1 MKTPLYR
8 ITCWGEGESRVL
20 TVFRLGREFS
30 HPWNAQGCLGQ
41 TQTKA
46 RERCPSVP
54 RAAISTAL
62 SSPQHATPLPGSLRQ
77 PDSRGLSPQGRQI
90 QSPARNPT
98 HVSLLV
104 REMGL
109 WPLQQA
115 PGPRNS
121 RQTQHGSVQ
130 RPCTSA
136 SCPHEREA
144 VQKKTF
150 TKWVNSHL
158 GRVTCR
164 IGDLYTDLRDGR
176 MLIRL
181 LEVLS
186 GEQLPKPTK
195 GRMRIHCL
203 ENVDKALQ
211 FLKEQKVHLENM
223 GSHDIVDGNHRLTL
237 GLIWTIILRFQIQD
251 ISVETG
257 DNKEKKSAKDAL
269 LLWCQMKT
277 AGYPNVNV
285 HNFTTSWRDGLAFN
299 AIVHKHRP
307 DVIEFDTLKRSNAH
321 HNLQNAFNVAEKE
334 LGLTKLLDPEDV
346 NVDQPDEKSIITY
359 VATYYHYFSKM
370 KALAVEGKRIGKV
383 LDYAIEADQLIDKY
397 ETLASELLQWIE
409 QTILTLNDRQLANSL
424 SGVQNQLQAFNTY
437 RTVEKPPKFTE
448 KGNLEVLL
456 FTIQSKMR
464 ANNQKVY
471 MPREG
476 KLISDINKAWER
488 LEKAE
493 HERELALRNEL
504 IRQEKLEMLAARFDR
519 KAAMRETWLSENQ
532 RLVSQDNF
540 GVDLGAVEAAT
551 RKHEAI
557 ETDIGAYG
565 ERVAAVE
572 AVARELEAEGYHDV
586 RRVLA
591 RRDNVLR
598 LWEYLKE
605 LLVARRERLHA
616 HRDLQRLLQ
625 EMSYVMDW
633 MGDMKGRLQSQDSG
647 KHLHDV
653 EDLLQ
658 THTLVEAD
666 ISAQA
671 ERVRAVQA
679 AAQPFTSPEQSYKP
693 CEPGLVSERVSLL
706 GQAYEELGR
715 LAVER
720 RERLED
726 SRKLWQFLWEL
737 GEEAA
742 WIREQEQILA
752 VADCGRDLSS
762 ALHLLSKHEAFR
774 DEMAAR
780 YTPLS
785 NSIAVGDT
793 LVEEGH
799 YGAPEVTER
808 IADVRAQWAHL
819 EEASQLREQHL
830 KEAVAL
836 HQFQTDANDMEAW
849 IQETLRRVS
858 SPEVGHDEFS
868 TQTLARKQREVEE
881 EIQSHRPL
889 IDSLHEQA
897 LALPADYANSP
908 EVEGRLPAIE
918 QRYEELEALSAARR
932 QALEGALALY
942 RMFSEAGAC
951 QLWVEEKEQWLDTME
966 IPTKLEDLEV
976 VQQRFETLEPEMN
989 SLGTR
994 VTDVN
999 QVAEQLL
1006 STDHCSKEQ
1015 IHQTQDQLNDRW
1027 AEFQE
1032 LADKKKQALDSAL
1045 NIQNYHLE
1053 CNEIQSWMKEKTKVI
1068 ESTQSLGNDLAGVM
1082 ALQRKLTGM
1091 ERDLK
1096 AIQGKLDDLRQE
1108 AEKLAQEHPDQAEEI
1123 QARLGGILEVWEE
1136 LNATMKRR
1144 EEGLGEASKL
1154 QGFLRDLDDFQS
1166 WLSRTM
1172 TAVASEDIPTS
1183 LAEAE
1188 QLLARH
1194 EGIKNEVDNY
1204 REDYEKMRAVGE
1216 EVTQGQTDAQHMF
1229 LGQRLQALDT
1239 GWNEL
1244 RRMWENRHNLLAQAF
1259 DFQTFLRDVK
1269 QAEGFLNSQEYFLS
1283 HTEMPSSLQGAEEA
1297 IKKHEDF
1304 LTTMEANEEK
1314 IVGVVEA
1321 GRRLVN
1327 NDNANADKIQEK
1339 ADSIQDRHQ
1348 KNKQAASELLAKL
1361 KDNRELQHFLQDGQE
1376 LSLWIN
1382 EKMLTA
1388 QDMSYDEARN
1398 LHSKW
1403 QKHQAFMAELAS
1415 NKDWLDKIR
1424 KEGEALVREKP
1435 ELEPVVTQTLEG
1447 LQKQWEELE
1456 ATTQTKAQC
1465 LFDANRAELFTQSCS
1480 ALDTWV
1486 NNLSSQLQSDDY
1498 GKDLTSVN
1506 ILLKKHQML
1515 EHQMEVREK
1524 EVQALQS
1531 QALALSQEDAGLV
1544 EVDSQQ
1550 KKVST
1555 SFAHLL
1561 EPLRQRQELLLAS
1574 KEAHQFNR
1582 DLEDEILWV
1591 KERMPLATSSDHGKD
1606 LPSVQL
1612 LMKKNQTLQKEIQ
1625 GHQPRIDDILAHG
1638 RSLAPAQTGPEE
1650 EEVDAAGQPGQA
1662 GCLVQLRDSWA
1673 QLIDETDQRHAR
1685 LAEAHRAQQF
1695 YADVAEAEAWM
1706 GEQELHM
1713 MSEEKAKDEQSAV
1726 VMVKKHQ
1733 TVEQALEDY
1742 AQTIHQLANSS
1753 RLMVTSEHPE
1763 SERITLRQAQ
1773 VDKLY
1778 AGLKDLAEERR
1789 GRLQE
1794 RLRLTQLKRE
1804 VEDLEQWIAEREVV
1818 AGSHELGQDYEHV
1831 TMLRDKFREFAR
1843 DTSAIGQER
1852 VDGVNAL
1859 ADDLIE
1865 SGHPEN
1871 ASVAEW
1877 KDGLNDAWADLLELM
1892 DTRTQMLAASY
1903 ELHRFHQDAREV
1915 LGRVREK
1922 RDALPSDLGRDL
1934 NSVQH
1939 LHRQHTTYEHD
1950 IQALS
1955 GQVRQVQD
1963 DAARLQKAYAG
1974 EKADDIQKHERAVVE
1989 AWDALLAAGQSR
2001 RLLLLDTVEKFRFL
2015 NMVRDLM
2022 LWMDG
2027 VNLQIDAHDSPRDV
2041 SSAGLVIANHQDIK
2055 SEIEARDDSFT
2066 ACNEMGNLLINNNH
2080 YAADEIREKLDQLQD
2095 KRDEINKKWQDK
2107 MGHLQILLE
2116 VLQFGRDASVAESW
2130 LAGQEPLV
2138 RTAELGANVDEVE
2151 SLIKRHEA
2159 FEKLA
2164 AGWEERFTLLEKLTT
2179 LEEQVLQKKREDEE
2193 RARRPPTPPPA
2204 EEVVQSEA
2212 ESQAHESAAR
2222 TSLDQTTLNQSV
2234 SVNGVHSDQDT
2245 SQGSESESVNGPGG
2259 DSGLPSSSRP
2269 DASATLPLKSSTE
2282 EPAPEALE
2290 GLLCRKQEMESHT
2303 KKAASRSWQNVYCAL
2318 RKGTMGFYKDSK
2330 SAASGVPYHG
2340 EVPVSLA
2347 EAVCEIAHD
2356 YKKRKHVFKLRLN
2369 DGKEYLFQAKDEA
2382 EMNSWIHSIGSSITA
2397 GEGGAGNHSPMGPK
2411 VLSRAM
2417 TMPPMSPSSTE
2428 APGGVTMRS
2437 KEGKERDRE
2446 KRFSF
2451 FSKKK

>member
-1 MKTPLYR
+1 MSTISPTDFDSLEIQQQYNDINNRWDLAAETDWDNENSSARLFERSR
-8 ITCWGEGESRVL
+8 I
-20 TVFRLGREFS
+20 
-30 HPWNAQGCLGQ
+30 
-41 TQTKA
+41 KA
-46 RERCPSVP
+46 L
-54 RAAISTAL
+54 A
-62 SSPQHATPLPGSLRQ
+62 
-77 PDSRGLSPQGRQI
+77 D
-90 QSPARNPT
+90 
-98 HVSLLV
+98 
-104 REMGL
+104 
-109 WPLQQA
+109 
-115 PGPRNS
+115 
-121 RQTQHGSVQ
+121 
-130 RPCTSA
+130 
-136 SCPHEREA
+136 EREA

-251 ISVETG
+251 ISVETA

-277 AGYPNVNV
+277 AGYPNVNI
-285 HNFTTSWRDGLAFN
+285 HNFTTSWRDGLAFS

-307 DVIEFDTLKRSNAH
+307 DVIEFDNLKRSNAH
-321 HNLQNAFNVAEKE
+321 YNLQNAFNVAEKE

-383 LDYAIEADQLIDKY
+383 LDYAIEADELIEKY

-409 QTILTLNDRQLANSL
+409 QTIGTLNDRQLANSL
-424 SGVQNQLQAFNTY
+424 NAVQNQLQAFNSY

-540 GVDLGAVEAAT
+540 GTDLGAVEAAT

-557 ETDIGAYG
+557 ETDIGAYW

-572 AVARELEAEGYHDV
+572 AVAKELEAERYHDV
-586 RRVLA
+586 RRVIA

-605 LLVARRERLHA
+605 LLAARRERLNA
-616 HRDLQRLLQ
+616 HRDLQRLFE
-625 EMSYVMDW
+625 EMRYIMDW
-633 MGDMKGRLQSQDSG
+633 MAEMKSRLQSQDSG

-653 EDLLQ
+653 LDLLQ
-658 THTLVEAD
+658 KHTLVEAD

-671 ERVRAVQA
+671 ERIKAVQG
-679 AAQPFTSPEQSYKP
+679 AAQRFTSYEQAYKP
-693 CEPGLVSERVSLL
+693 CEPGLVSEKVDLL
-706 GQAYEELGR
+706 GQAYEELGQLAGKRR
-715 LAVER
+715 L
-720 RERLED
+720 RLED
-726 SRKLWQFLWEL
+726 SHRLWQFLWDV

-752 VADCGRDLSS
+752 SGDCGRDLTS

-780 YTPLS
+780 YGPLS
-785 NSIAVGDT
+785 NSIAAGEA
-793 LVEEGH
+793 LVQEGH
-799 YGAPEVTER
+799 FGAPEVTER
-808 IADVRAQWAHL
+808 IEDIRAQWTHL
-819 EEASQLREQHL
+819 EELREQSL

-849 IQETLRRVS
+849 IMETLRQVS
-858 SPEVGHDEFS
+858 SQEVGHDEFS
-868 TQTLARKQREVEE
+868 TQTLARKQREIEE
-881 EIQSHRPL
+881 EIQSHRPG
-889 IDSLHEQA
+889 IDSLHEQVQ
-897 LALPADYANSP
+897 ALPQAYIHFP
-908 EVEGRLPAIE
+908 EVDGRLPAIE
-918 QRYEELEALSAARR
+918 QRFEELESLSAARR

-951 QLWVEEKEQWLDTME
+951 QLWVEEKEQWLHGME

-989 SLGTR
+989 NLGIR

-1006 STDHCSKEQ
+1006 SSDNCNKAQ
-1015 IHQTQDQLNDRW
+1015 IHQTRDQLHNRW
-1027 AEFQE
+1027 KEFEQ
-1032 LADKKKQALDSAL
+1032 LAGQKKVALESAL

-1053 CNEIQSWMKEKTKVI
+1053 CNEIQTWMKEKTKVI

-1091 ERDLK
+1091 ERDLE
-1096 AIQGKLDDLRQE
+1096 AIQGKLDDLRNE
-1108 AEKLAQEHPDQAEEI
+1108 AEKLATEHPDQAGEI
-1123 QARLGGILEVWEE
+1123 QGHLAGIQEVWEE

-1144 EEGLGEASKL
+1144 EESLGEASKL

-1166 WLSRTM
+1166 WLSRTQ

-1183 LAEAE
+1183 LPEAE
-1188 QLLARH
+1188 SLLAQH
-1194 EGIKNEVDNY
+1194 ESIKNEVDNY
-1204 REDYEKMRAVGE
+1204 KEDYEKMRAVGE

-1229 LGQRLQALDT
+1229 LAQRLQALDT
-1239 GWNEL
+1239 GWHEL
-1244 RRMWENRHNLLAQAF
+1244 RRMWENRHSLLAQAF
-1259 DFQTFLRDVK
+1259 DYQTFLRDAK
-1269 QAEGFLNSQEYFLS
+1269 QAEAFLNSQEYVLS
-1283 HTEMPSSLQGAEEA
+1283 HTEMPTSLQGAEEA

-1304 LTTMEANEEK
+1304 LTTTEASEEK
-1314 IVGVVEA
+1314 ITGVVEA
-1321 GRRLVN
+1321 GRRLI
-1327 NDNANADKIQEK
+1327 NDCNANSDKIQEK
-1339 ADSIQDRHQ
+1339 VDSIQERHV
-1348 KNKQAASELLAKL
+1348 KNKEAANELLTKL

-1376 LSLWIN
+1376 LTLWIN

-1415 NKDWLDKIR
+1415 NKDWLDKID
-1424 KEGEALVREKP
+1424 KEGQALVAEKP
-1435 ELEPVVTQTLEG
+1435 ELKPVVQQTLED
-1447 LQKQWEELE
+1447 LQRQWEELE
-1456 ATTQTKAQC
+1456 GTTRTKAQC

-1480 ALDTWV
+1480 ALDVWLK
-1486 NNLSSQLQSDDY
+1486 NLEGQLYSDDF

-1524 EVQALQS
+1524 EVQSLQS
-1531 QALALSQEDAGLV
+1531 QALALSQEDAGLG
-1544 EVDSQQ
+1544 EVDGQQ
-1550 KKVST
+1550 RRVTDNFSN
-1555 SFAHLL
+1555 LQDPL
-1561 EPLRQRQELLLAS
+1561 ELRRQRLLAS

-1591 KERMPLATSSDHGKD
+1591 KERMPLADSTDHGKD
-1606 LPSVQL
+1606 LPTVQL
-1612 LMKKNQTLQKEIQ
+1612 LIKKNQTLQKEIQ
-1625 GHQPRIDDILAHG
+1625 GHQPRIDDIHRRGKTQSQVDGERQSVL
-1638 RSLAPAQTGPEE
+1638 EE
-1650 EEVDAAGQPGQA
+1650 R
-1662 GCLVQLRDSWA
+1662 LVELQDLWD
-1673 QLIDETDQRHAR
+1673 QLIAETDKRHAR
-1685 LAEAHRAQQF
+1685 LIEANRAQQF
-1695 YADVAEAEAWM
+1695 YTDAAEAEAWM

-1713 MSEEKAKDEQSAV
+1713 MSEEKAKDEQSAL

-1733 TVEQALEDY
+1733 TLEQALEDY

-1804 VEDLEQWIAEREVV
+1804 VDDLEQWIAEREVV

-1843 DTSAIGQER
+1843 DTSTIGQER
-1852 VDGVNAL
+1852 VDGVNGL

-1877 KDGLNDAWADLLELM
+1877 KDGLNEAWADLLELI

-1903 ELHRFHQDAREV
+1903 ELHRFHQDAMEV
-1915 LGRVREK
+1915 LGRVKEK
-1922 RDALPSDLGRDL
+1922 REGLPSDLGRDL
-1934 NSVQH
+1934 NTVQH
-1939 LHRQHTTYEHD
+1939 LHRQHNTFEND

-1955 GQVRQVQD
+1955 GQVNQVQD

-1974 EKADDIQKHERAVVE
+1974 EKADDINRSEHAVTS
-1989 AWDALLAAGQSR
+1989 AWEGLIEAGQAR
-2001 RLLLLDTVEKFRFL
+2001 RLLLLDTVEKFRFF

-2055 SEIEARDDSFT
+2055 SEIETRADSFT
-2066 ACNEMGNLLINNNH
+2066 ACIEMGNTLINNNH
-2080 YAADEIREKLDQLQD
+2080 YAADEIREKLAQLQE
-2095 KRDEINKKWQDK
+2095 KREKINKKWQDK
-2107 MGHLQILLE
+2107 MDHLQIVLE
-2116 VLQFGRDASVAESW
+2116 VLQFGRDAYVAESW

-2138 RTAELGANVDEVE
+2138 RAAELGSNVDEVE

-2164 AGWEERFTLLEKLTT
+2164 AAWEDRFVLLEKLTT
-2179 LEEQVLQKKREDEE
+2179 LEEHEMQRRREEEE

-2204 EEVVQSEA
+2204 EVAQSEA
-2212 ESQAHESAAR
+2212 ESHAHDSAA
-2222 TSLDQTTLNQSV
+2222 
-2234 SVNGVHSDQDT
+2234 
-2245 SQGSESESVNGPGG
+2245 
-2259 DSGLPSSSRP
+2259 
-2269 DASATLPLKSSTE
+2269 
-2282 EPAPEALE
+2282 
-2290 GLLCRKQEMESHT
+2290 
-2303 KKAASRSWQNVYCAL
+2303 RSWQNVYCVL
-2318 RKGTMGFYKDSK
+2318 RKGSLGFYKDGK
-2330 SAASGVPYHG
+2330 SASNGIPYHG
-2340 EVPVSLA
+2340 EVPISLG
-2347 EAVCEIAHD
+2347 EAVCEVAND
-2356 YKKRKHVFKLRLN
+2356 YKKRKFVFKLRLG
-2369 DGKEYLFQAKDEA
+2369 DGKEYLTITVFDFCLKA
-2382 EMNSWIHSIGSSITA
+2382 EM
-2397 GEGGAGNHSPMGPK
+2397 SPRA
-2411 VLSRAM
+2411 LSRAM
-2417 TMPPMSPSSTE
+2417 TMPPISPSSGD
-2428 APGGVTMRS
+2428 AGGVTMRN
-2437 KEGKERDRE
+2437 KDGKEKDRE

-2451 FSKKK
+2451 FGKKK

>member
-1 MKTPLYR
+1 M
-8 ITCWGEGESRVL
+8 S
-20 TVFRLGREFS
+20 
-30 HPWNAQGCLGQ
+30 
-41 TQTKA
+41 
-46 RERCPSVP
+46 
-54 RAAISTAL
+54 AISPTDFDSVEIQQQYNDINNRWELAAEPEWDNENSSARLFERSRIKAL
-62 SSPQHATPLPGSLRQ
+62 A
-77 PDSRGLSPQGRQI
+77 D
-90 QSPARNPT
+90 
-98 HVSLLV
+98 
-104 REMGL
+104 
-109 WPLQQA
+109 
-115 PGPRNS
+115 
-121 RQTQHGSVQ
+121 
-130 RPCTSA
+130 
-136 SCPHEREA
+136 EREA

-164 IGDLYTDLRDGR
+164 ISDLYTDLRDGR

-186 GEQLPKPTK
+186 SEQLPKPTK

-251 ISVETG
+251 ISVETE

-307 DVIEFDTLKRSNAH
+307 DLIEFDTLKRSNAH
-321 HNLQNAFNVAEKE
+321 YNLQNAFNIAEKE
-334 LGLTKLLDPEDV
+334 MGLTKLLDPEDV

-383 LDYAIEADQLIDKY
+383 LDYAIEADQLIEKY

-409 QTILTLNDRQLANSL
+409 QTIVTLNDRQLANSL

-540 GVDLGAVEAAT
+540 GFDLGAVEAAT

-572 AVARELEAEGYHDV
+572 AVARELEAEAYHDV
-586 RRVLA
+586 RRILA

-605 LLVARRERLHA
+605 LLTARRERLTA

-625 EMSYVMDW
+625 EMSHIMDW
-633 MGDMKGRLQSQDSG
+633 MEDMKGRLQSQDSG

-658 THTLVEAD
+658 KHTLVEAD
-666 ISAQA
+666 ISAQS
-671 ERVRAVQA
+671 ERIKAVQA
-679 AAQPFTSPEQSYKP
+679 AANRFTSDEMTYKP
-693 CEPGLVSERVSLL
+693 CEPALVEEKVALL
-706 GQAYEELGR
+706 GHTYEELGR
-715 LAVER
+715 LAAER
-720 RERLED
+720 RAQLED
-726 SRKLWQFLWEL
+726 SRRLWQLLWEL

-742 WIREQEQILA
+742 WMREQEQIMA
-752 VADCGRDLSS
+752 TEECGKDLSS
-762 ALHLLSKHEAFR
+762 ALRLLSKHEAFR

-780 YTPLS
+780 YGPLG
-785 NSIAVGDT
+785 NSIATGEQ
-793 LVEEGH
+793 LVKEGH
-799 YGAPEVTER
+799 CEAPKITER
-808 IADVRAQWAHL
+808 IKEIKAQWERL
-819 EEASQLREQHL
+819 EEASRLREQRL
-830 KEAVAL
+830 KESVAF

-849 IQETLRRVS
+849 LQEALRQVS
-858 SPEVGHDEFS
+858 SQEVGHDEYS
-868 TQTLARKQREVEE
+868 TQTLARKQKEVEK
-881 EIQSHRPL
+881 EIQSHRSL

-897 LALPADYANSP
+897 QSLPSEYAQSP
-908 EVEGRLPAIE
+908 QVEGRLPAIE
-918 QRYEELEALSAARR
+918 QRYEELMALSSARR
-932 QALEGALALY
+932 DALEGALALY
-942 RMFSEAGAC
+942 RMYSEADAC
-951 QLWVEEKEQWLDTME
+951 KLWIGEKEQWLLNMD
-966 IPTKLEDLEV
+966 IPSKLEDLEV

-989 SLGTR
+989 NIGSR
-994 VTDVN
+994 VADVN

-1006 STDHCSKEQ
+1006 KSDNCDKEQ

-1027 AEFQE
+1027 REFQQ
-1032 LADKKKQALDSAL
+1032 LAGDRKQALESAL

-1053 CNEIQSWMKEKTKVI
+1053 CNELQSWMKEKNKVI
-1068 ESTQSLGNDLAGVM
+1068 ESTQGLGNDLAGVM

-1091 ERDLK
+1091 ERDLE
-1096 AIQGKLDDLRQE
+1096 AIQGKLGGQRAE
-1108 AEKLAQEHPDQAEEI
+1108 AEKLASEHPEQAEEI
-1123 QARLGGILEVWEE
+1123 RARLADMEEGWEE
-1136 LNATMKRR
+1136 LCGTMKKR
-1144 EEGLGEASKL
+1144 EESLGEASKL
-1154 QGFLRDLDDFQS
+1154 QGFLRHLDDFQA
-1166 WLSRTM
+1166 WLARTQ
-1172 TAVASEDIPTS
+1172 TAVASEDTPTS

-1188 QLLARH
+1188 KFQSQHDA
-1194 EGIKNEVDNY
+1194 IKNEVDNY
-1204 REDYEKMRAVGE
+1204 RDDYERIKATGA

-1229 LGQRLQALDT
+1229 LAQRLQALDT
-1239 GWNEL
+1239 DWQDL
-1244 RRMWENRHNLLAQAF
+1244 RRMWESRQCLLAQAF
-1259 DFQTFLRDVK
+1259 DFQTFLRDAK
-1269 QAEGFLNSQEYFLS
+1269 QAESFLNNQEYVLS
-1283 HTEMPSSLQGAEEA
+1283 HTEMPSSLEGALEA

-1304 LTTMEANEEK
+1304 MTTMEASEEK
-1314 IVGVVEA
+1314 INGVVES
-1321 GRRLVN
+1321 GRRLVSEG
-1327 NDNANADKIQEK
+1327 NAEKIQEK
-1339 ADSIQDRHQ
+1339 ADSIEERHQ
-1348 KNKQAASELLAKL
+1348 KNKQAANELLGKL
-1361 KDNRELQHFLQDGQE
+1361 KDNRELQRFLQDGQE
-1376 LSLWIN
+1376 LSLWIS

-1388 QDMSYDEARN
+1388 QDMTYDEARN

-1415 NKDWLDKIR
+1415 NKDWLDKID
-1424 KEGEALVREKP
+1424 KEGQALVKEKP
-1435 ELEPVVTQTLEG
+1435 ELEETVSETLSE
-1447 LQKQWEELE
+1447 LQKQWDLLE
-1456 ATTQTKAQC
+1456 TTTQTKAQC

-1480 ALDTWV
+1480 ALDTWLQ
-1486 NNLSSQLQSDDY
+1486 NLSSQLQSDDF

-1524 EVQALQS
+1524 EVQSLQS
-1531 QALALSQEDAGLV
+1531 QALALSQEDAGV
-1544 EVDSQQ
+1544 PEVDGQQ
-1550 KKVST
+1550 RRVIDT
-1555 SFAHLL
+1555 FGQLQDPL
-1561 EPLRQRQELLLAS
+1561 EQRRKHLLAS

-1591 KERMPLATSSDHGKD
+1591 KERMPLAKSMEHGKD

-1612 LMKKNQTLQKEIQ
+1612 LIKKNQTLQKEIQ
-1625 GHQPRIDDILAHG
+1625 GHQPRIDDLQTHG
-1638 RSLAPAQTGPEE
+1638 RDMIPGRGEGVNAERQTELDERQAVLDERLNELEE
-1650 EEVDAAGQPGQA
+1650 
-1662 GCLVQLRDSWA
+1662 LWSR
-1673 QLIDETDQRHAR
+1673 LISETEKRHAR
-1685 LAEAHRAQQF
+1685 LVEAHRAQQF
-1695 YADVAEAEAWM
+1695 YTDAAEAEAWM

-1713 MSEEKAKDEQSAV
+1713 MSEEKAKDEQSAL
-1726 VMVKKHQ
+1726 VMVKKHESL
-1733 TVEQALEDY
+1733 EQALEDY

-1753 RLMVTSEHPE
+1753 RLMVEGEHPE

-1789 GRLQE
+1789 GKLQE

-1804 VEDLEQWIAEREVV
+1804 VDDLEQWIAEREVV

-1831 TMLRDKFREFAR
+1831 TMLRDRFREFAR

-1852 VDGVNAL
+1852 VDAVNAQ
-1859 ADDLIE
+1859 ADALIE

-1877 KDGLNDAWADLLELM
+1877 KDGLNEAWADLLELM

-1903 ELHRFHQDAREV
+1903 ELQRFQQDAREA
-1915 LGRVREK
+1915 LARVRNK
-1922 RDALPSDLGRDL
+1922 REALNSAELGRDL
-1934 NSVQH
+1934 NTVQH
-1939 LHRQHTTYEHD
+1939 LHRQHTAYEHD
-1950 IQALS
+1950 VHALS
-1955 GQVRQVQD
+1955 GQVTQVQD

-1974 EKADDIQKHERAVVE
+1974 EKADDIHRHERAVTE
-1989 AWDALLAAGQSR
+1989 AWEELLAATQAR
-2001 RLLLLDTVEKFRFL
+2001 RLLLLDTVEKFRFF
-2015 NMVRDLM
+2015 NVVRDLM

-2027 VNLQIDAHDSPRDV
+2027 INLQIQSHDSPRDV
-2041 SSAGLVIANHQDIK
+2041 SSAGLVIAHHQDIK
-2055 SEIEARDDSFT
+2055 AEIEARSGSFT
-2066 ACNEMGNLLINNNH
+2066 ACTDMGQALINNNH
-2080 YAADEIREKLDQLQD
+2080 YASDEIREKLKQLQE
-2095 KRDEINKKWQDK
+2095 KRDEINHKWQDK
-2107 MGHLQILLE
+2107 MDHLQIVLE
-2116 VLQFGRDASVAESW
+2116 VLQFSRDACTAESW

-2138 RTAELGANVDEVE
+2138 CTGKLGSDVDEVE

-2159 FEKLA
+2159 LEKLT

-2179 LEEQVLQKKREDEE
+2179 LEEQEIQRRKEEEE

-2204 EEVVQSEA
+2204 EEVVQSEVEY
-2212 ESQAHESAAR
+2212 ESGAR

-2245 SQGSESESVNGPGG
+2245 SQSLSVSELPNTEPNPLTKPVSVPKPSKAQQRGSEGESVNGPGQ
-2259 DSGLPSSSRP
+2259 DSGLDTASRHEP
-2269 DASATLPLKSSTE
+2269 TGTLPARVDATTE
-2282 EPAPEALE
+2282 AME
-2290 GLLCRKQEMESHT
+2290 GMLCRKQEMEIQG
-2303 KKAASRSWQNVYCAL
+2303 KKAANRSWQNVYCVL
-2318 RKGTMGFYKDSK
+2318 RKGSLGFYKDNK
-2330 SAASGVPYHG
+2330 SAANGIPYHG
-2340 EVPVSLA
+2340 EVPISLG
-2347 EAVCEIAHD
+2347 EATCEVAHD
-2356 YKKRKHVFKLRLN
+2356 YKKRKNVFKLKLG
-2369 DGKEYLFQAKDEA
+2369 DGKEFLFQAKDEA
-2382 EMNSWIHSIGSSITA
+2382 EMSSWIRAILSSMQASNTDDF
-2397 GEGGAGNHSPMGPK
+2397 SPAPP
-2411 VLSRAM
+2411 LTRAM
-2417 TMPPMSPSSTE
+2417 TMPPMSPSE
-2428 APGGVTMRS
+2428 GEGVTMRN
-2437 KEGKERDRE
+2437 KDGKEKDRE

-2451 FSKKK
+2451 FGKKK

>member
-1 MKTPLYR
+1 MSTISPTDFDSVEIQQQYNDINNRWDIAAEKEWDNENSSARLFERSR
-8 ITCWGEGESRVL
+8 I
-20 TVFRLGREFS
+20 
-30 HPWNAQGCLGQ
+30 
-41 TQTKA
+41 KA
-46 RERCPSVP
+46 L
-54 RAAISTAL
+54 A
-62 SSPQHATPLPGSLRQ
+62 
-77 PDSRGLSPQGRQI
+77 D
-90 QSPARNPT
+90 
-98 HVSLLV
+98 
-104 REMGL
+104 
-109 WPLQQA
+109 
-115 PGPRNS
+115 
-121 RQTQHGSVQ
+121 
-130 RPCTSA
+130 
-136 SCPHEREA
+136 EREA

-251 ISVETG
+251 ISVETE

-299 AIVHKHRP
+299 AIVHKHRS
-307 DVIEFDTLKRSNAH
+307 DLIDFDNLKRSNAH
-321 HNLQNAFNVAEKE
+321 YNLQNAFNVAEKE

-383 LDYAIEADQLIDKY
+383 LDYAIEADQLIEKY

-409 QTILTLNDRQLANSL
+409 QTIVTLNDRQLANSL
-424 SGVQNQLQAFNTY
+424 SAVQNQLQAFNTY

-557 ETDIGAYG
+557 ETDIQAYG

-572 AVARELEAEGYHDV
+572 AVARELEVEGYHEV
-586 RRVLA
+586 RRILA

-605 LLVARRERLHA
+605 LLAARRERLNA

-625 EMSYVMDW
+625 EMSYIMDW
-633 MGDMKGRLQSQDSG
+633 MEDMKSRPQSQDSG

-658 THTLVEAD
+658 KHTLVEAD

-671 ERVRAVQA
+671 ERVKAVQA
-679 AAQPFTSPEQSYKP
+679 AAKRFTSNEQSYKP
-693 CEPGLVSERVSLL
+693 CDPTLVEEKVDLL
-706 GQAYEELGR
+706 GRSYGELSQLAADRRVR
-715 LAVER
+715 LD
-720 RERLED
+720 D
-726 SRKLWQFLWEL
+726 SRRLWQFLWEL

-742 WIREQEQILA
+742 WIREQEQILSGG
-752 VADCGRDLSS
+752 DYGKDLSA

-780 YTPLS
+780 YGPLG
-785 NSIAVGDT
+785 NSIAVGEA
-793 LVEEGH
+793 LVKEGH

-808 IADVRAQWAHL
+808 IKDVRTQWSHL
-819 EEASQLREQHL
+819 EEASQLREQGL
-830 KEAVAL
+830 IESVAF
-836 HQFQTDANDMEAW
+836 HQFQTDGNDMEAW
-849 IQETLRRVS
+849 ILETLRLVS
-858 SPEVGHDEFS
+858 SQEVGHDEFS

-881 EIQSHRPL
+881 EIQSHRSL

-897 LALPADYANSP
+897 STLPEAYAQSP
-908 EVEGRLPAIE
+908 QVEGRLPAIE
-918 QRYEELEALSAARR
+918 QRYEELEGLSSSWR
-932 QALEGALALY
+932 QALDGALALY
-942 RMFSEAGAC
+942 RMFSEASAC
-951 QLWVEEKEQWLDTME
+951 QQWVGEKEQWLHNME

-989 SLGTR
+989 TLGAR
-994 VTDVN
+994 ISDVN
-999 QVAEQLL
+999 QVAQQLL
-1006 STDHCSKEQ
+1006 GSDNRNKEQ
-1015 IHQTQDQLNDRW
+1015 IDQTQNQLNKRW
-1027 AEFQE
+1027 SDFQS
-1032 LADKKKQALDSAL
+1032 LSDQRKQALESAL

-1053 CNEIQSWMKEKTKVI
+1053 CNEIKSWMKEKTKVI

-1091 ERDLK
+1091 ERDLE
-1096 AIQGKLDDLRQE
+1096 AIQGKLDDLRCE
-1108 AEKLAQEHPDQAEEI
+1108 AEKLVSEHPEQEEEI
-1123 QARLGGILEVWEE
+1123 KGRLADIQEVWEE
-1136 LNATMKRR
+1136 LRATMKRR
-1144 EEGLGEASKL
+1144 EESLGEASKL
-1154 QGFLRDLDDFQS
+1154 QGFLRDLDDFQA
-1166 WLSRTM
+1166 WLSRTQ
-1172 TAVASEDIPTS
+1172 TTVASEDTPTS

-1188 QLLARH
+1188 RLLAQH
-1194 EGIKNEVDNY
+1194 EAIQNEVDNY
-1204 REDYEKMRAVGE
+1204 REDYEKMRATGV

-1229 LGQRLQALDT
+1229 LAQRLQALDT
-1239 GWNEL
+1239 GWHEL
-1244 RRMWENRHNLLAQAF
+1244 RKMWESRHCVLAQAF
-1259 DFQTFLRDVK
+1259 DFQTLLRDAK
-1269 QAEGFLNSQEYFLS
+1269 QAEGFLNSQEYVLS
-1283 HTEMPSSLQGAEEA
+1283 HTEMPSSLQGAVEA

-1314 IVGVVEA
+1314 INGVVES
-1321 GRRLVN
+1321 GRRLLSDGN
-1327 NDNANADKIQEK
+1327 TYADKIQEK
-1339 ADSIQDRHQ
+1339 TDSIQERHQ
-1348 KNKQAASELLAKL
+1348 KNKQAANELLAKL

-1376 LSLWIN
+1376 LTLWIN

-1415 NKDWLDKIR
+1415 NKDWLDKID
-1424 KEGEALVREKP
+1424 KEGQVLVKEKP
-1435 ELEPVVTQTLEG
+1435 ELEQTVSETMSS

-1456 ATTQTKAQC
+1456 STTQAKAQC
-1465 LFDANRAELFTQSCS
+1465 LFDANRTELFTQSCS
-1480 ALDTWV
+1480 ALDSWLQ
-1486 NNLSSQLQSDDY
+1486 NISSQLQSDDF

-1506 ILLKKHQML
+1506 ILLKKHQVNPRCWSIRWRCDSGI
-1515 EHQMEVREK
+1515 MEVDGQQRRVTDSFSK
-1524 EVQALQS
+1524 LQ
-1531 QALALSQEDAGLV
+1531 D
-1544 EVDSQQ
+1544 
-1550 KKVST
+1550 
-1555 SFAHLL
+1555 
-1561 EPLRQRQELLLAS
+1561 PLRQRRQRLIAS

-1591 KERMPLATSSDHGKD
+1591 KERMPLATSTDHGKD

-1612 LMKKNQTLQKEIQ
+1612 LIKKNQTLQKEIQ
-1625 GHQPRIDDILAHG
+1625 GHQPRIDDIQAHG
-1638 RSLAPAQTGPEE
+1638 RTMSPGKDSEMDRERRAALDGRLEE
-1650 EEVDAAGQPGQA
+1650 LRELWALLISETEKRNVRLEAAN
-1662 GCLVQLRDSWA
+1662 
-1673 QLIDETDQRHAR
+1673 
-1685 LAEAHRAQQF
+1685 RAQQF
-1695 YADVAEAEAWM
+1695 YTDAAEAEAWM

-1713 MSEEKAKDEQSAV
+1713 MSEEKAKDEQSAL

-1733 TVEQALEDY
+1733 ILEQALEDY

-1753 RLMVTSEHPE
+1753 RLMVNSEHPE

-1789 GRLQE
+1789 GKLQE

-1804 VEDLEQWIAEREVV
+1804 VDDLEQWIAEREVV

-1831 TMLRDKFREFAR
+1831 T
-1843 DTSAIGQER
+1843 
-1852 VDGVNAL
+1852 N
-1859 ADDLIE
+1859 
-1865 SGHPEN
+1865 SGC
-1871 ASVAEW
+1871 SLSTLQIVAEW
-1877 KDGLNDAWADLLELM
+1877 KDGLNEAWADLLELI

-1903 ELHRFHQDAREV
+1903 ELHRFHQDAREA
-1915 LGRVREK
+1915 LGLIREK
-1922 RDALPSDLGRDL
+1922 KETLAGADLGRDL
-1934 NSVQH
+1934 NTVQH
-1939 LHRQHTTYEHD
+1939 LLRQHTAYEHD
-1950 IQALS
+1950 VQALS
-1955 GQVRQVQD
+1955 GQVTQVQD

-1974 EKADDIQKHERAVVE
+1974 EKADDIHRHECAVTE
-1989 AWDALLAAGQSR
+1989 AWEGLQSATQAR
-2001 RLLLLDTVEKFRFL
+2001 RLLLLDTVEKFRYL

-2022 LWMDG
+2022 LWMEG
-2027 VNLQIDAHDSPRDV
+2027 INLQIQSHDSPRDV

-2055 SEIEARDDSFT
+2055 SEIETRADSFT
-2066 ACNEMGNLLINNNH
+2066 ACSEMGHTLTNNNH
-2080 YAADEIREKLDQLQD
+2080 YASDEIQEKLDQLLA
-2095 KRDEINKKWQDK
+2095 KRTEINRKWQEK
-2107 MGHLQILLE
+2107 MDHLQIGE
-2116 VLQFGRDASVAESW
+2116 YSW

-2138 RTAELGANVDEVE
+2138 RAAELGSNVDEVE

-2164 AGWEERFTLLEKLTT
+2164 AGWEDRFTQLEKLTT
-2179 LEEQVLQKKREDEE
+2179 LEEQEIQRRREEEE
-2193 RARRPPTPPPA
+2193 RARRPPTPPPV
-2204 EEVVQSEA
+2204 EEVVQSEMND
-2212 ESQAHESAAR
+2212 SHV
-2222 TSLDQTTLNQSV
+2222 SLN
-2234 SVNGVHSDQDT
+2234 
-2245 SQGSESESVNGPGG
+2245 QGSESESVNGPGR
-2259 DSGLPSSSRP
+2259 DSGLDSASHQDP
-2269 DASATLPLKSSTE
+2269 SATLPGRGGAEATTE
-2282 EPAPEALE
+2282 AME
-2290 GLLCRKQEMESHT
+2290 GILCRKQEMESHN
-2303 KKAASRSWQNVYCAL
+2303 KKAATRSWQNVYCVL
-2318 RKGTMGFYKDSK
+2318 RKSSLGFYKDNK
-2330 SAASGVPYHG
+2330 SAANGIPYHG
-2340 EVPVSLA
+2340 EVPISLS
-2347 EAVCEIAHD
+2347 EAVCEVAHD
-2356 YKKRKHVFKLRLN
+2356 YKKRKHVFKLRLG
-2369 DGKEYLFQAKDEA
+2369 DGKEFLFQAKDEA
-2382 EMNSWIHSIGSSITA
+2382 EMSSWIQILSSLSST
-2397 GEGGAGNHSPMGPK
+2397 ERSPGATRG
-2411 VLSRAM
+2411 LSRAM
-2417 TMPPMSPSSTE
+2417 TMPPMSPSSGE
-2428 APGGVTMRS
+2428 AGGVTMRN
-2437 KEGKERDRE
+2437 KDGKERDRE

-2451 FSKKK
+2451 FGKKK

>member
-1 MKTPLYR
+1 MEYER
-8 ITCWGEGESRVL
+8 RD
-20 TVFRLGREFS
+20 RE
-30 HPWNAQGCLGQ
+30 PC
-41 TQTKA
+41 
-46 RERCPSVP
+46 
-54 RAAISTAL
+54 
-62 SSPQHATPLPGSLRQ
+62 
-77 PDSRGLSPQGRQI
+77 LSPAAFVNQVQYSNILEGRFKQ
-90 QSPARNPT
+90 
-98 HVSLLV
+98 
-104 REMGL
+104 
-109 WPLQQA
+109 LQD
-115 PGPRNS
+115 
-121 RQTQHGSVQ
+121 
-130 RPCTSA
+130 
-136 SCPHEREA
+136 EREA

-158 GRVTCR
+158 GRVTSR

-257 DNKEKKSAKDAL
+257 DNKERKSAKEAL

-277 AGYPNVNV
+277 AGYPNVNI
-285 HNFTTSWRDGLAFN
+285 HNFTTSWRDGLAFS

-307 DVIEFDTLKRSNAH
+307 DVIEFDNLKRSNAH
-321 HNLQNAFNVAEKE
+321 YNLQNAFNVAEKD

-370 KALAVEGKRIGKV
+370 KALAVEGKRVGKV

-397 ETLASELLQWIE
+397 ESLASELLQWIE
-409 QTILTLNDRQLANSL
+409 QTIGTLNDRQLANSL
-424 SGVQNQLQAFNTY
+424 NAVQNQLQAFNSY

-456 FTIQSKMR
+456 FTIRSKMR

-540 GVDLGAVEAAT
+540 GTDLGAVEAAT

-557 ETDIGAYG
+557 ETDIGAYW

-572 AVARELEAEGYHDV
+572 SVAKELEAERYHDV
-586 RRVLA
+586 RRVTA

-605 LLVARRERLHA
+605 LLAARRERLNA
-616 HRDLQRLLQ
+616 HRDLQRLFE
-625 EMSYVMDW
+625 EMRFIMDW
-633 MGDMKGRLQSQDSG
+633 MADMKGRLQSQDSG

-653 EDLLQ
+653 LDLLQ
-658 THTLVEAD
+658 KHTLVEAD

-671 ERVRAVQA
+671 ERIKVVQGS
-679 AAQPFTSPEQSYKP
+679 AQRFTSYEQAYKP
-693 CEPGLVSERVSLL
+693 CEPGLVSEKVDQL
-706 GQAYEELGR
+706 GQAYEELGQ
-715 LAVER
+715 LAANRKVCLEESR
-720 RERLED
+720 R
-726 SRKLWQFLWEL
+726 LWQFLWDI

-752 VADCGRDLSS
+752 SGECGRDLTS
-762 ALHLLSKHEAFR
+762 ALHLLSKHEAFT

-780 YTPLS
+780 YGPLS
-785 NSIAVGDT
+785 NSIAAGEA

-799 YGAPEVTER
+799 FGAPEVTER
-808 IADVRAQWAHL
+808 IQDIHAQWAHL
-819 EEASQLREQHL
+819 EETTKLREQSL

-836 HQFQTDANDMEAW
+836 QQFQTDANDMEVW
-849 IQETLRRVS
+849 IMETLRQVS
-858 SPEVGHDEFS
+858 SQEVGHDEFS
-868 TQTLARKQREVEE
+868 TTTIARKQREIEE
-881 EIQSHRPL
+881 EIQSHRPG
-889 IDSLHEQA
+889 IDSMHEQVQA
-897 LALPADYANSP
+897 MP
-908 EVEGRLPAIE
+908 EAYLTIPQVEGRLPAIE
-918 QRYEELEALSAARR
+918 QRFEELEYLSVARR

-951 QLWVEEKEQWLDTME
+951 QLWVEEKEQWLHSME

-989 SLGTR
+989 NLGTR

-1006 STDHCSKEQ
+1006 SSENCKKDQ
-1015 IHQTQDQLNDRW
+1015 INQTRDQLHDRW
-1027 AEFQE
+1027 NGFEK
-1032 LADKKKQALDSAL
+1032 LAGQKKVALESAL

-1053 CNEIQSWMKEKTKVI
+1053 CNEIQTWMKEKTKVI

-1091 ERDLK
+1091 ERDLE
-1096 AIQGKLDDLRQE
+1096 AIQGKLDDMKIE
-1108 AEKLAQEHPDQAEEI
+1108 AEKLAEEHPDQAGEI
-1123 QARLGGILEVWEE
+1123 QGHLAGIQEVWEE

-1144 EEGLGEASKL
+1144 EESLGEASKL

-1166 WLSRTM
+1166 WLSRTQ

-1183 LAEAE
+1183 VTEAE
-1188 QLLARH
+1188 SLLTQH
-1194 EGIKNEVDNY
+1194 ENIKNEVDNY
-1204 REDYEKMRAVGE
+1204 KEDYEKMRDVGE
-1216 EVTQGQTDAQHMF
+1216 EVTRGQTDAQYMF
-1229 LGQRLQALDT
+1229 LAQRLQALDT
-1239 GWNEL
+1239 GWHEL
-1244 RRMWENRHNLLAQAF
+1244 RRMWENRHSVLAQAF
-1259 DFQTFLRDVK
+1259 DFQTFLRDAK
-1269 QAEGFLNSQEYFLS
+1269 QAEAFLNSQEYVLS
-1283 HTEMPSSLQGAEEA
+1283 HTEMPTSLQGAEEA

-1304 LTTMEANEEK
+1304 LTTTEASEEK
-1314 IVGVVEA
+1314 IHGVGEA
-1321 GRRLVN
+1321 GRRLI
-1327 NDNANADKIQEK
+1327 NDSNANSDKIQEK
-1339 ADSIQDRHQ
+1339 VDSIQERHL
-1348 KNKQAASELLAKL
+1348 KNKENANELLTKL

-1376 LSLWIN
+1376 LTLWIN

-1415 NKDWLDKIR
+1415 NKDWLDKID
-1424 KEGEALVREKP
+1424 KEGQALVAEKP
-1435 ELEPVVTQTLEG
+1435 ELKPVVQQTLED
-1447 LQKQWEELE
+1447 LQRQWEELE
-1456 ATTQTKAQC
+1456 GTTRTKAQC

-1480 ALDTWV
+1480 SLDVWLK
-1486 NNLSSQLQSDDY
+1486 NLEGQLHSDDY

-1506 ILLKKHQML
+1506 ILLQKHQML
-1515 EHQMEVREK
+1515 ENQMEVREK
-1524 EVQALQS
+1524 EVQSIQS
-1531 QALALSQEDAGLV
+1531 QALALSQEDAGLT
-1544 EVDSQQ
+1544 EVDGQQ
-1550 KKVST
+1550 KHVTDNFSN
-1555 SFAHLL
+1555 LQD
-1561 EPLRQRQELLLAS
+1561 PLKLRRQRLLAS

-1591 KERMPLATSSDHGKD
+1591 KERMPLADSTDHGKD
-1606 LPSVQL
+1606 LPTVQL
-1612 LMKKNQTLQKEIQ
+1612 LIKKNQTLQKEIQ
-1625 GHQPRIDDILAHG
+1625 GHQPRIDEIQRRG
-1638 RSLAPAQTGPEE
+1638 QTQSQVDGERQSALEE
-1650 EEVDAAGQPGQA
+1650 R
-1662 GCLVQLRDSWA
+1662 LVELGELWDQLKA
-1673 QLIDETDQRHAR
+1673 ETDKRHDR
-1685 LAEAHRAQQF
+1685 LIEANRAQQF
-1695 YADVAEAEAWM
+1695 YADAAEAEAWM

-1713 MSEEKAKDEQSAV
+1713 MSEEKAKDEQIAL

-1733 TVEQALEDY
+1733 TLEQALEDY

-1763 SERITLRQAQ
+1763 SERINLRQAQ

-1804 VEDLEQWIAEREVV
+1804 VDDLEQWIAEREVV

-1843 DTSAIGQER
+1843 DTSTIGQER
-1852 VDGVNAL
+1852 VDGVNEL

-1877 KDGLNDAWADLLELM
+1877 KDGLNEAWADLLELI

-1903 ELHRFHQDAREV
+1903 ELHRFHQDAMEV
-1915 LGRVREK
+1915 LGRVKEK
-1922 RDALPSDLGRDL
+1922 KEGLPSDLGRDL
-1934 NSVQH
+1934 NTVQH
-1939 LHRQHTTYEHD
+1939 LHRQHNTFEND

-1955 GQVRQVQD
+1955 GQVNQVQD

-1974 EKADDIQKHERAVVE
+1974 EKADDINRSESAVSI
-1989 AWDALLAAGQSR
+1989 AWEALLKAGQAR
-2001 RLLLLDTVEKFRFL
+2001 RLLLLDTVEKFRFF

-2055 SEIEARDDSFT
+2055 SEIETRADSFT
-2066 ACNEMGNLLINNNH
+2066 ACVDLGKSLINNNH
-2080 YAADEIREKLDQLQD
+2080 YASDEIREKLAQLQE
-2095 KRDEINKKWQDK
+2095 KRERINRNWQDK
-2107 MGHLQILLE
+2107 MDHLQIVLE
-2116 VLQFGRDASVAESW
+2116 VLQFGRDAYVAESW

-2138 RTAELGANVDEVE
+2138 RAAELGSNVDEVE

-2164 AGWEERFTLLEKLTT
+2164 TAWEDRFVLLEKLTT
-2179 LEEQVLQKKREDEE
+2179 LEEHEMERRREEEE

-2204 EEVVQSEA
+2204 EVAQSEA
-2212 ESQAHESAAR
+2212 ESQAHDSAAR
-2222 TSLDQTTLNQSV
+2222 TSLDQTTLNQTV
-2234 SVNGVHSDQDT
+2234 SVNGVHSDNDT
-2245 SQGSESESVNGPGG
+2245 SQGSESESNGPGR
-2259 DSGLPSSSRP
+2259 DSGLASSRLEP
-2269 DASATLPLKSSTE
+2269 SATLPSRGGAESDPDTM
-2282 EPAPEALE
+2282 E
-2290 GLLCRKQEMESHT
+2290 GMLYRKHEMESHS
-2303 KKAASRSWQNVYCAL
+2303 KKAATRSWQNVYCVL
-2318 RKGTMGFYKDSK
+2318 RKGSLGFYKDGK
-2330 SAASGVPYHG
+2330 SASNGIPYHG
-2340 EVPVSLA
+2340 EVPISLGD
-2347 EAVCEIAHD
+2347 AVCEIANG
-2356 YKKRKHVFKLRLN
+2356 YKKRKFVFKLRLG
-2369 DGKEYLFQAKDEA
+2369 DGKEFLFQAKDEA
-2382 EMNSWIHSIGSSITA
+2382 EMSAWISSIISSMPT
-2397 GEGGAGNHSPMGPK
+2397 GSGDSPVGPRA
-2411 VLSRAM
+2411 LSRAM
-2417 TMPPMSPSSTE
+2417 TMPPISPSSGE
-2428 APGGVTMRS
+2428 GGGVTMRN
-2437 KEGKERDRE
+2437 KDGKDKDRE

-2451 FSKKK
+2451 FGKKK

>member
-1 MKTPLYR
+1 MSTISPTDFDSVEIQQQYNDINNRWDIAAETEWDNENSSARLFERSR
-8 ITCWGEGESRVL
+8 I
-20 TVFRLGREFS
+20 
-30 HPWNAQGCLGQ
+30 
-41 TQTKA
+41 KA
-46 RERCPSVP
+46 L
-54 RAAISTAL
+54 A
-62 SSPQHATPLPGSLRQ
+62 
-77 PDSRGLSPQGRQI
+77 D
-90 QSPARNPT
+90 
-98 HVSLLV
+98 
-104 REMGL
+104 
-109 WPLQQA
+109 
-115 PGPRNS
+115 
-121 RQTQHGSVQ
+121 
-130 RPCTSA
+130 
-136 SCPHEREA
+136 EREA

-251 ISVETG
+251 ISVETE

-307 DVIEFDTLKRSNAH
+307 DLIDFDNLKRSNAH
-321 HNLQNAFNVAEKE
+321 YNLQNAFNVAEKE

-383 LDYAIEADQLIDKY
+383 LDYAIEADQLIEKY

-409 QTILTLNDRQLANSL
+409 QTIVTLNDRQLANSL
-424 SGVQNQLQAFNTY
+424 NGVQNQLQAFNTY

-532 RLVSQDNF
+532 RLVSQDSF

-557 ETDIGAYG
+557 ETDIQAYG

-572 AVARELEAEGYHDV
+572 AVARELEAEGYHEV
-586 RRVLA
+586 RRILA

-605 LLVARRERLHA
+605 LLAARRERLFA

-625 EMSYVMDW
+625 EMSYIMDW
-633 MGDMKGRLQSQDSG
+633 MEDMESRLQSQDNG

-658 THTLVEAD
+658 KHTLVEAD
-666 ISAQA
+666 IAAQA
-671 ERVRAVQA
+671 ERVKAVQA
-679 AAQPFTSPEQSYKP
+679 AAKRFTSNEQSYKP
-693 CEPGLVSERVSLL
+693 CDPSLVEEKVDLL
-706 GQAYEELGR
+706 GRTYGDLGQLAADRRAR
-715 LAVER
+715 LD
-720 RERLED
+720 D
-726 SRKLWQFLWEL
+726 SRRLWQFLWEL

-742 WIREQEQILA
+742 WIREQEQILSGG
-752 VADCGRDLSS
+752 DYGKDLSS

-780 YTPLS
+780 YGPLG
-785 NSIAVGDT
+785 NSIAGGEA
-793 LVEEGH
+793 LVKEGH
-799 YGAPEVTER
+799 FGAPEVAER
-808 IADVRAQWAHL
+808 IKDVSAQWSHM
-819 EEASQLREQHL
+819 EEASQLREQGL
-830 KEAVAL
+830 KESVAL

-849 IQETLRRVS
+849 ILETLRQVS
-858 SPEVGHDEFS
+858 SQEVGHDEFS

-881 EIQSHRPL
+881 EIQSHRSL

-897 LALPADYANSP
+897 STLPEAYAHSP
-908 EVEGRLPAIE
+908 QVEGRLPAIE
-918 QRYEELEALSAARR
+918 QQYEELEGLSSSWR
-932 QALEGALALY
+932 QALDGALALY
-942 RMFSEAGAC
+942 RMFSEASAC
-951 QLWVEEKEQWLDTME
+951 QLWVGEKELWLHNME

-989 SLGTR
+989 TLGAR
-994 VTDVN
+994 ISDVN
-999 QVAEQLL
+999 QVAQQLL
-1006 STDHCSKEQ
+1006 GSDNRNKEQ
-1015 IHQTQDQLNDRW
+1015 IDQTQDQLNKRW
-1027 AEFQE
+1027 SDFQS
-1032 LADKKKQALDSAL
+1032 LANQRKQALESAL

-1053 CNEIQSWMKEKTKVI
+1053 CNEIKSWMKEKTKVI

-1091 ERDLK
+1091 ERDLE
-1096 AIQGKLDDLRQE
+1096 AIQGKLDDLRSE
-1108 AEKLAQEHPDQAEEI
+1108 AEKLASEHPEQEEEI
-1123 QARLGGILEVWEE
+1123 KGRLAEIQEVWEE
-1136 LNATMKRR
+1136 LRATMKRR
-1144 EEGLGEASKL
+1144 EESLGEASKL
-1154 QGFLRDLDDFQS
+1154 QGFLRDLDDFQA
-1166 WLSRTM
+1166 WLSRTQ
-1172 TAVASEDIPTS
+1172 TTVASEDTPTS

-1188 QLLARH
+1188 RLLAQH
-1194 EGIKNEVDNY
+1194 EAIKNEVDNY
-1204 REDYEKMRAVGE
+1204 REDYEKMRATGA

-1229 LGQRLQALDT
+1229 LAQRLQALDT
-1239 GWNEL
+1239 GWHEL
-1244 RRMWENRHNLLAQAF
+1244 RRMWESRHCVLAQAF
-1259 DFQTFLRDVK
+1259 DFQTLLRDAK
-1269 QAEGFLNSQEYFLS
+1269 QAEGFLNSQEYVLS
-1283 HTEMPSSLQGAEEA
+1283 HTEMPSSLQGAVES

-1314 IVGVVEA
+1314 INSVVES
-1321 GRRLVN
+1321 GRRLISDGN
-1327 NDNANADKIQEK
+1327 TYADKIEEK
-1339 ADSIQDRHQ
+1339 TDSIQES
-1348 KNKQAASELLAKL
+1348 KP
-1361 KDNRELQHFLQDGQE
+1361 QHRLQDE
-1376 LSLWIN
+1376 LTLWIN

-1415 NKDWLDKIR
+1415 NKDWLDKID
-1424 KEGEALVREKP
+1424 KEGQVLVKEKP
-1435 ELEPVVTQTLEG
+1435 ELEQTVSETMSS

-1456 ATTQTKAQC
+1456 STTQAKAQC

-1480 ALDTWV
+1480 ALDSWLQ
-1486 NNLSSQLQSDDY
+1486 NISSQLQSDDF
-1498 GKDLTSVN
+1498 GKDLTSCS
-1506 ILLKKHQML
+1506 QTQFL
-1515 EHQMEVREK
+1515 EGHSSAQCWSIRWRFARKRFSLCSHRLWVTDSFSK
-1524 EVQALQS
+1524 LQ
-1531 QALALSQEDAGLV
+1531 D
-1544 EVDSQQ
+1544 
-1550 KKVST
+1550 
-1555 SFAHLL
+1555 
-1561 EPLRQRQELLLAS
+1561 PLRQRRQHLLDS

-1591 KERMPLATSSDHGKD
+1591 KERMPLATSTDHGKD

-1612 LMKKNQTLQKEIQ
+1612 LIKKNQTLQKEIQ
-1625 GHQPRIDDILAHG
+1625 GHQPRIDDIQAHG
-1638 RSLAPAQTGPEE
+1638 RNMSPEE
-1650 EEVDAAGQPGQA
+1650 SEMDRERRAALDG
-1662 GCLVQLRDSWA
+1662 
-1673 QLIDETDQRHAR
+1673 R
-1685 LAEAHRAQQF
+1685 LAELRELWALLISETEKRNLRLEEANRAQQF
-1695 YADVAEAEAWM
+1695 YADAAEAEAWM

-1713 MSEEKAKDEQSAV
+1713 MSEEKAKDEQSAL

-1733 TVEQALEDY
+1733 ILEQALEDY

-1753 RLMVTSEHPE
+1753 RLMVNSEHPE

-1789 GRLQE
+1789 GKLQE

-1804 VEDLEQWIAEREVV
+1804 VDDLEQWIAEREVV

-1843 DTSAIGQER
+1843 DTSTIGQER
-1852 VDGVNAL
+1852 VDAVNDQANE
-1859 ADDLIE
+1859 LIE

-1877 KDGLNDAWADLLELM
+1877 KDGLNEAWADLLELI

-1903 ELHRFHQDAREV
+1903 ELHRFHQDAREA
-1915 LGRVREK
+1915 LGLIREK
-1922 RDALPSDLGRDL
+1922 KETLAGAELGRDL
-1934 NSVQH
+1934 NTVQH
-1939 LHRQHTTYEHD
+1939 FLRQHTAYEHD
-1950 IQALS
+1950 VQALS
-1955 GQVRQVQD
+1955 GQVTQVQD

-1974 EKADDIQKHERAVVE
+1974 EKADDIHRHERAVTE
-1989 AWDALLAAGQSR
+1989 AWEGLQSATQAR

-2022 LWMDG
+2022 LWMEG
-2027 VNLQIDAHDSPRDV
+2027 INLQIQSHDSPRDV

-2055 SEIEARDDSFT
+2055 SEIETRADSFT
-2066 ACNEMGNLLINNNH
+2066 ACSEMGRTLINNNH
-2080 YAADEIREKLDQLQD
+2080 YASDEIQEKLDQLQA
-2095 KRDEINKKWQDK
+2095 KRTEINQKWQEK
-2107 MGHLQILLE
+2107 MDHLQIVLE
-2116 VLQFGRDASVAESW
+2116 VLQFSRDASMAESW
-2130 LAGQEPLV
+2130 LVGQEPLV
-2138 RTAELGANVDEVE
+2138 RGAELGSNVDEVE

-2164 AGWEERFTLLEKLTT
+2164 AGWEDRFTQLEKLTT
-2179 LEEQVLQKKREDEE
+2179 LEEQEIQRRREEEE
-2193 RARRPPTPPPA
+2193 RARRPPTPPPV
-2204 EEVVQSEA
+2204 EEVVQSEIND
-2212 ESQAHESAAR
+2212 SHV
-2222 TSLDQTTLNQSV
+2222 L
-2234 SVNGVHSDQDT
+2234 VN
-2245 SQGSESESVNGPGG
+2245 QGSESESVNGPGR
-2259 DSGLPSSSRP
+2259 DSGLDSASRQDP
-2269 DASATLPLKSSTE
+2269 SATLPGRGGAEAATE
-2282 EPAPEALE
+2282 TME
-2290 GLLCRKQEMESHT
+2290 GILCRKQEMESHN
-2303 KKAASRSWQNVYCAL
+2303 KKAATRSWQNVYCIL
-2318 RKGTMGFYKDSK
+2318 RKGSLGFYKDNK
-2330 SAASGVPYHG
+2330 SASNGIPYHG
-2340 EVPVSLA
+2340 EVPISLS
-2347 EAVCEIAHD
+2347 EAVCEVAHD
-2356 YKKRKHVFKLRLN
+2356 YKKRKNVFKLRLG
-2369 DGKEYLFQAKDEA
+2369 DGKEFLFQAKDEA
-2382 EMNSWIHSIGSSITA
+2382 EMSSWIQAIQSTLSST
-2397 GEGGAGNHSPMGPK
+2397 ERSPGGTRG
-2411 VLSRAM
+2411 LSRAM
-2417 TMPPMSPSSTE
+2417 TMPPMSPSSGD
-2428 APGGVTMRS
+2428 AGGVTMRN
-2437 KEGKERDRE
+2437 KDGKERDRE

-2451 FSKKK
+2451 FGKKK

>member
-1 MKTPLYR
+1 MSTISPTDFDSVEIQQQYNDINNRWDIAAETEWDNENSSARLFERSR
-8 ITCWGEGESRVL
+8 I
-20 TVFRLGREFS
+20 
-30 HPWNAQGCLGQ
+30 
-41 TQTKA
+41 KA
-46 RERCPSVP
+46 L
-54 RAAISTAL
+54 A
-62 SSPQHATPLPGSLRQ
+62 
-77 PDSRGLSPQGRQI
+77 D
-90 QSPARNPT
+90 
-98 HVSLLV
+98 
-104 REMGL
+104 
-109 WPLQQA
+109 
-115 PGPRNS
+115 
-121 RQTQHGSVQ
+121 
-130 RPCTSA
+130 
-136 SCPHEREA
+136 EREA

-251 ISVETG
+251 ISVETE

-307 DVIEFDTLKRSNAH
+307 DLIDFDNLKRSNAH
-321 HNLQNAFNVAEKE
+321 YNLQNAFNVAEKE

-383 LDYAIEADQLIDKY
+383 LDYAIEADQLIEKY

-409 QTILTLNDRQLANSL
+409 QTIVTLNDRQLANSL
-424 SGVQNQLQAFNTY
+424 NGVQNQLQAFNTY

-540 GVDLGAVEAAT
+540 GVELGAVEAAT

-557 ETDIGAYG
+557 ETDIQAYG

-572 AVARELEAEGYHDV
+572 AVARELEAEGYHEV
-586 RRVLA
+586 RRILA

-605 LLVARRERLHA
+605 LLAARRERLFA

-625 EMSYVMDW
+625 EMSYIMDW
-633 MGDMKGRLQSQDSG
+633 MEDMKSRLQSQDSG

-658 THTLVEAD
+658 KHTLVEAD

-671 ERVRAVQA
+671 ERVKAVQA
-679 AAQPFTSPEQSYKP
+679 AAKRFTSNEQSYKP
-693 CEPGLVSERVSLL
+693 CDPSLVEEKVDLL
-706 GQAYEELGR
+706 GRAYGELGQLAADRRAR
-715 LAVER
+715 LD
-720 RERLED
+720 D

-742 WIREQEQILA
+742 WIREQEQILSGG
-752 VADCGRDLSS
+752 DYGKDLSS

-780 YTPLS
+780 YGPLG
-785 NSIAVGDT
+785 NSIAGGEA
-793 LVEEGH
+793 LVKEGH
-799 YGAPEVTER
+799 FGAPEVTER
-808 IADVRAQWAHL
+808 IKDVRAQWSHM
-819 EEASQLREQHL
+819 EEKNLSWCSC
-830 KEAVAL
+830 VAEFGRQIDCYSVFCL
-836 HQFQTDANDMEAW
+836 Q
-849 IQETLRRVS
+849 VS
-858 SPEVGHDEFS
+858 SQEVGHDEFS

-881 EIQSHRPL
+881 EIQSHRSL

-897 LALPADYANSP
+897 STLPETYAQAP
-908 EVEGRLPAIE
+908 QVEGRLPAIE
-918 QRYEELEALSAARR
+918 QRYEELEGLSSSWR
-932 QALEGALALY
+932 QALDGALALY
-942 RMFSEAGAC
+942 RMFSEASAC
-951 QLWVEEKEQWLDTME
+951 QLWVGEKEQWLDNME

-976 VQQRFETLEPEMN
+976 IQQRFETLEPEMN
-989 SLGTR
+989 TLGAR
-994 VTDVN
+994 ISDVN
-999 QVAEQLL
+999 QVAQQLL
-1006 STDHCSKEQ
+1006 GSDNRNKEQ
-1015 IHQTQDQLNDRW
+1015 IDQTQNQLNKRW
-1027 AEFQE
+1027 SDFQS
-1032 LADKKKQALDSAL
+1032 LANQRKQALESAL

-1053 CNEIQSWMKEKTKVI
+1053 CNEIKSWMKEKTKVI

-1091 ERDLK
+1091 ERDLE
-1096 AIQGKLDDLRQE
+1096 AIQGKLDDLRSE
-1108 AEKLAQEHPDQAEEI
+1108 AEKLASEHTEQEEEI
-1123 QARLGGILEVWEE
+1123 KGRLAEIQEVWEE
-1136 LNATMKRR
+1136 LRATMKRR
-1144 EEGLGEASKL
+1144 EESLGEASKL
-1154 QGFLRDLDDFQS
+1154 QGFLRDLDDFQACF
-1166 WLSRTM
+1166 LS
-1172 TAVASEDIPTS
+1172 
-1183 LAEAE
+1183 LC
-1188 QLLARH
+1188 L
-1194 EGIKNEVDNY
+1194 
-1204 REDYEKMRAVGE
+1204 
-1216 EVTQGQTDAQHMF
+1216 
-1229 LGQRLQALDT
+1229 
-1239 GWNEL
+1239 
-1244 RRMWENRHNLLAQAF
+1244 
-1259 DFQTFLRDVK
+1259 
-1269 QAEGFLNSQEYFLS
+1269 QEYVLS
-1283 HTEMPSSLQGAEEA
+1283 HTEMPSSLQGAVED

-1304 LTTMEANEEK
+1304 LTTMDANEEK
-1314 IVGVVEA
+1314 INGVVES
-1321 GRRLVN
+1321 GRRLISDGN
-1327 NDNANADKIQEK
+1327 TYADKIQEK
-1339 ADSIQDRHQ
+1339 TDSIQERHQ
-1348 KNKQAASELLAKL
+1348 KNKQAANELLAKL

-1376 LSLWIN
+1376 LTLWIN

-1415 NKDWLDKIR
+1415 NKDWLDKID
-1424 KEGEALVREKP
+1424 KEGQVLVKEKP
-1435 ELEPVVTQTLEG
+1435 ELEQTVSETMSS

-1456 ATTQTKAQC
+1456 STTQAKAQC

-1480 ALDTWV
+1480 ALDSWLQ
-1486 NNLSSQLQSDDY
+1486 NISSQIQSDDF

-1524 EVQALQS
+1524 EVQSLQS
-1531 QALALSQEDAGLV
+1531 QALALAQDDSGIV
-1544 EVDSQQ
+1544 EVDGQQ
-1550 KKVST
+1550 RRVTDNFSK
-1555 SFAHLL
+1555 LQD
-1561 EPLRQRQELLLAS
+1561 PLRQRRQHLLAS

-1591 KERMPLATSSDHGKD
+1591 KERMPLATSTDHGKD

-1612 LMKKNQTLQKEIQ
+1612 LIKKNQTLQKEIQ
-1625 GHQPRIDDILAHG
+1625 GHQPRIDDI
-1638 RSLAPAQTGPEE
+1638 
-1650 EEVDAAGQPGQA
+1650 QA
-1662 GCLVQLRDSWA
+1662 N
-1673 QLIDETDQRHAR
+1673 
-1685 LAEAHRAQQF
+1685 RAQQF
-1695 YADVAEAEAWM
+1695 YADAAEAEAWM

-1713 MSEEKAKDEQSAV
+1713 MSEEKAKDEQSAL

-1733 TVEQALEDY
+1733 ILEQALEDY

-1753 RLMVTSEHPE
+1753 RLMVNSEHPE

-1789 GRLQE
+1789 GKLQE

-1804 VEDLEQWIAEREVV
+1804 VDDLEQWIAEREVV

-1843 DTSAIGQER
+1843 DTSTIGQER
-1852 VDGVNAL
+1852 VDAVNAQ
-1859 ADDLIE
+1859 ADELIE

-1877 KDGLNDAWADLLELM
+1877 KDGLNEAWADLLELI

-1903 ELHRFHQDAREV
+1903 ELHRFHQDAQEA
-1915 LGRVREK
+1915 LGLIREK
-1922 RDALPSDLGRDL
+1922 KETLAGAELGRDL
-1934 NSVQH
+1934 NTVQH
-1939 LHRQHTTYEHD
+1939 LLRQHTAYEHD
-1950 IQALS
+1950 VQALS
-1955 GQVRQVQD
+1955 GQVTQVQD

-1974 EKADDIQKHERAVVE
+1974 EKADDIHRHERAVTE
-1989 AWDALLAAGQSR
+1989 AWEGLQSATQAR

-2022 LWMDG
+2022 LWMEG
-2027 VNLQIDAHDSPRDV
+2027 INLQIQSHDSPRDV

-2055 SEIEARDDSFT
+2055 SEIETRADSFT
-2066 ACNEMGNLLINNNH
+2066 ACSEMGRTLINNNH
-2080 YAADEIREKLDQLQD
+2080 YASDEIQEKLDQLQA
-2095 KRDEINKKWQDK
+2095 KRTEINQKWQEK
-2107 MGHLQILLE
+2107 MDHLQIGEYVGGSL
-2116 VLQFGRDASVAESW
+2116 DASMAESW

-2138 RTAELGANVDEVE
+2138 RAAELGSNVDEVE

-2164 AGWEERFTLLEKLTT
+2164 AGWEDRFTLLEKLTT
-2179 LEEQVLQKKREDEE
+2179 LEEQEIQRRREEEE
-2193 RARRPPTPPPA
+2193 RARRPPTPPPV
-2204 EEVVQSEA
+2204 EEVVQSEIND
-2212 ESQAHESAAR
+2212 SAHV
-2222 TSLDQTTLNQSV
+2222 LV
-2234 SVNGVHSDQDT
+2234 K
-2245 SQGSESESVNGPGG
+2245 QGSESESVNGPGR
-2259 DSGLPSSSRP
+2259 DSGLDSASRQDP
-2269 DASATLPLKSSTE
+2269 SATLPGRGGAEAATE
-2282 EPAPEALE
+2282 TME
-2290 GLLCRKQEMESHT
+2290 GILCRKQEMESHN
-2303 KKAASRSWQNVYCAL
+2303 KKAATRSWQNVYCVL
-2318 RKGTMGFYKDSK
+2318 RKGSLGFYKDNK
-2330 SAASGVPYHG
+2330 SASNGIPYHG
-2340 EVPVSLA
+2340 EVPISLS
-2347 EAVCEIAHD
+2347 EAVCEVAHD
-2356 YKKRKHVFKLRLN
+2356 YKKRKHVFKLRLG
-2369 DGKEYLFQAKDEA
+2369 DGKEFLFQAKDEA
-2382 EMNSWIHSIGSSITA
+2382 EMSSWIQAIQSSLSST
-2397 GEGGAGNHSPMGPK
+2397 EHSPGGTRG
-2411 VLSRAM
+2411 LSRAM
-2417 TMPPMSPSSTE
+2417 TMPPMSPSSGD
-2428 APGGVTMRS
+2428 AGGVTMRN
-2437 KEGKERDRE
+2437 KDGKERDRE

-2451 FSKKK
+2451 FGKKK

>member
-1 MKTPLYR
+1 MSTISPTDFDSLEIQQQYNDINNRWDLAAETDWDNENSSARLFERSR
-8 ITCWGEGESRVL
+8 I
-20 TVFRLGREFS
+20 
-30 HPWNAQGCLGQ
+30 
-41 TQTKA
+41 KA
-46 RERCPSVP
+46 L
-54 RAAISTAL
+54 A
-62 SSPQHATPLPGSLRQ
+62 
-77 PDSRGLSPQGRQI
+77 D
-90 QSPARNPT
+90 
-98 HVSLLV
+98 
-104 REMGL
+104 
-109 WPLQQA
+109 
-115 PGPRNS
+115 
-121 RQTQHGSVQ
+121 
-130 RPCTSA
+130 
-136 SCPHEREA
+136 EREA

-251 ISVETG
+251 ISVATE

-277 AGYPNVNV
+277 AGYPNVNI
-285 HNFTTSWRDGLAFN
+285 HNFTTSWRDGLAFS

-307 DVIEFDTLKRSNAH
+307 DVIEVDNLKRSNAH
-321 HNLQNAFNVAEKE
+321 YNLQNAFNVAEKE

-383 LDYAIEADQLIDKY
+383 LDYAIEADQLIEKY

-409 QTILTLNDRQLANSL
+409 QTIGTLNDRQLANSL
-424 SGVQNQLQAFNTY
+424 SAVQNQLQAFNSY

-540 GVDLGAVEAAT
+540 GTDLGAVEAAT

-557 ETDIGAYG
+557 ETDIGAYW

-572 AVARELEAEGYHDV
+572 AVAKELEAEKYHDV
-586 RRVLA
+586 RRVIA

-605 LLVARRERLHA
+605 LLAARRERLNA
-616 HRDLQRLLQ
+616 HRDLQRLFE
-625 EMSYVMDW
+625 EMRYIMDW
-633 MGDMKGRLQSQDSG
+633 MADMKSRLQSQDSG

-653 EDLLQ
+653 LDLLQ
-658 THTLVEAD
+658 KHNLVEAD

-671 ERVRAVQA
+671 ERIKAVQG
-679 AAQPFTSPEQSYKP
+679 AAQRFTSYEQVYKP
-693 CEPGLVSERVSLL
+693 CEPGLVSEKVDLL
-706 GQAYEELGR
+706 GQAYEELGQ
-715 LAVER
+715 LAGTR
-720 RERLED
+720 RVRLED
-726 SRKLWQFLWEL
+726 SRRLWQFLWDV

-752 VADCGRDLSS
+752 SGDCGRDLTS
-762 ALHLLSKHEAFR
+762 ALHLLSKHEAFS

-780 YTPLS
+780 YGPLS
-785 NSIAVGDT
+785 NSIAAGEA
-793 LVEEGH
+793 LVQEGH
-799 YGAPEVTER
+799 FGAPEVTER
-808 IADVRAQWAHL
+808 IQDIRAQWSHL
-819 EEASQLREQHL
+819 EETTKLREQNL

-836 HQFQTDANDMEAW
+836 QQFQTDANDMEAW
-849 IQETLRRVS
+849 IMETLRQVS
-858 SPEVGHDEFS
+858 SQEVGHDEFS

-881 EIQSHRPL
+881 EIQSHRPG
-889 IDSLHEQA
+889 IDSLHEQVE
-897 LALPADYANSP
+897 ALPEDYIHFP
-908 EVEGRLPAIE
+908 QVDGRLPAIE
-918 QRYEELEALSAARR
+918 KSFEELESLSAARR

-951 QLWVEEKEQWLDTME
+951 QLWVEEKEQWLHGMA
-966 IPTKLEDLEV
+966 IPTRLEDLEV

-989 SLGTR
+989 NLGTR

-1006 STDHCSKEQ
+1006 SSDSCNKDQ
-1015 IHQTQDQLNDRW
+1015 IHQTRDQLHNRW
-1027 AEFQE
+1027 KEFEQ
-1032 LADKKKQALDSAL
+1032 LAGQKKVALESAL

-1053 CNEIQSWMKEKTKVI
+1053 CNEIQTWMKEKTKVI

-1091 ERDLK
+1091 ERDLE
-1096 AIQGKLDDLRQE
+1096 AIQGKLDDLRNE
-1108 AEKLAQEHPDQAEEI
+1108 AEKLALEHPDQAGEI
-1123 QARLGGILEVWEE
+1123 QGHLAEIQEVWEE

-1144 EEGLGEASKL
+1144 EESLGEASKL

-1166 WLSRTM
+1166 WLSRTQ

-1183 LAEAE
+1183 LPEAE
-1188 QLLARH
+1188 SLLTQH
-1194 EGIKNEVDNY
+1194 ESIKNEVDNY
-1204 REDYEKMRAVGE
+1204 KEDYEKMRAVGE

-1229 LGQRLQALDT
+1229 LAQRLQALDT
-1239 GWNEL
+1239 GWHEL

-1259 DFQTFLRDVK
+1259 DFQTFLRDAK
-1269 QAEGFLNSQEYFLS
+1269 QAEAFLNSQEYVLS
-1283 HTEMPSSLQGAEEA
+1283 HTEMPTSLQGAEGA

-1304 LTTMEANEEK
+1304 LTTTEASEEK
-1314 IVGVVEA
+1314 ITGVVEA
-1321 GRRLVN
+1321 GRRLI
-1327 NDNANADKIQEK
+1327 NDSNANADKIQEK
-1339 ADSIQDRHQ
+1339 VDSIQERHF
-1348 KNKQAASELLAKL
+1348 KNKEAANELLAKL

-1376 LSLWIN
+1376 LTLWIN

-1415 NKDWLDKIR
+1415 NKDWLDKID
-1424 KEGEALVREKP
+1424 KEGQALVAEKP
-1435 ELEPVVTQTLEG
+1435 ELKPVVQQTLED
-1447 LQKQWEELE
+1447 LQRQWEDLE
-1456 ATTQTKAQC
+1456 GTTRTKAQC

-1480 ALDTWV
+1480 ALDVWLK
-1486 NNLSSQLQSDDY
+1486 NLEGQLHNDDY

-1524 EVQALQS
+1524 EVQSLQS
-1531 QALALSQEDAGLV
+1531 QALALSQEDAGIT
-1544 EVDSQQ
+1544 EVDGQQ
-1550 KKVST
+1550 RRVTDNFSN
-1555 SFAHLL
+1555 LQDPL
-1561 EPLRQRQELLLAS
+1561 ELRRQRLLAS

-1591 KERMPLATSSDHGKD
+1591 KERMPLADSTDHGKD
-1606 LPSVQL
+1606 LPTVQL
-1612 LMKKNQTLQKEIQ
+1612 LIKKNQTLQKEIQ
-1625 GHQPRIDDILAHG
+1625 GHQPRIDDIHRRG
-1638 RSLAPAQTGPEE
+1638 QTQSQVDGERQSVLEE
-1650 EEVDAAGQPGQA
+1650 R
-1662 GCLVQLRDSWA
+1662 LVELRDLWD
-1673 QLIDETDQRHAR
+1673 QLIAETDKRHAR
-1685 LAEAHRAQQF
+1685 LIEANRAQQF
-1695 YADVAEAEAWM
+1695 YADAAEAEAWM

-1713 MSEEKAKDEQSAV
+1713 MSEEKAKDEQSAL

-1733 TVEQALEDY
+1733 TLEQALEDY

-1753 RLMVTSEHPE
+1753 RIMVTGEHPE

-1794 RLRLTQLKRE
+1794 RQRLTQLKRE
-1804 VEDLEQWIAEREVV
+1804 VDDLEQWIAEREVV

-1843 DTSAIGQER
+1843 DTSTIGQER
-1852 VDGVNAL
+1852 VDGVNGL

-1877 KDGLNDAWADLLELM
+1877 KDGLNEAWADLLELI

-1903 ELHRFHQDAREV
+1903 ELHRFHQDAMEV
-1915 LGRVREK
+1915 LGRVKEK
-1922 RDALPSDLGRDL
+1922 REGLPSDLGRDL
-1934 NSVQH
+1934 NTVQH
-1939 LHRQHTTYEHD
+1939 LHRQHNTFEND

-1955 GQVRQVQD
+1955 GQVNQVQD

-1974 EKADDIQKHERAVVE
+1974 EKADDINRSEHAVTS
-1989 AWDALLAAGQSR
+1989 AWEGLLEAGQAR
-2001 RLLLLDTVEKFRFL
+2001 RLLLLDTVEKFRFF

-2041 SSAGLVIANHQDIK
+2041 SSAGLVIGNHQDIK
-2055 SEIEARDDSFT
+2055 SEIETRADSFT
-2066 ACNEMGNLLINNNH
+2066 ACIEMGKSLINNNH
-2080 YAADEIREKLDQLQD
+2080 YAADEIREKLAQLQE
-2095 KRDEINKKWQDK
+2095 KREKINQKWQDK
-2107 MGHLQILLE
+2107 MDHLQIVLE
-2116 VLQFGRDASVAESW
+2116 VLQFGRDACVAESW

-2138 RTAELGANVDEVE
+2138 RTAELGSNVDEVE

-2164 AGWEERFTLLEKLTT
+2164 TAWEDRFVLLEKLTT
-2179 LEEQVLQKKREDEE
+2179 LEEHEMQKRREEEE

-2204 EEVVQSEA
+2204 EVAQSEV
-2212 ESQAHESAAR
+2212 ESQVHDSAAR

-2234 SVNGVHSDQDT
+2234 SVNGVHSDNDT
-2245 SQGSESESVNGPGG
+2245 SQGSESESVNGPGR
-2259 DSGLPSSSRP
+2259 DSGLASSRLEP
-2269 DASATLPLKSSTE
+2269 SATLPSRGGAESDPDTM
-2282 EPAPEALE
+2282 E
-2290 GLLCRKQEMESHT
+2290 GMLCRKQEMESLS
-2303 KKAASRSWQNVYCAL
+2303 KKAASRSWQNVYCVL
-2318 RKGTMGFYKDSK
+2318 RKGSLGFYKDGK
-2330 SAASGVPYHG
+2330 SASNGIPYHG
-2340 EVPVSLA
+2340 EVPISLG
-2347 EAVCEIAHD
+2347 EAVCEVAND
-2356 YKKRKHVFKLRLN
+2356 YKKRKFVFKLRLG

-2382 EMNSWIHSIGSSITA
+2382 EMSSWIRSILSSIPTGSA
-2397 GEGGAGNHSPMGPK
+2397 DSPVGPRA
-2411 VLSRAM
+2411 LSRAM
-2417 TMPPMSPSSTE
+2417 TMPPISPGSGE
-2428 APGGVTMRS
+2428 PGGGVTMRN
-2437 KEGKERDRE
+2437 KDGKDKDRE

-2451 FSKKK
+2451 FGKKK

>member
-1 MKTPLYR
+1 MSTISPTDFDSLEIQQQYNDINNRWDLAAETDWDNENSSARLFERSR
-8 ITCWGEGESRVL
+8 I
-20 TVFRLGREFS
+20 
-30 HPWNAQGCLGQ
+30 
-41 TQTKA
+41 KA
-46 RERCPSVP
+46 L
-54 RAAISTAL
+54 A
-62 SSPQHATPLPGSLRQ
+62 
-77 PDSRGLSPQGRQI
+77 D
-90 QSPARNPT
+90 
-98 HVSLLV
+98 
-104 REMGL
+104 
-109 WPLQQA
+109 
-115 PGPRNS
+115 
-121 RQTQHGSVQ
+121 
-130 RPCTSA
+130 
-136 SCPHEREA
+136 EREA

-251 ISVETG
+251 ISVETE

-277 AGYPNVNV
+277 AGYPNVNI

-299 AIVHKHRP
+299 AIVHKHRS
-307 DVIEFDTLKRSNAH
+307 DLIEFDNLKRSNAH
-321 HNLQNAFNVAEKE
+321 YNLQNAFNVAEKE

-409 QTILTLNDRQLANSL
+409 QTIVTLNDRQLANSL
-424 SGVQNQLQAFNTY
+424 SAVQNQLQAFNSY

-540 GVDLGAVEAAT
+540 GTDLGAVEAAT

-557 ETDIGAYG
+557 ETDIGAYW

-572 AVARELEAEGYHDV
+572 AVAKELEAEGYHDV
-586 RRVLA
+586 RRILA

-605 LLVARRERLHA
+605 LLAARRERLNA
-616 HRDLQRLLQ
+616 HRDLQRLFE
-625 EMSYVMDW
+625 EMRYIMDW
-633 MGDMKGRLQSQDSG
+633 MADEKVRSLSQDSG

-653 EDLLQ
+653 LDLLQ
-658 THTLVEAD
+658 KHNLVEAD

-671 ERVRAVQA
+671 ERIKAVQGA
-679 AAQPFTSPEQSYKP
+679 AKRFTSYEQSYKP
-693 CEPGLVSERVSLL
+693 CEPGLVGEKVEQL
-706 GQAYEELGR
+706 GQAYEELGQ
-715 LAVER
+715 LAGTR
-720 RERLED
+720 RDRLED
-726 SRKLWQFLWEL
+726 SRRLWQFLWDL

-752 VADCGRDLSS
+752 SGDCGRDLTS

-780 YTPLS
+780 YGPLS
-785 NSIAVGDT
+785 NSIAVGEA
-793 LVEEGH
+793 LVKEGH
-799 YGAPEVTER
+799 FGAPQVTER
-808 IADVRAQWAHL
+808 IQDIGAQWAHL
-819 EEASQLREQHL
+819 EEVSVRPDYFL
-830 KEAVAL
+830 KESVAL

-849 IQETLRRVS
+849 IMETFRQVS
-858 SPEVGHDEFS
+858 SQEVGHDEFS
-868 TQTLARKQREVEE
+868 TQTLARKQREIEE
-881 EIQSHRPL
+881 EIQSHRPV

-897 LALPADYANSP
+897 QALPQAYVRFPQVD
-908 EVEGRLPAIE
+908 GRLPAIE
-918 QRYEELEALSAARR
+918 QRYEELESLSAARR

-951 QLWVEEKEQWLDTME
+951 QLWVEEKEQWLHGME

-989 SLGTR
+989 NLGSR
-994 VTDVN
+994 VGDVN

-1006 STDHCSKEQ
+1006 SSDNCNKDQ
-1015 IHQTQDQLNDRW
+1015 IHQTRDQLNNRW
-1027 AEFQE
+1027 SEFE
-1032 LADKKKQALDSAL
+1032 KLAGQKKLALDSAL

-1053 CNEIQSWMKEKTKVI
+1053 CNEIQTWMKEKTKVI
-1068 ESTQSLGNDLAGVM
+1068 ESTQGLGNDLAGVM

-1091 ERDLK
+1091 ERDLE
-1096 AIQGKLDDLRQE
+1096 AIQGKLDDLRNE
-1108 AEKLAQEHPDQAEEI
+1108 AGKLAKEHPDQAGETQSRLAEI
-1123 QARLGGILEVWEE
+1123 QEVWEE

-1144 EEGLGEASKL
+1144 EESLGEASKL

-1166 WLSRTM
+1166 WLSRTQ

-1183 LAEAE
+1183 LPEAE
-1188 QLLARH
+1188 SLLAQH
-1194 EGIKNEVDNY
+1194 ESIKNEVDNY
-1204 REDYEKMRAVGE
+1204 KEDYEKMRAVGE

-1229 LGQRLQALDT
+1229 LAQRLQALDT
-1239 GWNEL
+1239 GWHEL
-1244 RRMWENRHNLLAQAF
+1244 RRMWENRHSLLAQAF
-1259 DFQTFLRDVK
+1259 DFQTFLRDAK
-1269 QAEGFLNSQEYFLS
+1269 QAEAFLNSQEYVLS
-1283 HTEMPSSLQGAEEA
+1283 HTEMPTSLQAAEEA

-1304 LTTMEANEEK
+1304 LTTTEASEEK
-1314 IVGVVEA
+1314 ITGVVEA
-1321 GRRLVN
+1321 GRRLI
-1327 NDNANADKIQEK
+1327 NDSNANADKIQEK
-1339 ADSIQDRHQ
+1339 VDSIQERHL
-1348 KNKQAASELLAKL
+1348 KNKKAANELLTKL

-1376 LSLWIN
+1376 LTLWIN

-1415 NKDWLDKIR
+1415 NKDWLDKID
-1424 KEGEALVREKP
+1424 KEGQALVAEKP
-1435 ELEPVVTQTLEG
+1435 ELKPVVQQTLED
-1447 LQKQWEELE
+1447 LQRQWEELE
-1456 ATTQTKAQC
+1456 ATTRTKAQC

-1480 ALDTWV
+1480 ALDVWLK
-1486 NNLSSQLQSDDY
+1486 NLEGQLNSDDY

-1524 EVQALQS
+1524 EVQSLQS
-1531 QALALSQEDAGLV
+1531 QALALSQEDAGLA
-1544 EVDSQQ
+1544 EVDGQQ
-1550 KKVST
+1550 RRVT
-1555 SFAHLL
+1555 DSFASLQAPL
-1561 EPLRQRQELLLAS
+1561 EQRRKQLLAS

-1591 KERMPLATSSDHGKD
+1591 KERMPVATSTDHGKD
-1606 LPSVQL
+1606 LPTVQL
-1612 LMKKNQTLQKEIQ
+1612 LIKKNQTLQKEIQ
-1625 GHQPRIDDILAHG
+1625 GHQPRIDDIHRRG
-1638 RSLAPAQTGPEE
+1638 QTQSQ
-1650 EEVDAAGQPGQA
+1650 VDGERQSILQER
-1662 GCLVQLRDSWA
+1662 LVELKDLWD
-1673 QLIDETDQRHAR
+1673 QLIGETDKRHAR
-1685 LAEAHRAQQF
+1685 LIDANRAQQF
-1695 YADVAEAEAWM
+1695 YADAAEAEAWM

-1713 MSEEKAKDEQSAV
+1713 MSEEKAKDEQGAL

-1733 TVEQALEDY
+1733 SLEQALEDY

-1804 VEDLEQWIAEREVV
+1804 VDDLEQWIAEREVV

-1843 DTSAIGQER
+1843 DTSTIGQER
-1852 VDGVNAL
+1852 VDGVNGL

-1877 KDGLNDAWADLLELM
+1877 KDGLNEAWADLLELI

-1903 ELHRFHQDAREV
+1903 ELHRFHQDAMEV
-1915 LGRVREK
+1915 LGRVKEK
-1922 RDALPSDLGRDL
+1922 REALPADLGRDL
-1934 NSVQH
+1934 NTVQH
-1939 LHRQHTTYEHD
+1939 LHRQHNTFEHD

-1955 GQVRQVQD
+1955 GQVNQVQD

-1974 EKADDIQKHERAVVE
+1974 EKADDIHRSEHAVTS
-1989 AWDALLAAGQSR
+1989 AWEGLLEAGQTR
-2001 RLLLLDTVEKFRFL
+2001 RLLLLDTVEKFRFF

-2055 SEIEARDDSFT
+2055 SEIETRADSFT
-2066 ACNEMGNLLINNNH
+2066 ACIEMGNTLINNNH
-2080 YAADEIREKLDQLQD
+2080 YAADEIREKLAQLQE
-2095 KRDEINKKWQDK
+2095 KRDKINKKWQDK
-2107 MGHLQILLE
+2107 MDHLQIVLE
-2116 VLQFGRDASVAESW
+2116 VLQFGRDAYVAESW

-2138 RTAELGANVDEVE
+2138 RAAELGSNVDEVE

-2164 AGWEERFTLLEKLTT
+2164 AAWEERFVLLEKLTT
-2179 LEEQVLQKKREDEE
+2179 LEEHEIQRRREEEE

-2204 EEVVQSEA
+2204 EEVAASET
-2212 ESQAHESAAR
+2212 ESQAHDSAAR
-2222 TSLDQTTLNQSV
+2222 SAREQRGALD
-2234 SVNGVHSDQDT
+2234 
-2245 SQGSESESVNGPGG
+2245 
-2259 DSGLPSSSRP
+2259 
-2269 DASATLPLKSSTE
+2269 
-2282 EPAPEALE
+2282 
-2290 GLLCRKQEMESHT
+2290 LLSFCSH
-2303 KKAASRSWQNVYCAL
+2303 RSWQNVYCVL
-2318 RKGTMGFYKDSK
+2318 RKGSLGFYKDSK
-2330 SAASGVPYHG
+2330 SASNGIPYHG
-2340 EVPVSLA
+2340 EVPISLG

-2356 YKKRKHVFKLRLN
+2356 YKKRKHVFKLRLG

-2382 EMNSWIHSIGSSITA
+2382 EMGSWIRSILGSIPA
-2397 GEGGAGNHSPMGPK
+2397 GSGDSPGGPRA
-2411 VLSRAM
+2411 LSRAM
-2417 TMPPMSPSSTE
+2417 TMPPISPSAGE
-2428 APGGVTMRS
+2428 AGGVTMRN
-2437 KEGKERDRE
+2437 KEGKEKDRE

-2451 FSKKK
+2451 FGKKK

>member
-1 MKTPLYR
+1 MSTISPTDFDSVEIQQQYNDINNRWDIAAETEWDNENSSARLFERSR
-8 ITCWGEGESRVL
+8 I
-20 TVFRLGREFS
+20 
-30 HPWNAQGCLGQ
+30 
-41 TQTKA
+41 KA
-46 RERCPSVP
+46 L
-54 RAAISTAL
+54 A
-62 SSPQHATPLPGSLRQ
+62 
-77 PDSRGLSPQGRQI
+77 D
-90 QSPARNPT
+90 
-98 HVSLLV
+98 
-104 REMGL
+104 
-109 WPLQQA
+109 
-115 PGPRNS
+115 
-121 RQTQHGSVQ
+121 
-130 RPCTSA
+130 
-136 SCPHEREA
+136 EREA

-251 ISVETG
+251 ISVETE

-307 DVIEFDTLKRSNAH
+307 DLMDFDNLKRSNAH
-321 HNLQNAFNVAEKE
+321 YNLQNAFNVAEKE
-334 LGLTKLLDPEDV
+334 LGLTKLLDPEEIPSNTQILKHQIYV

-383 LDYAIEADQLIDKY
+383 LDYAIEADQLIEKY

-409 QTILTLNDRQLANSL
+409 QTIVTLNDRQLANSL
-424 SGVQNQLQAFNTY
+424 SAVQNQLQAFNTY

-557 ETDIGAYG
+557 ETDIQAYG

-572 AVARELEAEGYHDV
+572 AVARELEAEGYHEV
-586 RRVLA
+586 RRILA

-605 LLVARRERLHA
+605 LLAARRERLNA

-625 EMSYVMDW
+625 EMSYIMDW
-633 MGDMKGRLQSQDSG
+633 MEDMKSRLQSQDSG

-658 THTLVEAD
+658 KHTLVEAD

-671 ERVRAVQA
+671 ERVKAVQA
-679 AAQPFTSPEQSYKP
+679 AAKRFTSDEQSYKP
-693 CEPGLVSERVSLL
+693 CDPTLVEEKVDLL
-706 GQAYEELGR
+706 GRAYGELSQ
-715 LAVER
+715 LAADR
-720 RERLED
+720 RAQLDD
-726 SRKLWQFLWEL
+726 SRRLWQFLWEL

-742 WIREQEQILA
+742 WIREQEQILSGG
-752 VADCGRDLSS
+752 DYGKDLSS

-780 YTPLS
+780 YGPLG
-785 NSIAVGDT
+785 NSIASGEAMVK
-793 LVEEGH
+793 EGH

-808 IADVRAQWAHL
+808 IKDVKAQWSHL
-819 EEASQLREQHL
+819 EEVKHQRMAQTSKINVSLSQSYTTFHILFFFYRPHSC
-830 KEAVAL
+830 
-836 HQFQTDANDMEAW
+836 M
-849 IQETLRRVS
+849 S
-858 SPEVGHDEFS
+858 MEVGHDEFS

-897 LALPADYANSP
+897 SALPEAYAQSP
-908 EVEGRLPAIE
+908 QVEGRLPAIE
-918 QRYEELEALSAARR
+918 QRYEELEELSSSWRKALD
-932 QALEGALALY
+932 GALALY
-942 RMFSEAGAC
+942 RMFSEANAC
-951 QLWVEEKEQWLDTME
+951 QQWVGEKEQWLHNME

-989 SLGTR
+989 TLGAR
-994 VTDVN
+994 ITDVN
-999 QVAEQLL
+999 QVAQQLL
-1006 STDHCSKEQ
+1006 GSDNRNKEQ
-1015 IHQTQDQLNDRW
+1015 IDQTQNQLNKRW
-1027 AEFQE
+1027 SDFQS
-1032 LADKKKQALDSAL
+1032 LSDQRKQALESAL

-1053 CNEIQSWMKEKTKVI
+1053 CNEIKSWMKEKTKVI

-1091 ERDLK
+1091 ERDLE
-1096 AIQGKLDDLRQE
+1096 AIQGKLDDLHCE
-1108 AEKLAQEHPDQAEEI
+1108 AEKLASEHPEQEEEI
-1123 QARLGGILEVWEE
+1123 KGRLAEIQEVWEE
-1136 LNATMKRR
+1136 LRATMKRR
-1144 EEGLGEASKL
+1144 EESLGEASKL
-1154 QGFLRDLDDFQS
+1154 QGFLRDLDDFQA
-1166 WLSRTM
+1166 WLSRTQ
-1172 TAVASEDIPTS
+1172 TTVASEDTPTS

-1188 QLLARH
+1188 RLLAQH
-1194 EGIKNEVDNY
+1194 EAIKNEVDNY
-1204 REDYEKMRAVGE
+1204 KDDYEKMR
-1216 EVTQGQTDAQHMF
+1216 GQTDAQHMF
-1229 LGQRLQALDT
+1229 LAQRLQALDT
-1239 GWNEL
+1239 GWHEL
-1244 RRMWENRHNLLAQAF
+1244 RKMWESRHCVLAQAF
-1259 DFQTFLRDVK
+1259 DFQTLLRDAN
-1269 QAEGFLNSQEYFLS
+1269 QAEGFLNSQEYVLS
-1283 HTEMPSSLQGAEEA
+1283 HTEMPSSLQGAVEA

-1314 IVGVVEA
+1314 INGVVES
-1321 GRRLVN
+1321 GRRLVSDGN
-1327 NDNANADKIQEK
+1327 TYADKIQEK
-1339 ADSIQDRHQ
+1339 TDSIQERHQ
-1348 KNKQAASELLAKL
+1348 KNKQAANELLAKL

-1376 LSLWIN
+1376 LTLWIN

-1415 NKDWLDKIR
+1415 NKDWLDKID
-1424 KEGEALVREKP
+1424 KEGQVLVKEKP
-1435 ELEPVVTQTLEG
+1435 ELEQTVSETMSS

-1456 ATTQTKAQC
+1456 STTQAKAQC
-1465 LFDANRAELFTQSCS
+1465 LFDANR
-1480 ALDTWV
+1480 
-1486 NNLSSQLQSDDY
+1486 
-1498 GKDLTSVN
+1498 
-1506 ILLKKHQML
+1506 
-1515 EHQMEVREK
+1515 
-1524 EVQALQS
+1524 
-1531 QALALSQEDAGLV
+1531 
-1544 EVDSQQ
+1544 
-1550 KKVST
+1550 
-1555 SFAHLL
+1555 
-1561 EPLRQRQELLLAS
+1561 
-1574 KEAHQFNR
+1574 
-1582 DLEDEILWV
+1582 LWV
-1591 KERMPLATSSDHGKD
+1591 KERMPLATSTDHGKD

-1612 LMKKNQTLQKEIQ
+1612 LIKKNQTLQKEIQ
-1625 GHQPRIDDILAHG
+1625 GHQPRIDDIQAHG
-1638 RSLAPAQTGPEE
+1638 RTMSPGKESE
-1650 EEVDAAGQPGQA
+1650 MDRERRAA
-1662 GCLVQLRDSWA
+1662 L
-1673 QLIDETDQRHAR
+1673 DER
-1685 LAEAHRAQQF
+1685 LAELRELWALLISETEKRNMRLEEANRAQQF
-1695 YADVAEAEAWM
+1695 YADAAEAEAWM

-1713 MSEEKAKDEQSAV
+1713 MSEEKAKDEQSAW

-1733 TVEQALEDY
+1733 ILEQTLADY

-1753 RLMVTSEHPE
+1753 RLMVNSEHPE
-1763 SERITLRQAQ
+1763 SERITLKQAQ

-1789 GRLQE
+1789 GKLQE

-1804 VEDLEQWIAEREVV
+1804 VDDLEQWIAEREVV

-1843 DTSAIGQER
+1843 DTSTIGQER
-1852 VDGVNAL
+1852 VDAVNAQ
-1859 ADDLIE
+1859 ADELIE

-1877 KDGLNDAWADLLELM
+1877 KDGLNEAWADLLELI

-1903 ELHRFHQDAREV
+1903 ELHRFHQDAREA
-1915 LGRVREK
+1915 LGLIREK
-1922 RDALPSDLGRDL
+1922 KETLAGAELGRDL
-1934 NSVQH
+1934 NTVQH
-1939 LHRQHTTYEHD
+1939 LLRQHTAYEHD
-1950 IQALS
+1950 V
-1955 GQVRQVQD
+1955 QVTQVQD

-1974 EKADDIQKHERAVVE
+1974 EKADDIHRHEHAVTE
-1989 AWDALLAAGQSR
+1989 AWEGLQSATQAR
-2001 RLLLLDTVEKFRFL
+2001 RLLLLDTVEKFRYL

-2022 LWMDG
+2022 LWMEG
-2027 VNLQIDAHDSPRDV
+2027 ISLQIQSHDSPRDV

-2055 SEIEARDDSFT
+2055 SEIETRADSFT
-2066 ACNEMGNLLINNNH
+2066 ACSEMGRTLTNNNH
-2080 YAADEIREKLDQLQD
+2080 YASDEIQEKLDQLQA
-2095 KRDEINKKWQDK
+2095 KRTEINQKWQEK
-2107 MGHLQILLE
+2107 MDHLQIVLE
-2116 VLQFGRDASVAESW
+2116 VLQFSRDASMAESW

-2138 RTAELGANVDEVE
+2138 RAADLGSNVDEVE

-2164 AGWEERFTLLEKLTT
+2164 AGWEDRFTQLEKLTT
-2179 LEEQVLQKKREDEE
+2179 L
-2193 RARRPPTPPPA
+2193 
-2204 EEVVQSEA
+2204 
-2212 ESQAHESAAR
+2212 
-2222 TSLDQTTLNQSV
+2222 V
-2234 SVNGVHSDQDT
+2234 SVH
-2245 SQGSESESVNGPGG
+2245 QGSESESVNGPGR
-2259 DSGLPSSSRP
+2259 DSGLDSASRQDP
-2269 DASATLPLKSSTE
+2269 SATLPGRGGAEAATE
-2282 EPAPEALE
+2282 AME
-2290 GLLCRKQEMESHT
+2290 GILCRKQEMESHN
-2303 KKAASRSWQNVYCAL
+2303 KKAATRSWQNVYCVL
-2318 RKGTMGFYKDSK
+2318 RKGSLGFYKDNK
-2330 SAASGVPYHG
+2330 SAANGIPYHG
-2340 EVPVSLA
+2340 EVPISLS
-2347 EAVCEIAHD
+2347 EAVCEVAHD
-2356 YKKRKHVFKLRLN
+2356 YKKRKHVFKL
-2369 DGKEYLFQAKDEA
+2369 
-2382 EMNSWIHSIGSSITA
+2382 SSGDA
-2397 GEGGAGNHSPMGPK
+2397 
-2411 VLSRAM
+2411 
-2417 TMPPMSPSSTE
+2417 
-2428 APGGVTMRS
+2428 GGVTMRN
-2437 KEGKERDRE
+2437 KDGKERDRE

-2451 FSKKK
+2451 FGKKK

>member
-1 MKTPLYR
+1 MSTISPTDFDSVEIQQQYNDINNRWDIAAETEWDNENSSARLFERSR
-8 ITCWGEGESRVL
+8 I
-20 TVFRLGREFS
+20 
-30 HPWNAQGCLGQ
+30 
-41 TQTKA
+41 KA
-46 RERCPSVP
+46 L
-54 RAAISTAL
+54 A
-62 SSPQHATPLPGSLRQ
+62 
-77 PDSRGLSPQGRQI
+77 D
-90 QSPARNPT
+90 
-98 HVSLLV
+98 
-104 REMGL
+104 
-109 WPLQQA
+109 
-115 PGPRNS
+115 
-121 RQTQHGSVQ
+121 
-130 RPCTSA
+130 
-136 SCPHEREA
+136 EREA

-251 ISVETG
+251 ISVETE

-307 DVIEFDTLKRSNAH
+307 DLIDFDNLKRSNAH
-321 HNLQNAFNVAEKE
+321 YNLQNAFNVAEKE

-383 LDYAIEADQLIDKY
+383 LDYAIEADQLIEKY

-409 QTILTLNDRQLANSL
+409 QTIVTLNDRQLANSL
-424 SGVQNQLQAFNTY
+424 NGVQNQLQAFNTY

-532 RLVSQDNF
+532 RLVSQDSF

-557 ETDIGAYG
+557 ETDIQAYG

-572 AVARELEAEGYHDV
+572 AVARELEAEGYHEV
-586 RRVLA
+586 RRILA

-605 LLVARRERLHA
+605 LLAARRERLFA

-625 EMSYVMDW
+625 EMSYIMDW
-633 MGDMKGRLQSQDSG
+633 MEDMESRLQSQDNG

-658 THTLVEAD
+658 KHTLVEAD
-666 ISAQA
+666 IAAQA
-671 ERVRAVQA
+671 ERVKAVQA
-679 AAQPFTSPEQSYKP
+679 AAKRFTSNEQSYKP
-693 CEPGLVSERVSLL
+693 CDPSLVEEKVDLL
-706 GQAYEELGR
+706 GRTYGDLGQ
-715 LAVER
+715 LAVDR
-720 RERLED
+720 RARLDD
-726 SRKLWQFLWEL
+726 SRRLWQFLWEL

-742 WIREQEQILA
+742 WIREQEQILSGG
-752 VADCGRDLSS
+752 DYGKDLSS

-780 YTPLS
+780 YGPLG
-785 NSIAVGDT
+785 NSIAGGEA
-793 LVEEGH
+793 LVKEGH
-799 YGAPEVTER
+799 FGAPEVAER
-808 IADVRAQWAHL
+808 IKDVSAQWSHM
-819 EEASQLREQHL
+819 EEASQLREQGL
-830 KEAVAL
+830 KESVAL

-849 IQETLRRVS
+849 ILETLRQVS
-858 SPEVGHDEFS
+858 SQEVGHDEFS

-881 EIQSHRPL
+881 EIQSHRSL

-897 LALPADYANSP
+897 STLPEAYAHSP
-908 EVEGRLPAIE
+908 QVEGRLPAIE
-918 QRYEELEALSAARR
+918 QQYEELEGLSSSWR
-932 QALEGALALY
+932 QALDGALALY
-942 RMFSEAGAC
+942 RMFSEASAC
-951 QLWVEEKEQWLDTME
+951 QLWVGEKELWLHNME

-989 SLGTR
+989 TLGAR
-994 VTDVN
+994 ISDVN
-999 QVAEQLL
+999 QVAQQLL
-1006 STDHCSKEQ
+1006 GSDNRNKEQ
-1015 IHQTQDQLNDRW
+1015 IDQTQDQLNKRW
-1027 AEFQE
+1027 SDFQS
-1032 LADKKKQALDSAL
+1032 LANQRKQALESAL

-1053 CNEIQSWMKEKTKVI
+1053 CNEIKSWMKEKTKVI

-1091 ERDLK
+1091 ERDLE
-1096 AIQGKLDDLRQE
+1096 AIQGKLDDLRSE
-1108 AEKLAQEHPDQAEEI
+1108 AEKLASEHPEQEEEI
-1123 QARLGGILEVWEE
+1123 KGRLAEIQEVWEE
-1136 LNATMKRR
+1136 LRATMKRR
-1144 EEGLGEASKL
+1144 EESLGEASKL
-1154 QGFLRDLDDFQS
+1154 QGFLRDLDDFQA
-1166 WLSRTM
+1166 WLSRTQ
-1172 TAVASEDIPTS
+1172 TTVASEDTPTS

-1188 QLLARH
+1188 RLLAQH
-1194 EGIKNEVDNY
+1194 EAIKNEVDNY
-1204 REDYEKMRAVGE
+1204 REDYEKMRATGA

-1229 LGQRLQALDT
+1229 LAQRLQALDT
-1239 GWNEL
+1239 GWHEL
-1244 RRMWENRHNLLAQAF
+1244 RRMWESRHCVLAQAF
-1259 DFQTFLRDVK
+1259 DFQTLLRDAK
-1269 QAEGFLNSQEYFLS
+1269 QAEGFLNSQEYVLS
-1283 HTEMPSSLQGAEEA
+1283 HTEMPSSLQGAVES

-1314 IVGVVEA
+1314 INSVVES
-1321 GRRLVN
+1321 GRRLISDGN
-1327 NDNANADKIQEK
+1327 TYADKIEEK
-1339 ADSIQDRHQ
+1339 TDSIQES
-1348 KNKQAASELLAKL
+1348 KP
-1361 KDNRELQHFLQDGQE
+1361 QHRLQDE
-1376 LSLWIN
+1376 LTLWIN

-1415 NKDWLDKIR
+1415 NKDWLDKID
-1424 KEGEALVREKP
+1424 KEGQVLVKEKP
-1435 ELEPVVTQTLEG
+1435 ELEQMVSETMSS

-1456 ATTQTKAQC
+1456 STTQAKAQC

-1480 ALDTWV
+1480 ALDSWLQ
-1486 NNLSSQLQSDDY
+1486 NISSQLQSDDF

-1524 EVQALQS
+1524 EVQSLQS
-1531 QALALSQEDAGLV
+1531 QALALAQEDSGIM
-1544 EVDSQQ
+1544 EVDGQQ
-1550 KKVST
+1550 RRVT
-1555 SFAHLL
+1555 DSFSKLQD
-1561 EPLRQRQELLLAS
+1561 PLRQRRQHLLDS

-1591 KERMPLATSSDHGKD
+1591 KERMPLATSTDHGKD

-1612 LMKKNQTLQKEIQ
+1612 LIKKNQTLQKEIQ
-1625 GHQPRIDDILAHG
+1625 GHQPRIDDIQAHG
-1638 RSLAPAQTGPEE
+1638 RNMSPEE
-1650 EEVDAAGQPGQA
+1650 SEMDRERRAALDG
-1662 GCLVQLRDSWA
+1662 
-1673 QLIDETDQRHAR
+1673 R
-1685 LAEAHRAQQF
+1685 LAELRELWALLISETEKRNLRLEEANRAQQF
-1695 YADVAEAEAWM
+1695 YADAAEAEAWM

-1713 MSEEKAKDEQSAV
+1713 MSEEKAKDEQSAL

-1733 TVEQALEDY
+1733 ILEQALEDY

-1753 RLMVTSEHPE
+1753 RLMVNSEHPE

-1789 GRLQE
+1789 
-1794 RLRLTQLKRE
+1794 
-1804 VEDLEQWIAEREVV
+1804 
-1818 AGSHELGQDYEHV
+1818 ELNLIDHTYV
-1831 TMLRDKFREFAR
+1831 NTMLRDKFREFAR
-1843 DTSAIGQER
+1843 DTSTIGQER
-1852 VDGVNAL
+1852 VDAVNDQ
-1859 ADDLIE
+1859 ADELIE

-1877 KDGLNDAWADLLELM
+1877 KDGLNEAWADLLELI

-1903 ELHRFHQDAREV
+1903 ELHRFHQDAREA
-1915 LGRVREK
+1915 LGLIREK
-1922 RDALPSDLGRDL
+1922 KETLAGAELGRDL
-1934 NSVQH
+1934 NTVQH
-1939 LHRQHTTYEHD
+1939 FLRQHTAYEHD
-1950 IQALS
+1950 VQALS
-1955 GQVRQVQD
+1955 GQVTQVQD

-1974 EKADDIQKHERAVVE
+1974 EKADDIHRHERAVTE
-1989 AWDALLAAGQSR
+1989 AWEGLQSATQAR

-2022 LWMDG
+2022 LWMEG
-2027 VNLQIDAHDSPRDV
+2027 INLQIQSHDSPRDV

-2055 SEIEARDDSFT
+2055 SEIETRADSFT
-2066 ACNEMGNLLINNNH
+2066 ACSEMGRTLINNNH
-2080 YAADEIREKLDQLQD
+2080 YASDEIQEKLDQLQA
-2095 KRDEINKKWQDK
+2095 KRTEINQKWQEK
-2107 MGHLQILLE
+2107 MDHLQIVLE
-2116 VLQFGRDASVAESW
+2116 VLQFSRDASMAESW
-2130 LAGQEPLV
+2130 LVGQEPLV
-2138 RTAELGANVDEVE
+2138 RGAELGSNVDEVE

-2164 AGWEERFTLLEKLTT
+2164 AGWEDRFTQLEKLTT
-2179 LEEQVLQKKREDEE
+2179 LEEQEIQRRREEEE
-2193 RARRPPTPPPA
+2193 RARRPPTPPPV
-2204 EEVVQSEA
+2204 EEVVQSEIND
-2212 ESQAHESAAR
+2212 SAHV
-2222 TSLDQTTLNQSV
+2222 L
-2234 SVNGVHSDQDT
+2234 VN
-2245 SQGSESESVNGPGG
+2245 QGSESESVNGPGR
-2259 DSGLPSSSRP
+2259 DSGLDSASRQDP
-2269 DASATLPLKSSTE
+2269 SATLPGRGGAEAATE
-2282 EPAPEALE
+2282 TME
-2290 GLLCRKQEMESHT
+2290 GILCRKQEMESHN
-2303 KKAASRSWQNVYCAL
+2303 KKAATRSWQNVYCIL
-2318 RKGTMGFYKDSK
+2318 RKGSLGFYKDNK
-2330 SAASGVPYHG
+2330 SASNGIPYHG
-2340 EVPVSLA
+2340 EVPISLS
-2347 EAVCEIAHD
+2347 EAVCEVAHD
-2356 YKKRKHVFKLRLN
+2356 YKKRKHVFKLRLG
-2369 DGKEYLFQAKDEA
+2369 DGKEFLFQAKDEA
-2382 EMNSWIHSIGSSITA
+2382 EMSSWIQAIQSTLSST
-2397 GEGGAGNHSPMGPK
+2397 ERSPGGTRG
-2411 VLSRAM
+2411 LSRAM
-2417 TMPPMSPSSTE
+2417 TMPPMSPSSGD
-2428 APGGVTMRS
+2428 AGGVTMRN
-2437 KEGKERDRE
+2437 KDGKERDRE

-2451 FSKKK
+2451 FGKKK

>member
-1 MKTPLYR
+1 MSTISPTDFDSVEIQQQYNDINNRWDIAAETEWDNENSSARLFERSR
-8 ITCWGEGESRVL
+8 I
-20 TVFRLGREFS
+20 
-30 HPWNAQGCLGQ
+30 
-41 TQTKA
+41 KA
-46 RERCPSVP
+46 L
-54 RAAISTAL
+54 A
-62 SSPQHATPLPGSLRQ
+62 
-77 PDSRGLSPQGRQI
+77 D
-90 QSPARNPT
+90 
-98 HVSLLV
+98 
-104 REMGL
+104 
-109 WPLQQA
+109 
-115 PGPRNS
+115 
-121 RQTQHGSVQ
+121 
-130 RPCTSA
+130 
-136 SCPHEREA
+136 EREA

-251 ISVETG
+251 ISVETE

-307 DVIEFDTLKRSNAH
+307 DLIDFDNLKRSNAH
-321 HNLQNAFNVAEKE
+321 YNLQNAFNVAEKE

-383 LDYAIEADQLIDKY
+383 LDYAIEADQLIEKY

-409 QTILTLNDRQLANSL
+409 QTIVTLNDRQLANSL
-424 SGVQNQLQAFNTY
+424 NGVQNQLQAFNTY

-540 GVDLGAVEAAT
+540 GVELGAVEAAT

-557 ETDIGAYG
+557 ETDIQAYG

-572 AVARELEAEGYHDV
+572 AVARELEAEGYHEV
-586 RRVLA
+586 RRILA

-605 LLVARRERLHA
+605 LLAARRERLFA

-625 EMSYVMDW
+625 EMSYIMDW
-633 MGDMKGRLQSQDSG
+633 MEDMKSRLQSQDNG

-658 THTLVEAD
+658 KHTLVEAD

-671 ERVRAVQA
+671 ERVKAVQA
-679 AAQPFTSPEQSYKP
+679 AAKRFTSNEQSYKP
-693 CEPGLVSERVSLL
+693 CDPSLVEEKVDLL
-706 GQAYEELGR
+706 GRAYGELGQLAADRRAR
-715 LAVER
+715 LD
-720 RERLED
+720 D
-726 SRKLWQFLWEL
+726 SRRLWQFLWEL

-742 WIREQEQILA
+742 WIREQEQILSGG
-752 VADCGRDLSS
+752 DYGKDLSS

-780 YTPLS
+780 YGPLG
-785 NSIAVGDT
+785 NSIAGGEA
-793 LVEEGH
+793 LVKEGH
-799 YGAPEVTER
+799 FGAPEVTER
-808 IADVRAQWAHL
+808 IKDVRAQWSHM
-819 EEASQLREQHL
+819 EEKNLSWCSC
-830 KEAVAL
+830 VAEFGRQIDCYSVFCL
-836 HQFQTDANDMEAW
+836 Q
-849 IQETLRRVS
+849 VS
-858 SPEVGHDEFS
+858 SQEVGHDEFS

-881 EIQSHRPL
+881 EIQSHRSL

-897 LALPADYANSP
+897 STLPETY
-908 EVEGRLPAIE
+908 GRLPAIE
-918 QRYEELEALSAARR
+918 QRYEELEGLSSSWR
-932 QALEGALALY
+932 QALDGALALY
-942 RMFSEAGAC
+942 RMFSEASAC
-951 QLWVEEKEQWLDTME
+951 QLWVGEKEQWLDNMD

-976 VQQRFETLEPEMN
+976 IQQRFDTLEPEMN
-989 SLGTR
+989 TLGAR
-994 VTDVN
+994 ISDVN
-999 QVAEQLL
+999 QVAQQLL
-1006 STDHCSKEQ
+1006 GSDNQ
-1015 IHQTQDQLNDRW
+1015 IPSCFAFLILLCRW
-1027 AEFQE
+1027 SDFQS
-1032 LADKKKQALDSAL
+1032 LANQRKQALESAL

-1053 CNEIQSWMKEKTKVI
+1053 CNEIKSWMKEKTKVI

-1091 ERDLK
+1091 ERDLE
-1096 AIQGKLDDLRQE
+1096 AIQGKLDDLRSE
-1108 AEKLAQEHPDQAEEI
+1108 AEKLASEHPDQEEEI
-1123 QARLGGILEVWEE
+1123 KGRLAEIQEVWEE
-1136 LNATMKRR
+1136 LRATMKRR
-1144 EEGLGEASKL
+1144 EESLGEASKL
-1154 QGFLRDLDDFQS
+1154 QGFLRDLDDFQA
-1166 WLSRTM
+1166 WLSRTQ
-1172 TAVASEDIPTS
+1172 TTVASEDTPTS

-1188 QLLARH
+1188 RLLAQH
-1194 EGIKNEVDNY
+1194 EAIKNEVDNY
-1204 REDYEKMRAVGE
+1204 REDYEKMRATGA

-1229 LGQRLQALDT
+1229 LAQRLQALDT
-1239 GWNEL
+1239 GWHEL
-1244 RRMWENRHNLLAQAF
+1244 RRMWESRHCVLAQAF
-1259 DFQTFLRDVK
+1259 DFQTLLRDAK
-1269 QAEGFLNSQEYFLS
+1269 QAEGFLNSQEYVLS
-1283 HTEMPSSLQGAEEA
+1283 HTEMPSSLQGAVED

-1304 LTTMEANEEK
+1304 LTTMDANEEK
-1314 IVGVVEA
+1314 INGVVES
-1321 GRRLVN
+1321 GRRLISDGN
-1327 NDNANADKIQEK
+1327 TYEDKIQEK
-1339 ADSIQDRHQ
+1339 TDSIQERHQ
-1348 KNKQAASELLAKL
+1348 KNKQAANELLAKL

-1376 LSLWIN
+1376 LTLWIN

-1415 NKDWLDKIR
+1415 NKDWLDKID
-1424 KEGEALVREKP
+1424 KEGQVLVKEKP
-1435 ELEPVVTQTLEG
+1435 ELEQTVSETMSS

-1456 ATTQTKAQC
+1456 STTRAKAQC

-1480 ALDTWV
+1480 ALDSWLQ
-1486 NNLSSQLQSDDY
+1486 NISSQLQSDDF

-1524 EVQALQS
+1524 EVQSLQS
-1531 QALALSQEDAGLV
+1531 QALALAQDDSGIV
-1544 EVDSQQ
+1544 EVDGQQ
-1550 KKVST
+1550 RRVT
-1555 SFAHLL
+1555 DSFSKLQD
-1561 EPLRQRQELLLAS
+1561 PLRQRRQRLLAS

-1591 KERMPLATSSDHGKD
+1591 KERMPLATSTDHGKD

-1612 LMKKNQTLQKEIQ
+1612 LIKKNQTLQKEIQ
-1625 GHQPRIDDILAHG
+1625 GHQPRIDDIQAHG
-1638 RSLAPAQTGPEE
+1638 TNMSPEKE
-1650 EEVDAAGQPGQA
+1650 SEMDRERRADLDG
-1662 GCLVQLRDSWA
+1662 
-1673 QLIDETDQRHAR
+1673 R
-1685 LAEAHRAQQF
+1685 LAELRELWALLISETEKRNLRLEEANRAQQF
-1695 YADVAEAEAWM
+1695 YTDAAEAEAWM

-1713 MSEEKAKDEQSAV
+1713 MSEEKAKDEQSAL

-1733 TVEQALEDY
+1733 ILEQALEDY

-1753 RLMVTSEHPE
+1753 RLMVNSEHPE

-1789 GRLQE
+1789 GKLHE

-1804 VEDLEQWIAEREVV
+1804 VDDLEQWIAEREVV

-1843 DTSAIGQER
+1843 DTSTIGQER
-1852 VDGVNAL
+1852 VDAVNAQ
-1859 ADDLIE
+1859 ADELIE

-1877 KDGLNDAWADLLELM
+1877 KDGLNEAWADLLELI

-1903 ELHRFHQDAREV
+1903 ELHRFHQDAREA
-1915 LGRVREK
+1915 LGLIREK
-1922 RDALPSDLGRDL
+1922 KETLAGAELGRDL
-1934 NSVQH
+1934 NTVQH
-1939 LHRQHTTYEHD
+1939 LLRQHTAYEHD
-1950 IQALS
+1950 VQALS
-1955 GQVRQVQD
+1955 GQVTQVQD

-1974 EKADDIQKHERAVVE
+1974 EKADDIHRHERAVTE
-1989 AWDALLAAGQSR
+1989 AWEGLQSATQAR

-2022 LWMDG
+2022 LWMEG
-2027 VNLQIDAHDSPRDV
+2027 INLQIQSHDSPRDV

-2055 SEIEARDDSFT
+2055 SEIETRADSFT
-2066 ACNEMGNLLINNNH
+2066 ACSEMGRTLINNNH
-2080 YAADEIREKLDQLQD
+2080 YASDEIQEKLDQLQA
-2095 KRDEINKKWQDK
+2095 KRTEINQKWQEK
-2107 MGHLQILLE
+2107 MDHLQIVLE
-2116 VLQFGRDASVAESW
+2116 VLQFSRDASMAESW

-2138 RTAELGANVDEVE
+2138 RAAELGSNVDEVE

-2164 AGWEERFTLLEKLTT
+2164 AGWEDRFTQLEKLTT
-2179 LEEQVLQKKREDEE
+2179 HVLVK
-2193 RARRPPTPPPA
+2193 
-2204 EEVVQSEA
+2204 
-2212 ESQAHESAAR
+2212 
-2222 TSLDQTTLNQSV
+2222 
-2234 SVNGVHSDQDT
+2234 
-2245 SQGSESESVNGPGG
+2245 QGSESESVNGPGR
-2259 DSGLPSSSRP
+2259 DSGLDSASRQDP
-2269 DASATLPLKSSTE
+2269 SATLPGRGGAEAATE
-2282 EPAPEALE
+2282 TTE
-2290 GLLCRKQEMESHT
+2290 GILCRKQEMESHN
-2303 KKAASRSWQNVYCAL
+2303 KKAATRSWQNVYCVL
-2318 RKGTMGFYKDSK
+2318 RKGSLGFYKDSK
-2330 SAASGVPYHG
+2330 SASNGIPYHG
-2340 EVPVSLA
+2340 EVPISLS
-2347 EAVCEIAHD
+2347 EAVCEVAHD
-2356 YKKRKHVFKLRLN
+2356 YKKRKHVFKLRLG
-2369 DGKEYLFQAKDEA
+2369 DGKEFLFQAKDEA
-2382 EMNSWIHSIGSSITA
+2382 EMSSWIQAIQSSLSST
-2397 GEGGAGNHSPMGPK
+2397 EHSPGGTRG
-2411 VLSRAM
+2411 LSRAM
-2417 TMPPMSPSSTE
+2417 TMPPMSPSSGD
-2428 APGGVTMRS
+2428 AGGVTMRN
-2437 KEGKERDRE
+2437 KDGKERDRE

-2451 FSKKK
+2451 FGKKK

>member
-1 MKTPLYR
+1 MSTISPTDFDSLEIQQQYNDINNRWDLAAETDWDNENSSARLFERSR
-8 ITCWGEGESRVL
+8 I
-20 TVFRLGREFS
+20 
-30 HPWNAQGCLGQ
+30 
-41 TQTKA
+41 KA
-46 RERCPSVP
+46 L
-54 RAAISTAL
+54 A
-62 SSPQHATPLPGSLRQ
+62 
-77 PDSRGLSPQGRQI
+77 D
-90 QSPARNPT
+90 
-98 HVSLLV
+98 
-104 REMGL
+104 
-109 WPLQQA
+109 
-115 PGPRNS
+115 
-121 RQTQHGSVQ
+121 
-130 RPCTSA
+130 
-136 SCPHEREA
+136 EREA

-251 ISVETG
+251 ISVETE

-277 AGYPNVNV
+277 AGYPNVNI

-307 DVIEFDTLKRSNAH
+307 DLIEFDNLKRSNAH
-321 HNLQNAFNVAEKE
+321 YNLQNAFNVAEKE

-383 LDYAIEADQLIDKY
+383 LDYAIEADQLIEKY

-409 QTILTLNDRQLANSL
+409 QTIVTLNDRQLANSL
-424 SGVQNQLQAFNTY
+424 SGVQNQLQAFNSY

-540 GVDLGAVEAAT
+540 GTDLGAVEAAT

-557 ETDIGAYG
+557 ETDIGAYW

-572 AVARELEAEGYHDV
+572 AVAKELEAERYHDV
-586 RRVLA
+586 RRILA

-605 LLVARRERLHA
+605 LLAARRERLNA
-616 HRDLQRLLQ
+616 HRDLQRLFQ
-625 EMSYVMDW
+625 EMRYIMDW
-633 MGDMKGRLQSQDSG
+633 MADEKGRLQSQDSG

-653 EDLLQ
+653 LDLLQ
-658 THTLVEAD
+658 KHNLVEAD

-671 ERVRAVQA
+671 ERIKAVQGA
-679 AAQPFTSPEQSYKP
+679 ANRFTSHEQAYKP
-693 CEPGLVSERVSLL
+693 CEPGLVADKVDLL
-706 GQAYEELGR
+706 GQAYEELIQ
-715 LAVER
+715 LAGNR
-720 RERLED
+720 RECLEE
-726 SRKLWQFLWEL
+726 SRRLWQFLWDL

-752 VADCGRDLSS
+752 TGDCGRDLTS
-762 ALHLLSKHEAFR
+762 ARHLLSKHEAFR

-780 YTPLS
+780 FGPLS
-785 NSIAVGDT
+785 NSIAAGEA
-793 LVEEGH
+793 LVKEGH
-799 YGAPEVTER
+799 FGAAEVTER
-808 IADVRAQWAHL
+808 IRDVHGQWAHL
-819 EEASQLREQHL
+819 EEVSVLICSQSL
-830 KEAVAL
+830 KESVAL

-849 IQETLRRVS
+849 IMETLRQVS
-858 SPEVGHDEFS
+858 SQEVGHDEFS
-868 TQTLARKQREVEE
+868 TQTLARKQREIDE

-889 IDSLHEQA
+889 IDSLHEQTQA
-897 LALPADYANSP
+897 MPQAYIRFPQVD
-908 EVEGRLPAIE
+908 GRLPAIE
-918 QRYEELEALSAARR
+918 QRYEELVSLSAARR

-942 RMFSEAGAC
+942 RMFSEADAC
-951 QLWVEEKEQWLDTME
+951 QLWVEEKEQWLDGME

-976 VQQRFETLEPEMN
+976 VQQRFDTLEPEMN
-989 SLGTR
+989 NVGTR

-1006 STDHCSKEQ
+1006 SSDNCSKDQ
-1015 IHQTQDQLNDRW
+1015 IHQTKDQLNNRS
-1027 AEFQE
+1027 EFKQ
-1032 LADKKKQALDSAL
+1032 LAGQKKQALESAL

-1053 CNEIQSWMKEKTKVI
+1053 CNESQTWMKEKTKVI

-1091 ERDLK
+1091 ERDLE
-1096 AIQGKLDDLRQE
+1096 AIQGKLDGLRNE
-1108 AEKLAQEHPDQAEEI
+1108 AEKLAREHPDQAGEI
-1123 QARLGGILEVWEE
+1123 QGRLAEIQEVWEE
-1136 LNATMKRR
+1136 LNTTMKRR
-1144 EEGLGEASKL
+1144 EESLGEASKL

-1166 WLSRTM
+1166 WLSRTQ

-1183 LAEAE
+1183 LPEAE
-1188 QLLARH
+1188 SLLAQH
-1194 EGIKNEVDNY
+1194 ESIKNEIDNY
-1204 REDYEKMRAVGE
+1204 KEDYEKMRDVGE

-1229 LGQRLQALDT
+1229 LAQRLQALDT
-1239 GWNEL
+1239 GWHEL
-1244 RRMWENRHNLLAQAF
+1244 HRMWENRHSLLAQAF
-1259 DFQTFLRDVK
+1259 DFQTFLRDAK
-1269 QAEGFLNSQEYFLS
+1269 QAEAFLNSQEYVLS
-1283 HTEMPSSLQGAEEA
+1283 HTEMPTSLQAAEEA

-1304 LTTMEANEEK
+1304 LTTTEASEEK
-1314 IVGVVEA
+1314 ITGVVEA
-1321 GRRLVN
+1321 GRRLI
-1327 NDNANADKIQEK
+1327 NDSNANADKIQEK
-1339 ADSIQDRHQ
+1339 VDSIQERHR
-1348 KNKQAASELLAKL
+1348 KNKEAANELLTKL
-1361 KDNRELQHFLQDGQE
+1361 KDNCELQHFLQDGQE
-1376 LSLWIN
+1376 LTLWIN

-1388 QDMSYDEARN
+1388 QDMTYDEARN

-1415 NKDWLDKIR
+1415 NKDWLDKIDT
-1424 KEGEALVREKP
+1424 EGQALVAEKP
-1435 ELEPVVTQTLEG
+1435 ELKPVVQKTLED
-1447 LQKQWEELE
+1447 LQHQWEELE
-1456 ATTQTKAQC
+1456 GRTRTKDQC
-1465 LFDANRAELFTQSCS
+1465 LFEAHRAEIFTQSCS
-1480 ALDTWV
+1480 ALDDWLK
-1486 NNLSSQLQSDDY
+1486 NIESQLHSDDY
-1498 GKDLTSVN
+1498 GKDLTSVSPCF
-1506 ILLKKHQML
+1506 LLPLCRCWSIRWRFERRRCSQR
-1515 EHQMEVREK
+1515 VTDNFSD
-1524 EVQALQS
+1524 LQ
-1531 QALALSQEDAGLV
+1531 
-1544 EVDSQQ
+1544 
-1550 KKVST
+1550 
-1555 SFAHLL
+1555 
-1561 EPLRQRQELLLAS
+1561 EPLRLRRQQLLAS

-1591 KERMPLATSSDHGKD
+1591 KERMPLAASTDHGKD
-1606 LPSVQL
+1606 LPTVQL
-1612 LMKKNQTLQKEIQ
+1612 LIKKNQTLQKEIQ
-1625 GHQPRIDDILAHG
+1625 GHQPRIDDIHRRG
-1638 RSLAPAQTGPEE
+1638 EDQSQVDGERQSLLKER
-1650 EEVDAAGQPGQA
+1650 
-1662 GCLVQLRDSWA
+1662 LVELKNLWD
-1673 QLIDETDQRHAR
+1673 QLIAETDQRHTR
-1685 LAEAHRAQQF
+1685 LMEAHRAQQF
-1695 YADVAEAEAWM
+1695 YADAAEAEAWM

-1713 MSEEKAKDEQSAV
+1713 MSEEKAKDEQSAL

-1733 TVEQALEDY
+1733 ILEQALEDY

-1753 RLMVTSEHPE
+1753 RLMVNGEHSE

-1804 VEDLEQWIAEREVV
+1804 VDDLEQWIAEREVV

-1843 DTSAIGQER
+1843 DTSTIGQER
-1852 VDGVNAL
+1852 VDGVNGL

-1877 KDGLNDAWADLLELM
+1877 KDGLNEAWADLLELI

-1903 ELHRFHQDAREV
+1903 ELHRFHQDATEV
-1915 LGRVREK
+1915 LGRIKEK
-1922 RDALPSDLGRDL
+1922 KEALASDLGRDL
-1934 NSVQH
+1934 NTVQH
-1939 LHRQHTTYEHD
+1939 LHRLHITSEND

-1955 GQVRQVQD
+1955 GQVNQVQD

-1974 EKADDIQKHERAVVE
+1974 EKADDIQRSEHAVTA
-1989 AWDALLAAGQSR
+1989 AWEGLLQACQAR
-2001 RLLLLDTVEKFRFL
+2001 RLLLLDTVEKFRFF

-2041 SSAGLVIANHQDIK
+2041 SSAGLVIANHQHIK
-2055 SEIEARDDSFT
+2055 SEMETRADSFT
-2066 ACNEMGNLLINNNH
+2066 ACTEMGKCLINNNH
-2080 YAADEIREKLDQLQD
+2080 YATDEIREKMAQLQE
-2095 KRDEINKKWQDK
+2095 KRHKINKKWQDK
-2107 MGHLQILLE
+2107 MDHLQIVLE

-2138 RTAELGANVDEVE
+2138 RAAELGTNVDEVE

-2164 AGWEERFTLLEKLTT
+2164 AAWEERFVQLEKLTT
-2179 LEEQVLQKKREDEE
+2179 LEEQEMQRRREEEE
-2193 RARRPPTPPPA
+2193 RARRPSTPPPA
-2204 EEVVQSEA
+2204 EEVARTEA
-2212 ESQAHESAAR
+2212 ESQAHDSAAR
-2222 TSLDQTTLNQSV
+2222 
-2234 SVNGVHSDQDT
+2234 
-2245 SQGSESESVNGPGG
+2245 
-2259 DSGLPSSSRP
+2259 
-2269 DASATLPLKSSTE
+2269 
-2282 EPAPEALE
+2282 
-2290 GLLCRKQEMESHT
+2290 
-2303 KKAASRSWQNVYCAL
+2303 SWHNVYCVL
-2318 RKGTMGFYKDSK
+2318 KKGQLGFYKDNKTVS
-2330 SAASGVPYHG
+2330 SGVTYHG
-2340 EVPVSLA
+2340 EMPINL
-2347 EAVCEIAHD
+2347 EDAVCEIALD
-2356 YKKRKHVFKLRLN
+2356 YKKRKNVFKLRLG

-2382 EMNSWIHSIGSSITA
+2382 EMSSWIRSILNSIPAGSKD
-2397 GEGGAGNHSPMGPK
+2397 SPLGPRP
-2411 VLSRAM
+2411 LSRAM
-2417 TMPPMSPSSTE
+2417 TMPPISPSS
-2428 APGGVTMRS
+2428 GDGVTMRS
-2437 KEGKERDRE
+2437 KDGKEKDRE

-2451 FSKKK
+2451 FGKKK

>member
-1 MKTPLYR
+1 MFQNIY
-8 ITCWGEGESRVL
+8 
-20 TVFRLGREFS
+20 
-30 HPWNAQGCLGQ
+30 N
-41 TQTKA
+41 
-46 RERCPSVP
+46 
-54 RAAISTAL
+54 
-62 SSPQHATPLPGSLRQ
+62 
-77 PDSRGLSPQGRQI
+77 
-90 QSPARNPT
+90 
-98 HVSLLV
+98 
-104 REMGL
+104 
-109 WPLQQA
+109 
-115 PGPRNS
+115 
-121 RQTQHGSVQ
+121 
-130 RPCTSA
+130 
-136 SCPHEREA
+136 EREA

-251 ISVETG
+251 ISVETE

-277 AGYPNVNV
+277 AGYPNVNI

-307 DVIEFDTLKRSNAH
+307 DLIEFDNLKRSNAH
-321 HNLQNAFNVAEKE
+321 YNLQNAFNVAEKE

-383 LDYAIEADQLIDKY
+383 LDYAIEADQLIEKY

-409 QTILTLNDRQLANSL
+409 QTIVTLNDRQLANSL
-424 SGVQNQLQAFNTY
+424 SAVQNQLQAFNSY

-540 GVDLGAVEAAT
+540 GTDLGAVEAAT

-557 ETDIGAYG
+557 ETDIGAYW

-572 AVARELEAEGYHDV
+572 AVAKELEAEGYHDV
-586 RRVLA
+586 RRILA

-605 LLVARRERLHA
+605 LLAARRERLNA
-616 HRDLQRLLQ
+616 HRDLQRLFQ
-625 EMSYVMDW
+625 EMRYIMDW
-633 MGDMKGRLQSQDSG
+633 MADMKSRLQSQDSG

-653 EDLLQ
+653 LDLLQ
-658 THTLVEAD
+658 KHTLVEAD
-666 ISAQA
+666 ISGQA
-671 ERVRAVQA
+671 EMIKAVQGA
-679 AAQPFTSPEQSYKP
+679 ANRFTSYELAYKP
-693 CEPGLVSERVSLL
+693 CEPGLVSEKVDLL
-706 GQAYEELGR
+706 GQAYEELGQ
-715 LAVER
+715 LAGQR

-726 SRKLWQFLWEL
+726 SRRLWQFLWDL

-752 VADCGRDLSS
+752 SGDCGRDLTS

-780 YTPLS
+780 YGPLS
-785 NSIAVGDT
+785 NSIAAGEA
-793 LVEEGH
+793 LIEEGH
-799 YGAPEVTER
+799 FGAPEVTER
-808 IADVRAQWAHL
+808 IQSIREQWTHL
-819 EEASQLREQHL
+819 EEVGEQRL
-830 KEAVAL
+830 KETVAL

-849 IQETLRRVS
+849 IMETFRQVS
-858 SPEVGHDEFS
+858 SQEVGHDEFS
-868 TQTLARKQREVEE
+868 TQTLARKQREIEE

-897 LALPADYANSP
+897 QALPQAYIHFP
-908 EVEGRLPAIE
+908 EVDGRLPAIE
-918 QRYEELEALSAARR
+918 QRYEELESLSVARR

-942 RMFSEAGAC
+942 RMFSEADAC
-951 QLWVEEKEQWLDTME
+951 QLWVEEKEQWLHGME

-989 SLGTR
+989 NLSTR

-1006 STDHCSKEQ
+1006 SSDNCNKDQ
-1015 IHQTQDQLNDRW
+1015 IHQTRDQLNNRW
-1027 AEFQE
+1027 KEFEQ
-1032 LADKKKQALDSAL
+1032 LAGQKKQALESAL

-1053 CNEIQSWMKEKTKVI
+1053 CNESQTWMKEKTKVI

-1091 ERDLK
+1091 ERDLE
-1096 AIQGKLDDLRQE
+1096 AIQGKLDDLRKE
-1108 AEKLAQEHPDQAEEI
+1108 AEKLAKEHPDQAEEI
-1123 QARLGGILEVWEE
+1123 QGRLAEIQEVWEE

-1144 EEGLGEASKL
+1144 EESLGEASKL

-1166 WLSRTM
+1166 WLSRTQ

-1183 LAEAE
+1183 LPEAE
-1188 QLLARH
+1188 SLLGQH
-1194 EGIKNEVDNY
+1194 ESIKNEVDNY
-1204 REDYEKMRAVGE
+1204 KEDYEKMRAVGE

-1229 LGQRLQALDT
+1229 LAQRLQALDT
-1239 GWNEL
+1239 GWHEL
-1244 RRMWENRHNLLAQAF
+1244 RQMWENRHSLLAQAF
-1259 DFQTFLRDVK
+1259 DFQTFLRDAK
-1269 QAEGFLNSQEYFLS
+1269 QAEAFLNSQEYVLS
-1283 HTEMPSSLQGAEEA
+1283 HTEMPTTLQGAEEA

-1304 LTTMEANEEK
+1304 LTTTEASEEK
-1314 IVGVVEA
+1314 IIGVVEA
-1321 GRRLVN
+1321 GRRLI
-1327 NDNANADKIQEK
+1327 NDSNANSDKIQEK
-1339 ADSIQDRHQ
+1339 VDSIQERHL
-1348 KNKQAASELLAKL
+1348 KNKEAANELLTKL
-1361 KDNRELQHFLQDGQE
+1361 KDNRELQRFLQDGQE
-1376 LSLWIN
+1376 LTLWIN

-1415 NKDWLDKIR
+1415 NKDWLDKID
-1424 KEGEALVREKP
+1424 KEGQALVAEKP
-1435 ELEPVVTQTLEG
+1435 ELKPVVQQTLG
-1447 LQKQWEELE
+1447 DLQRQWEELE
-1456 ATTQTKAQC
+1456 GTTQTKAQC

-1480 ALDTWV
+1480 ALDVWLK
-1486 NNLSSQLQSDDY
+1486 NLESQLQSDDY

-1506 ILLKKHQML
+1506 ILLNKHQML
-1515 EHQMEVREK
+1515 ENQMEVREK
-1524 EVQALQS
+1524 EVQSLQS
-1531 QALALSQEDAGLV
+1531 QALALSQEDAGQAD
-1544 EVDSQQ
+1544 VDGLQ
-1550 KKVST
+1550 KSVIDNFSNIQ
-1555 SFAHLL
+1555 
-1561 EPLRQRQELLLAS
+1561 EPLKQRRQQLLAS

-1591 KERMPLATSSDHGKD
+1591 KERMPLATSTDHGKD
-1606 LPSVQL
+1606 LPTVQL
-1612 LMKKNQTLQKEIQ
+1612 LIKKNQTLQKEIQ
-1625 GHQPRIDDILAHG
+1625 GHQPRIDDIHRRGKTQSQVDGERQCAL
-1638 RSLAPAQTGPEE
+1638 EE
-1650 EEVDAAGQPGQA
+1650 R
-1662 GCLVQLRDSWA
+1662 LVELKDLWD
-1673 QLIDETDQRHAR
+1673 QLIAETDKRHVR
-1685 LAEAHRAQQF
+1685 LIEANRAQQF
-1695 YADVAEAEAWM
+1695 YADAAEAEAWM

-1713 MSEEKAKDEQSAV
+1713 MSEEKAKDEQSAL

-1733 TVEQALEDY
+1733 ILEQALEDY

-1804 VEDLEQWIAEREVV
+1804 VDDLEQWIAEREVV

-1843 DTSAIGQER
+1843 DTSTIGQER

-1877 KDGLNDAWADLLELM
+1877 KDGLNEAWADLLELI

-1903 ELHRFHQDAREV
+1903 ELHRFHQDAMEV
-1915 LGRVREK
+1915 LGRVKEK
-1922 RDALPSDLGRDL
+1922 REALPSDLGRDL
-1934 NSVQH
+1934 NTVQH
-1939 LHRQHTTYEHD
+1939 LHRQHNAFEHD

-1955 GQVRQVQD
+1955 GQVNQVQD

-1974 EKADDIQKHERAVVE
+1974 EKADDIHRSEHAVSS
-1989 AWDALLAAGQSR
+1989 AWEGLLEAGQAR
-2001 RLLLLDTVEKFRFL
+2001 RLLLLDTVEKFRFF

-2055 SEIEARDDSFT
+2055 SEIETRADSFT
-2066 ACNEMGNLLINNNH
+2066 ACTEMGNTLINNNH
-2080 YAADEIREKLDQLQD
+2080 YAADEIREKLTQLQE
-2095 KRDEINKKWQDK
+2095 KRDKINKKWQDK
-2107 MGHLQILLE
+2107 MDHLQIVLE
-2116 VLQFGRDASVAESW
+2116 VLQFGRDACVAESW

-2138 RTAELGANVDEVE
+2138 RAAELGSNVDEVE

-2164 AGWEERFTLLEKLTT
+2164 AAWEDRFVLLEKLTT
-2179 LEEQVLQKKREDEE
+2179 LEEQEIQRRQEEEE

-2204 EEVVQSEA
+2204 EVAQ
-2212 ESQAHESAAR
+2212 
-2222 TSLDQTTLNQSV
+2222 
-2234 SVNGVHSDQDT
+2234 
-2245 SQGSESESVNGPGG
+2245 SESEREFY
-2259 DSGLPSSSRP
+2259 L
-2269 DASATLPLKSSTE
+2269 
-2282 EPAPEALE
+2282 
-2290 GLLCRKQEMESHT
+2290 
-2303 KKAASRSWQNVYCAL
+2303 
-2318 RKGTMGFYKDSK
+2318 GFYKDNK
-2330 SAASGVPYHG
+2330 SASNGIPFHG
-2340 EVPVSLA
+2340 EVPISLG
-2347 EAVCEIAHD
+2347 EAVCEVAHD
-2356 YKKRKHVFKLRLN
+2356 YKKRKHVFKLRLG
-2369 DGKEYLFQAKDEA
+2369 DGKEYLFQAKDET
-2382 EMNSWIHSIGSSITA
+2382 EMSSWIHSIISSIPTGSSDSP
-2397 GEGGAGNHSPMGPK
+2397 GGPRA
-2411 VLSRAM
+2411 LSRAM
-2417 TMPPMSPSSTE
+2417 TMPPISPGSGD
-2428 APGGVTMRS
+2428 AGGVTMRN
-2437 KEGKERDRE
+2437 KEGKEKDRE

-2451 FSKKK
+2451 FGKKK

>member
-1 MKTPLYR
+1 MSTISPTDFDSVEIQQQYNDINNRWDIAAETEWDNENSSARLFERSR
-8 ITCWGEGESRVL
+8 I
-20 TVFRLGREFS
+20 
-30 HPWNAQGCLGQ
+30 
-41 TQTKA
+41 KA
-46 RERCPSVP
+46 L
-54 RAAISTAL
+54 A
-62 SSPQHATPLPGSLRQ
+62 
-77 PDSRGLSPQGRQI
+77 D
-90 QSPARNPT
+90 
-98 HVSLLV
+98 
-104 REMGL
+104 
-109 WPLQQA
+109 
-115 PGPRNS
+115 
-121 RQTQHGSVQ
+121 
-130 RPCTSA
+130 
-136 SCPHEREA
+136 EREA

-251 ISVETG
+251 ISVETE

-307 DVIEFDTLKRSNAH
+307 DLIDFDNLKRSNAH
-321 HNLQNAFNVAEKE
+321 YNLQNAFNVAEKE

-383 LDYAIEADQLIDKY
+383 LDYAIEADQLIEKY

-409 QTILTLNDRQLANSL
+409 QTIVTLNDRQLANSL
-424 SGVQNQLQAFNTY
+424 NGVQNQLQAFNTY

-540 GVDLGAVEAAT
+540 GVELGAVEAAT

-557 ETDIGAYG
+557 ETDIQAYG

-572 AVARELEAEGYHDV
+572 AVARELEAEGYHEV
-586 RRVLA
+586 RRILA

-605 LLVARRERLHA
+605 LLAARRERLFA

-625 EMSYVMDW
+625 EMSYIMDW
-633 MGDMKGRLQSQDSG
+633 MEDMKSRLQSQDSG

-658 THTLVEAD
+658 KHTLVEAD

-671 ERVRAVQA
+671 ERVKAVQA
-679 AAQPFTSPEQSYKP
+679 AAKRFTSNEQSYKP
-693 CEPGLVSERVSLL
+693 CDPSLVEEKVDLL
-706 GQAYEELGR
+706 GRAYGELGQLAADRRAR
-715 LAVER
+715 LD
-720 RERLED
+720 D

-742 WIREQEQILA
+742 WIREQEQILSGG
-752 VADCGRDLSS
+752 DYGKDLSS

-780 YTPLS
+780 YGPLG
-785 NSIAVGDT
+785 NSIAGGEA
-793 LVEEGH
+793 LVKEGH
-799 YGAPEVTER
+799 FGAPEVTER
-808 IADVRAQWAHL
+808 IKDVRAQWSHM
-819 EEASQLREQHL
+819 EELREQGL
-830 KEAVAL
+830 IESVAF

-849 IQETLRRVS
+849 ILETLRQVS
-858 SPEVGHDEFS
+858 SQEVGHDEFS

-881 EIQSHRPL
+881 EIQSHRSL

-897 LALPADYANSP
+897 STLPETYAQAP
-908 EVEGRLPAIE
+908 Q
-918 QRYEELEALSAARR
+918 QRYEELEGLSSSWR
-932 QALEGALALY
+932 QALDGALALY
-942 RMFSEAGAC
+942 RMFSEASAC
-951 QLWVEEKEQWLDTME
+951 QLWVGEKEQWLDNME

-976 VQQRFETLEPEMN
+976 IQQRFETLEPEMN
-989 SLGTR
+989 TLGAR
-994 VTDVN
+994 ISDVN
-999 QVAEQLL
+999 QVAQQLL
-1006 STDHCSKEQ
+1006 GSDNQMPSCFSFL
-1015 IHQTQDQLNDRW
+1015 ILLCRW
-1027 AEFQE
+1027 SDFQS
-1032 LADKKKQALDSAL
+1032 LANQRKQALESAL

-1053 CNEIQSWMKEKTKVI
+1053 CNEIKSWMKEKTKVI

-1091 ERDLK
+1091 ERDLE
-1096 AIQGKLDDLRQE
+1096 AIQGKLDDLRSE
-1108 AEKLAQEHPDQAEEI
+1108 AEKLASEHTEQEEEI
-1123 QARLGGILEVWEE
+1123 KGRLAEIQEVWEE
-1136 LNATMKRR
+1136 LRATMKRR
-1144 EEGLGEASKL
+1144 EESLGEASKL
-1154 QGFLRDLDDFQS
+1154 QGFLRDLDDFQA
-1166 WLSRTM
+1166 WLSRTQ
-1172 TAVASEDIPTS
+1172 TTVASEDTPTS
-1183 LAEAE
+1183 LTEAE
-1188 QLLARH
+1188 RLLAQH
-1194 EGIKNEVDNY
+1194 EAIKNEVDNY
-1204 REDYEKMRAVGE
+1204 REDYEKMRATGA

-1229 LGQRLQALDT
+1229 LAQRLQALDT
-1239 GWNEL
+1239 GWHEL
-1244 RRMWENRHNLLAQAF
+1244 RRMWESRHCVLAQAF
-1259 DFQTFLRDVK
+1259 DFQTLLRDAK
-1269 QAEGFLNSQEYFLS
+1269 QAEGFLNSQEYVLS
-1283 HTEMPSSLQGAEEA
+1283 HTEMPSSLQGAVED

-1304 LTTMEANEEK
+1304 LTTMDANEEK
-1314 IVGVVEA
+1314 INGVVES
-1321 GRRLVN
+1321 GRRLISDGN
-1327 NDNANADKIQEK
+1327 TYADKIQEK
-1339 ADSIQDRHQ
+1339 TDSIQERHQ
-1348 KNKQAASELLAKL
+1348 KNKQAANELLAKL

-1376 LSLWIN
+1376 LTLWIN

-1415 NKDWLDKIR
+1415 NKDWLDKID
-1424 KEGEALVREKP
+1424 KEGQVLVKEKP
-1435 ELEPVVTQTLEG
+1435 ELEQTVSETMSS

-1456 ATTQTKAQC
+1456 STTQAKAQC

-1480 ALDTWV
+1480 ALDSWLQ
-1486 NNLSSQLQSDDY
+1486 NISSQIQSDDF

-1524 EVQALQS
+1524 EVQSLQS
-1531 QALALSQEDAGLV
+1531 QALALAQDDSGIV
-1544 EVDSQQ
+1544 EVDGQQ
-1550 KKVST
+1550 RRVTDNFSK
-1555 SFAHLL
+1555 LQD
-1561 EPLRQRQELLLAS
+1561 PLRQRRQHLLAS

-1591 KERMPLATSSDHGKD
+1591 KERMPLATSTDHGKD

-1612 LMKKNQTLQKEIQ
+1612 LIKKNQTLQKEIQ
-1625 GHQPRIDDILAHG
+1625 GHQPRIDDIQAHG
-1638 RSLAPAQTGPEE
+1638 TNMSPEKESEMDRERRADLNGRLVELRELWALLISETEKRNLRLE
-1650 EEVDAAGQPGQA
+1650 EAN
-1662 GCLVQLRDSWA
+1662 
-1673 QLIDETDQRHAR
+1673 
-1685 LAEAHRAQQF
+1685 RAQQF
-1695 YADVAEAEAWM
+1695 YADAAEAEAWM

-1713 MSEEKAKDEQSAV
+1713 MSEEKAKDEQSAL

-1733 TVEQALEDY
+1733 ILEQALEDY

-1753 RLMVTSEHPE
+1753 RLMVNSEHPE

-1789 GRLQE
+1789 GKLQE

-1804 VEDLEQWIAEREVV
+1804 VDDLEQWIAEREVV

-1843 DTSAIGQER
+1843 DTSTIGQER
-1852 VDGVNAL
+1852 VDAVNAQ
-1859 ADDLIE
+1859 ADELIE

-1877 KDGLNDAWADLLELM
+1877 KDGLNEAWADLLELI

-1903 ELHRFHQDAREV
+1903 ELHRFHQDAQEA
-1915 LGRVREK
+1915 LGLIREK
-1922 RDALPSDLGRDL
+1922 KETLAGAELGRDL
-1934 NSVQH
+1934 NTVQH
-1939 LHRQHTTYEHD
+1939 LLRQHTAYEHD
-1950 IQALS
+1950 VQALS
-1955 GQVRQVQD
+1955 GQVTQVQD

-1974 EKADDIQKHERAVVE
+1974 EKADDIHRHERAVTE
-1989 AWDALLAAGQSR
+1989 AWEGLQSATQAR

-2022 LWMDG
+2022 LWMEG
-2027 VNLQIDAHDSPRDV
+2027 INLQIQSHDSPRDV

-2055 SEIEARDDSFT
+2055 SEIETRADSFT
-2066 ACNEMGNLLINNNH
+2066 ACSEMGRTLINNNH
-2080 YAADEIREKLDQLQD
+2080 YASDEIQEKLDQLQA
-2095 KRDEINKKWQDK
+2095 KRTEINQKWQEK
-2107 MGHLQILLE
+2107 MDHLQIGE
-2116 VLQFGRDASVAESW
+2116 DASMAESW

-2138 RTAELGANVDEVE
+2138 RAAELGSNVDEVE

-2164 AGWEERFTLLEKLTT
+2164 AGWEDRFTLLEKLTT
-2179 LEEQVLQKKREDEE
+2179 NNHTQVPVLTHSHVNTHSCDVSYLQ
-2193 RARRPPTPPPA
+2193 
-2204 EEVVQSEA
+2204 
-2212 ESQAHESAAR
+2212 
-2222 TSLDQTTLNQSV
+2222 SLSV
-2234 SVNGVHSDQDT
+2234 SVSELKKPEPKPESKPQSNPVSKPVPKPHKAQERVSTNPLAPACSHS
-2245 SQGSESESVNGPGG
+2245 V
-2259 DSGLPSSSRP
+2259 
-2269 DASATLPLKSSTE
+2269 ASLL
-2282 EPAPEALE
+2282 
-2290 GLLCRKQEMESHT
+2290 GILCRKQEMESHN
-2303 KKAASRSWQNVYCAL
+2303 KKAATRSWQNVYCVL
-2318 RKGTMGFYKDSK
+2318 RKGSLGFYKDNK
-2330 SAASGVPYHG
+2330 SASNGIPYHG
-2340 EVPVSLA
+2340 EVPISLS
-2347 EAVCEIAHD
+2347 EAVCEVAHD
-2356 YKKRKHVFKLRLN
+2356 YKKRKHVFKLRLG
-2369 DGKEYLFQAKDEA
+2369 DGKEFLFQAKDEA
-2382 EMNSWIHSIGSSITA
+2382 EMSSWIQAIQSSLSST
-2397 GEGGAGNHSPMGPK
+2397 EHSPGGTRG
-2411 VLSRAM
+2411 LSRAM
-2417 TMPPMSPSSTE
+2417 TMPPMSPSSGD
-2428 APGGVTMRS
+2428 AGGVTMRN
-2437 KEGKERDRE
+2437 KDGKERDRE

-2451 FSKKK
+2451 FGKKK

>member
-1 MKTPLYR
+1 MSTISPTDFDSQEIQQQYNDINNRWDLAAETDWDNENSSARLFERSR
-8 ITCWGEGESRVL
+8 I
-20 TVFRLGREFS
+20 
-30 HPWNAQGCLGQ
+30 
-41 TQTKA
+41 KA
-46 RERCPSVP
+46 L
-54 RAAISTAL
+54 A
-62 SSPQHATPLPGSLRQ
+62 
-77 PDSRGLSPQGRQI
+77 D
-90 QSPARNPT
+90 
-98 HVSLLV
+98 
-104 REMGL
+104 
-109 WPLQQA
+109 
-115 PGPRNS
+115 
-121 RQTQHGSVQ
+121 
-130 RPCTSA
+130 
-136 SCPHEREA
+136 EREA

-251 ISVETG
+251 ISVETE
-257 DNKEKKSAKDAL
+257 DNKEKKSAKEAL

-307 DVIEFDTLKRSNAH
+307 DVIEFDSLKRSNAH
-321 HNLQNAFNVAEKE
+321 YNLQNAFNTAENK

-370 KALAVEGKRIGKV
+370 KALAVEGKRVGKV
-383 LDYAIEADQLIDKY
+383 LDYAIEADQLVGNY
-397 ETLASELLQWIE
+397 ESLASELLQWIE

-424 SGVQNQLQAFNTY
+424 SAVQNQLQAFNTY

-540 GVDLGAVEAAT
+540 GVDLGAVDAAT

-572 AVARELEAEGYHDV
+572 AVARELEAENYHDV

-605 LLVARRERLHA
+605 LLAARRERLNA

-625 EMSYVMDW
+625 EMRSIMDW
-633 MGDMKGRLQSQDSG
+633 MGEMKGRLQSQDSG

-658 THTLVEAD
+658 THNLVEAD

-671 ERVRAVQA
+671 EGVRGVQG
-679 AAQPFTSPEQSYKP
+679 AAQRFTSDQQVYKP
-693 CEPGLVSERVSLL
+693 CEPALVGEKVSLL
-706 GQAYEELGR
+706 GRAYEELGQ
-715 LAVER
+715 LAGER
-720 RERLED
+720 RVRLED
-726 SRKLWQFLWEL
+726 SRRLWQFLWEL

-752 VADCGRDLSS
+752 GGDCGRDLTS

-780 YTPLS
+780 YGPLG
-785 NSIAVGDT
+785 NSIAAGQT

-799 YGAPEVTER
+799 IGAPECTER
-808 IADVRAQWAHL
+808 IRDVRAQWAHL
-819 EEASQLREQHL
+819 EETSQLREQQL

-849 IQETLRRVS
+849 ILETLRQVS
-858 SPEVGHDEFS
+858 SQEVGHDEFS

-881 EIQSHRPL
+881 EIQSHRTL
-889 IDSLHEQA
+889 IDSLHEQGRP
-897 LALPADYANSP
+897 LTEWLLPS
-908 EVEGRLPAIE
+908 E
-918 QRYEELEALSAARR
+918 QRYHELEALSASRR

-942 RMFSEAGAC
+942 RMYSEAGAC
-951 QLWVEEKEQWLDTME
+951 QLWVGEKEQWLDGMQ

-989 SLGTR
+989 NLGTR
-994 VTDVN
+994 ISDVN
-999 QVAEQLL
+999 QVAQQLL
-1006 STDHCSKEQ
+1006 GSDNLSKEQ
-1015 IHQTQDQLNDRW
+1015 IHQTQDQLNNRW
-1027 AEFQE
+1027 KEFQR
-1032 LADKKKQALDSAL
+1032 LADQRKQALESAL

-1053 CNEIQSWMKEKTKVI
+1053 CNEIQSWMREKTKVI
-1068 ESTQSLGNDLAGVM
+1068 ESTESLGNDLAGVM

-1091 ERDLK
+1091 ERDLE
-1096 AIQGKLDDLRQE
+1096 AIQGKLDDLKKE
-1108 AEKLAQEHPDQAEEI
+1108 AETLAEEHPDQAEEI
-1123 QARLGGILEVWEE
+1123 HAHLGEIQEVWQE

-1144 EEGLGEASKL
+1144 EESLGEASKL

-1166 WLSRTM
+1166 WLSRTQ

-1183 LAEAE
+1183 LPEAE
-1188 QLLARH
+1188 HLLSQH
-1194 EGIKNEVDNY
+1194 ESIKNEVDNY
-1204 REDYEKMRAVGE
+1204 KEDYEKMRAVGD
-1216 EVTQGQTDAQHMF
+1216 EVTQGQTDAQYMF
-1229 LGQRLQALDT
+1229 LAQRLQALDT
-1239 GWNEL
+1239 GWHEL
-1244 RRMWENRHNLLAQAF
+1244 RRMWENRHSILAQAF
-1259 DFQTFLRDVK
+1259 DFQSFLREVK
-1269 QAEGFLNSQEYFLS
+1269 QAEGFLNSQEYVLS

-1304 LTTMEANEEK
+1304 LTTMEASEEK
-1314 IVGVVEA
+1314 ITGVVEA

-1327 NDNANADKIQEK
+1327 DLNANSDKIQEK
-1339 ADSIQDRHQ
+1339 ADSIQERHQ
-1348 KNKQAASELLAKL
+1348 KNREAANELLSKL

-1376 LSLWIN
+1376 LTLWIN

-1415 NKDWLDKIR
+1415 NKDWLDKID
-1424 KEGEALVREKP
+1424 KEGQALVTEKP
-1435 ELEPVVTQTLEG
+1435 ELQPVVQQTLES
-1447 LQKQWEELE
+1447 LQSQWEELE
-1456 ATTQTKAQC
+1456 NTTRTKAQC

-1480 ALDTWV
+1480 ALDVWLK
-1486 NNLSSQLQSDDY
+1486 NLSGQLQSDDF

-1524 EVQALQS
+1524 EVQSLQS
-1531 QALALSQEDAGLV
+1531 QALALSQEDAGGAVV
-1544 EVDSQQ
+1544 EVDGQQRRVTDSFSQLQ
-1550 KKVST
+1550 D
-1555 SFAHLL
+1555 
-1561 EPLRQRQELLLAS
+1561 PLNQRRQQLLAS

-1591 KERMPLATSSDHGKD
+1591 KERMPLATSTDHGKD
-1606 LPSVQL
+1606 LSSVQL
-1612 LMKKNQTLQKEIQ
+1612 LIKKNQTLQKEIQ
-1625 GHQPRIDDILAHG
+1625 GHQPRIDDI
-1638 RSLAPAQTGPEE
+1638 QTHRRGMS
-1650 EEVDAAGQPGQA
+1650 PGQEEMDGERRSA
-1662 GCLVQLRDSWA
+1662 LEGRLVELRDSWA
-1673 QLIDETDQRHAR
+1673 QLIAETDERHAR
-1685 LAEAHRAQQF
+1685 LVEANRAQQF
-1695 YADVAEAEAWM
+1695 YTDAAEAEAWM

-1713 MSEEKAKDEQSAV
+1713 MSEEKAKDEQSAL

-1733 TVEQALEDY
+1733 TLEQTLEDY
-1742 AQTIHQLANSS
+1742 AQPIHQLANSS
-1753 RLMVTSEHPE
+1753 RTMMTSEHPE
-1763 SERITLRQAQ
+1763 SERINLRQAQ

-1804 VEDLEQWIAEREVV
+1804 VDDLEQWIAEREVV

-1843 DTSAIGQER
+1843 DTSTIGQER
-1852 VDGVNAL
+1852 VDGVNGL

-1877 KDGLNDAWADLLELM
+1877 KDGLNEAWADLLELI
-1892 DTRTQMLAASY
+1892 DTRTQMLSASY
-1903 ELHRFHQDAREV
+1903 ELHRFHQDAREA

-1922 RDALPSDLGRDL
+1922 KEALPSDLGRDL
-1934 NSVQH
+1934 NTVQH
-1939 LHRQHTTYEHD
+1939 LHRQHTAYEHD

-1955 GQVRQVQD
+1955 GQVNQVQD

-1974 EKADDIQKHERAVVE
+1974 EKAEEIHRSERSVTE
-1989 AWDALLAAGQSR
+1989 AWEGLLGAGQAR
-2001 RLLLLDTVEKFRFL
+2001 RHLLLDTVEKFRFV

-2055 SEIEARDDSFT
+2055 SEIETRADSFT
-2066 ACNEMGNLLINNNH
+2066 TCNEMGHSLINNNH
-2080 YAADEIREKLDQLQD
+2080 YAADEILEKLDQLQD
-2095 KRDEINKKWQDK
+2095 KRDEISNKWQDK
-2107 MGHLQILLE
+2107 MDHLLIVLE
-2116 VLQFGRDASVAESW
+2116 VLQFGRDACVAETW

-2138 RTAELGANVDEVE
+2138 RGAELGSNVDEVE

-2179 LEEQVLQKKREDEE
+2179 VRRTGVVCKWEDGGLAGVGRMHVLG
-2193 RARRPPTPPPA
+2193 
-2204 EEVVQSEA
+2204 VVRK
-2212 ESQAHESAAR
+2212 AHACMPSANSF
-2222 TSLDQTTLNQSV
+2222 SL
-2234 SVNGVHSDQDT
+2234 
-2245 SQGSESESVNGPGG
+2245 
-2259 DSGLPSSSRP
+2259 SS
-2269 DASATLPLKSSTE
+2269 
-2282 EPAPEALE
+2282 
-2290 GLLCRKQEMESHT
+2290 H
-2303 KKAASRSWQNVYCAL
+2303 RSWQNVYCVL
-2318 RKGTMGFYKDSK
+2318 RKGSLGFYKDQK
-2330 SAASGVPYHG
+2330 SASGGIPYHG
-2340 EVPVSLA
+2340 EVPISLG
-2347 EAVCEIAHD
+2347 EAVCEVAHD
-2356 YKKRKHVFKLRLN
+2356 YKKRKHVFKLRLG
-2369 DGKEYLFQAKDEA
+2369 DGKEFLFQAKDEP
-2382 EMNSWIHSIGSSITA
+2382 EMASWIHSIHSCIPA
-2397 GEGGAGNHSPMGPK
+2397 GGTGDRSPGGPRA
-2411 VLSRAM
+2411 LSRAM
-2417 TMPPMSPSSTE
+2417 TMPPISPSSAE
-2428 APGGVTMRS
+2428 AAGVTMRN
-2437 KEGKERDRE
+2437 KEGKEKDRE

-2451 FSKKK
+2451 FGKKK

>member
-1 MKTPLYR
+1 MSTISPTDFDSLEIQQQYNDINNRWDLAAETDWDNENSSARLFERSR
-8 ITCWGEGESRVL
+8 I
-20 TVFRLGREFS
+20 
-30 HPWNAQGCLGQ
+30 
-41 TQTKA
+41 KA
-46 RERCPSVP
+46 L
-54 RAAISTAL
+54 A
-62 SSPQHATPLPGSLRQ
+62 
-77 PDSRGLSPQGRQI
+77 D
-90 QSPARNPT
+90 
-98 HVSLLV
+98 
-104 REMGL
+104 
-109 WPLQQA
+109 
-115 PGPRNS
+115 
-121 RQTQHGSVQ
+121 
-130 RPCTSA
+130 
-136 SCPHEREA
+136 EREA

-251 ISVETG
+251 ISVETE

-277 AGYPNVNV
+277 AGYPNVNI

-307 DVIEFDTLKRSNAH
+307 DLIEFDNLKRSNAH
-321 HNLQNAFNVAEKE
+321 YNLQNAFNVAEKE

-383 LDYAIEADQLIDKY
+383 LDYAIEADQLIEKY

-409 QTILTLNDRQLANSL
+409 QTIVTLNDRQLANSL
-424 SGVQNQLQAFNTY
+424 TAVQNQLQAFNSY

-540 GVDLGAVEAAT
+540 GTDLGAVEAAT

-557 ETDIGAYG
+557 ETDIGAYW

-572 AVARELEAEGYHDV
+572 AVAKELEAEGYHDV
-586 RRVLA
+586 RRILA

-605 LLVARRERLHA
+605 LLAARRERLNA
-616 HRDLQRLLQ
+616 HRDLQRLFQ
-625 EMSYVMDW
+625 EMRYIMDW
-633 MGDMKGRLQSQDSG
+633 MADMKGRLQSQDSG

-653 EDLLQ
+653 LDLLQ
-658 THTLVEAD
+658 KHTLVEAD

-671 ERVRAVQA
+671 ERIKAVQGA
-679 AAQPFTSPEQSYKP
+679 ANRFTSYEQPYKP
-693 CEPGLVSERVSLL
+693 CEPGLVSEKVDLL
-706 GQAYEELGR
+706 GQAYDELGQ
-715 LAVER
+715 LAGNR

-726 SRKLWQFLWEL
+726 SRRLWQFLWDL

-742 WIREQEQILA
+742 WVREQEQILA
-752 VADCGRDLSS
+752 SGDCGRDLTS
-762 ALHLLSKHEAFR
+762 ALHLLSKHETFR

-780 YTPLS
+780 YGPLS
-785 NSIAVGDT
+785 NSIAAGEA
-793 LVEEGH
+793 LIKEGH
-799 YGAPEVTER
+799 FGAPEVTER
-808 IADVRAQWAHL
+808 IQDIRAQWTHL
-819 EEASQLREQHL
+819 EETTKLREQKL
-830 KEAVAL
+830 KESVAL

-849 IQETLRRVS
+849 IMETLRQVS

-868 TQTLARKQREVEE
+868 TQTLARKQREIEE
-881 EIQSHRPL
+881 EIQSHHPL

-897 LALPADYANSP
+897 QALPEAYLHFPQVD
-908 EVEGRLPAIE
+908 GRLPAIE
-918 QRYEELEALSAARR
+918 QSYEELATLSVARR
-932 QALEGALALY
+932 QALEGALAQY
-942 RMFSEAGAC
+942 RMFSEADAC
-951 QLWVEEKEQWLDTME
+951 QVWVEEKEQWLHGME

-989 SLGTR
+989 NLSNR

-1006 STDHCSKEQ
+1006 SSENCSKDQ
-1015 IHQTQDQLNDRW
+1015 VHQTRDQLNNRW
-1027 AEFQE
+1027 TEFE
-1032 LADKKKQALDSAL
+1032 KLAGQKKQALESAL

-1053 CNEIQSWMKEKTKVI
+1053 CNEIQTWMKEKTKVI

-1091 ERDLK
+1091 ERDLE
-1096 AIQGKLDDLRQE
+1096 AIQGKLDDLRNE
-1108 AEKLAQEHPDQAEEI
+1108 AEKLAKEHPDQAEEI
-1123 QARLGGILEVWEE
+1123 QGRLAEIQEVWEE
-1136 LNATMKRR
+1136 LNDTMKRR
-1144 EEGLGEASKL
+1144 EESLGEASKL

-1166 WLSRTM
+1166 WLSRTQ

-1183 LAEAE
+1183 LPEAE
-1188 QLLARH
+1188 SLLGQH
-1194 EGIKNEVDNY
+1194 ESIKNEVDNY
-1204 REDYEKMRAVGE
+1204 KEDYEKMRAVGE

-1229 LGQRLQALDT
+1229 LAQRLQALDT
-1239 GWNEL
+1239 GWHEL
-1244 RRMWENRHNLLAQAF
+1244 RQMWENRHSLLAQAF
-1259 DFQTFLRDVK
+1259 DFQTFLRDAK
-1269 QAEGFLNSQEYFLS
+1269 QAEAFLNSQEYVLS
-1283 HTEMPSSLQGAEEA
+1283 HTEMPTSLEGAEEA

-1304 LTTMEANEEK
+1304 LTTTEASEEK
-1314 IVGVVEA
+1314 ITGVVEA
-1321 GRRLVN
+1321 GRRLI
-1327 NDNANADKIQEK
+1327 NDSNANSDKIQEK
-1339 ADSIQDRHQ
+1339 VDSIQERHL
-1348 KNKQAASELLAKL
+1348 KNKTATNELLSKL

-1376 LSLWIN
+1376 LTLWIN

-1415 NKDWLDKIR
+1415 NKNWLDKID
-1424 KEGEALVREKP
+1424 KEGQVLVAEKP
-1435 ELEPVVTQTLEG
+1435 ELKPVVQQTLED
-1447 LQKQWEELE
+1447 LQRQWEELE
-1456 ATTQTKAQC
+1456 STTRTKAQC

-1480 ALDTWV
+1480 SLDVWLK
-1486 NNLSSQLQSDDY
+1486 NIEGQLQSDEY

-1506 ILLKKHQML
+1506 ILLQKQQML

-1524 EVQALQS
+1524 EVQSLQS
-1531 QALALSQEDAGLV
+1531 QALALSQEDAGLA
-1544 EVDSQQ
+1544 EVDGLQRRVTDNFSNLQ
-1550 KKVST
+1550 
-1555 SFAHLL
+1555 
-1561 EPLRQRQELLLAS
+1561 EPLKLRRQRLLAS

-1591 KERMPLATSSDHGKD
+1591 KERMPLATSTDHGKD
-1606 LPSVQL
+1606 LPTVQL
-1612 LMKKNQTLQKEIQ
+1612 LIKKNQTLQKEIQ
-1625 GHQPRIDDILAHG
+1625 GHQPRIDDIHKRGKTQSQVDGERHSVL
-1638 RSLAPAQTGPEE
+1638 EE
-1650 EEVDAAGQPGQA
+1650 R
-1662 GCLVQLRDSWA
+1662 LVELKDLWD
-1673 QLIDETDQRHAR
+1673 QLIAETDKRHAR
-1685 LAEAHRAQQF
+1685 LIEANRAQQF
-1695 YADVAEAEAWM
+1695 YTDAAEAEAWM

-1713 MSEEKAKDEQSAV
+1713 MSEEKAKDEQSAL

-1733 TVEQALEDY
+1733 TLEQALEDY

-1804 VEDLEQWIAEREVV
+1804 VDDLEQWIAEREVV

-1843 DTSAIGQER
+1843 DTSTIGQER

-1877 KDGLNDAWADLLELM
+1877 KDGLNEAWADLLELI

-1903 ELHRFHQDAREV
+1903 ELHRFHQDAMEV
-1915 LGRVREK
+1915 LGRVKEK
-1922 RDALPSDLGRDL
+1922 RESLPSDLGRDL
-1934 NSVQH
+1934 NTVQH
-1939 LHRQHTTYEHD
+1939 LHRQHNTFEHD

-1955 GQVRQVQD
+1955 GQVNQVQD

-1974 EKADDIQKHERAVVE
+1974 EKADDINRSEHAVTSAWEGLHEACQARKV
-1989 AWDALLAAGQSR
+1989 
-2001 RLLLLDTVEKFRFL
+2001 LLLDTVEKFRFF

-2055 SEIEARDDSFT
+2055 AEIETRADSFT
-2066 ACNEMGNLLINNNH
+2066 ACTEMGNTLINNNH
-2080 YAADEIREKLDQLQD
+2080 YAADEIREKLAQLQE
-2095 KRDEINKKWQDK
+2095 KREKINKKWQDK
-2107 MGHLQILLE
+2107 MDHLQIVLE
-2116 VLQFGRDASVAESW
+2116 VLQFGRDAYVAESW

-2138 RTAELGANVDEVE
+2138 RAAELGSNVDEVE

-2164 AGWEERFTLLEKLTT
+2164 AAWEDRFVLLEKLTT
-2179 LEEQVLQKKREDEE
+2179 LEEHEMQRRREEEE

-2204 EEVVQSEA
+2204 QVAQSDA
-2212 ESQAHESAAR
+2212 ESQAHDSAAR

-2234 SVNGVHSDQDT
+2234 SVNGVHSDNDT
-2245 SQGSESESVNGPGG
+2245 SQSLSLSLSVGKKSEAKRVCKPKQPERGSESESVNGPGR
-2259 DSGLPSSSRP
+2259 DSGLASSRLEP
-2269 DASATLPLKSSTE
+2269 SATLPGRGGAESE
-2282 EPAPEALE
+2282 PEAME
-2290 GLLCRKQEMESHT
+2290 GMLCRKQEMESHS
-2303 KKAASRSWQNVYCAL
+2303 KKAASRSWQNVYCVV
-2318 RKGTMGFYKDSK
+2318 RKGSLSFYKDSK
-2330 SAASGVPYHG
+2330 SASNGIPFHG
-2340 EVPVSLA
+2340 EVPISLGDA
-2347 EAVCEIAHD
+2347 ACEIAHD
-2356 YKKRKHVFKLRLN
+2356 YKKRKYVFKLRLG

-2382 EMNSWIHSIGSSITA
+2382 EMSSWIRSILSSIPPGSSDSP
-2397 GEGGAGNHSPMGPK
+2397 GGPPH
-2411 VLSRAM
+2411 LSRAM
-2417 TMPPMSPSSTE
+2417 TMPPISPSSGE
-2428 APGGVTMRS
+2428 AGGVTMRN

-2451 FSKKK
+2451 FGKKK

>member
-1 MKTPLYR
+1 MSTISPTDFDSLEIQQQYNDINNRWDLAAETDWDNENSSARLFERSR
-8 ITCWGEGESRVL
+8 I
-20 TVFRLGREFS
+20 
-30 HPWNAQGCLGQ
+30 
-41 TQTKA
+41 KA
-46 RERCPSVP
+46 L
-54 RAAISTAL
+54 A
-62 SSPQHATPLPGSLRQ
+62 
-77 PDSRGLSPQGRQI
+77 D
-90 QSPARNPT
+90 
-98 HVSLLV
+98 
-104 REMGL
+104 
-109 WPLQQA
+109 
-115 PGPRNS
+115 
-121 RQTQHGSVQ
+121 
-130 RPCTSA
+130 
-136 SCPHEREA
+136 EREA

-158 GRVTCR
+158 GRVSYR
-164 IGDLYTDLRDGR
+164 ISDLYTDLRDGR

-251 ISVETG
+251 ISVETE

-277 AGYPNVNV
+277 AGYPNVNI

-307 DVIEFDTLKRSNAH
+307 DMIDFDNLKRSNAH
-321 HNLQNAFNVAEKE
+321 YNLQNAFNVAEKE

-383 LDYAIEADQLIDKY
+383 LDYAIEADQLIEKY

-409 QTILTLNDRQLANSL
+409 QTIVTLNDRQLANSL
-424 SGVQNQLQAFNTY
+424 NAVQNQLQAFNSY

-504 IRQEKLEMLAARFDR
+504 IRQEKLEMMAARFDR

-540 GVDLGAVEAAT
+540 GTDLGAVEAAT

-557 ETDIGAYG
+557 ETDIGAYW

-572 AVARELEAEGYHDV
+572 GVAKELEAESYHDV
-586 RRVLA
+586 RRIIA

-605 LLVARRERLHA
+605 LLAARRERLNA
-616 HRDLQRLLQ
+616 HRDLQRLFE
-625 EMSYVMDW
+625 EMRYILDW
-633 MGDMKGRLQSQDSG
+633 MAEEKGRLQSQDSG

-653 EDLLQ
+653 LDLLQ
-658 THTLVEAD
+658 KHTLVEAD
-666 ISAQA
+666 IAAQA
-671 ERVRAVQA
+671 EGIKAVQGA
-679 AAQPFTSPEQSYKP
+679 AKRFTSYEQAYKP
-693 CEPGLVSERVSLL
+693 CEPGLVSEKVDLL
-706 GQAYEELGR
+706 GQAYEELGQ
-715 LAVER
+715 LAAQR

-726 SRKLWQFLWEL
+726 SRRLWQFLWDL

-752 VADCGRDLSS
+752 SGDCGRDLTS
-762 ALHLLSKHEAFR
+762 ALHLLSKHEAFS

-780 YTPLS
+780 YGPLN
-785 NSIAVGDT
+785 NSIAAGEA
-793 LVEEGH
+793 LVQEGH
-799 YGAPEVTER
+799 FGASEVTER
-808 IADVRAQWAHL
+808 IDDIRAQWAHL
-819 EEASQLREQHL
+819 EEMTKLREQSL

-836 HQFQTDANDMEAW
+836 HQFQADANDMEAW
-849 IQETLRRVS
+849 IMETLRQVS
-858 SPEVGHDEFS
+858 SQEVGHDEFS

-881 EIQSHRPL
+881 EIHSHRPL

-897 LALPADYANSP
+897 QALPQAHLHSP
-908 EVEGRLPAIE
+908 QVEGRLPAIE
-918 QRYEELEALSAARR
+918 QRYEELESLSAARR

-942 RMFSEAGAC
+942 RMYSEAGAC
-951 QLWVEEKEQWLDTME
+951 QLWVEEKEKWLHGME

-989 SLGTR
+989 NIGSR
-994 VTDVN
+994 VADVN

-1006 STDHCSKEQ
+1006 SSDNCNKDS
-1015 IHQTQDQLNDRW
+1015 IHQTRDQLNNRW
-1027 AEFQE
+1027 SEFEQ
-1032 LADKKKQALDSAL
+1032 LAGQKKLALESAL

-1053 CNEIQSWMKEKTKVI
+1053 CNEIKTWMKEKTKVI

-1091 ERDLK
+1091 ERDLE
-1096 AIQGKLDDLRQE
+1096 AIQGKLDDLRNE
-1108 AEKLAQEHPDQAEEI
+1108 AEKLAEEHPDQGEEI
-1123 QARLGGILEVWEE
+1123 QARLSEIQEVWEE
-1136 LNATMKRR
+1136 LNSTMKRR
-1144 EEGLGEASKL
+1144 EESLGEASKL

-1166 WLSRTM
+1166 WLSRTQ

-1183 LAEAE
+1183 LPEAE
-1188 QLLARH
+1188 SLLAQH
-1194 EGIKNEVDNY
+1194 ESIKNEVDNY
-1204 REDYEKMRAVGE
+1204 KEDYEKMRAVGD
-1216 EVTQGQTDAQHMF
+1216 EVTQGQTDAQYMF
-1229 LGQRLQALDT
+1229 LAQRLQALDT
-1239 GWNEL
+1239 GWHEL
-1244 RRMWENRHNLLAQAF
+1244 RRMWENRHSLLAQAF
-1259 DFQTFLRDVK
+1259 DFQTFLRDAK
-1269 QAEGFLNSQEYFLS
+1269 QAEAFLNSQEYVLS
-1283 HTEMPSSLQGAEEA
+1283 HTEMPTSLQAAEEA

-1304 LTTMEANEEK
+1304 LTTTEASEEK
-1314 IVGVVEA
+1314 ITSVVDA
-1321 GRRLVN
+1321 GQRLI
-1327 NDNANADKIQEK
+1327 NDSNANSEKIQEK
-1339 ADSIQDRHQ
+1339 VDSIQERHLR
-1348 KNKQAASELLAKL
+1348 NKQAANELLAKL

-1376 LSLWIN
+1376 LTLWIN
-1382 EKMLTA
+1382 EKLLTA

-1415 NKDWLDKIR
+1415 NKDWLDKID
-1424 KEGEALVREKP
+1424 KEGQALVAEKP
-1435 ELEPVVTQTLEG
+1435 ELKPVVEQTLAD
-1447 LQKQWEELE
+1447 LQRQWEELE
-1456 ATTQTKAQC
+1456 NTTQTKAQC

-1480 ALDTWV
+1480 ALDGWV
-1486 NNLSSQLQSDDY
+1486 KNLESQLHSDDY

-1531 QALALSQEDAGLV
+1531 QAVALSQEDAGV
-1544 EVDSQQ
+1544 AEIDGQQ
-1550 KKVST
+1550 RRVTDTFSD
-1555 SFAHLL
+1555 LQ
-1561 EPLRQRQELLLAS
+1561 EPLRLRRQQLLAS

-1591 KERMPLATSSDHGKD
+1591 TERMPLATSTDHGKD
-1606 LPSVQL
+1606 LPTVQL
-1612 LMKKNQTLQKEIQ
+1612 LIKKNQTLQKEIQ
-1625 GHQPRIDDILAHG
+1625 GHQPRIDDIHRRG
-1638 RSLAPAQTGPEE
+1638 ETQSQ
-1650 EEVDAAGQPGQA
+1650 VDGDRQSALEQR
-1662 GCLVQLRDSWA
+1662 LVELKGLWD
-1673 QLIDETDQRHAR
+1673 QLINETDNRHSR
-1685 LAEAHRAQQF
+1685 LREANCAQQF
-1695 YADVAEAEAWM
+1695 YADAAEAEAWM

-1733 TVEQALEDY
+1733 ILEQALEDY

-1763 SERITLRQAQ
+1763 SERIALRQAQ

-1804 VEDLEQWIAEREVV
+1804 VDDLEQWIAEREVV

-1843 DTSAIGQER
+1843 DTSTIGQER
-1852 VDGVNAL
+1852 VDGVNVL

-1877 KDGLNDAWADLLELM
+1877 KDGLNEAWADLLELI

-1903 ELHRFHQDAREV
+1903 ELHRFHQDAMEV
-1915 LGRVREK
+1915 LGRVKEK
-1922 RDALPSDLGRDL
+1922 REALPSDLGRDL
-1934 NSVQH
+1934 NTVQH
-1939 LHRQHTTYEHD
+1939 LHRQHNTFEHD
-1950 IQALS
+1950 IQALN
-1955 GQVRQVQD
+1955 GQVNQVQD

-1974 EKADDIQKHERAVVE
+1974 EKADDIQRSEHAVAA
-1989 AWDALLAAGQSR
+1989 AWEALLQAGEAR
-2001 RLLLLDTVEKFRFL
+2001 RLLLLDTVEKFRFF

-2055 SEIEARDDSFT
+2055 SEIETRADSFT
-2066 ACNEMGNLLINNNH
+2066 ACIELGNTLIQNNH
-2080 YAADEIREKLDQLQD
+2080 YAADEIREKLDQLQE
-2095 KRDEINKKWQDK
+2095 KRDKINKKWQDK
-2107 MGHLQILLE
+2107 MDHLQIVLE
-2116 VLQFGRDASVAESW
+2116 VLQFGRDACVAESW

-2138 RTAELGANVDEVE
+2138 RAAELGSNVDEVE

-2159 FEKLA
+2159 FEKTA
-2164 AGWEERFTLLEKLTT
+2164 AAWEERFVLLEKLTT
-2179 LEEQVLQKKREDEE
+2179 LEEHEMQRRLEEEE

-2204 EEVVQSEA
+2204 EEVVPSEL
-2212 ESQAHESAAR
+2212 ESHVHDSAAR
-2222 TSLDQTTLNQSV
+2222 TSLDQTTLNQTV
-2234 SVNGVHSDQDT
+2234 SVNGVHSDNDT
-2245 SQGSESESVNGPGG
+2245 SQSLSHSLSVGKKSEPKRVCKPKQPQRGSESESVNGPGR
-2259 DSGLPSSSRP
+2259 DSGLASSRLEP
-2269 DASATLPLKSSTE
+2269 SATLPSRGGGAES
-2282 EPAPEALE
+2282 EPDAME
-2290 GLLCRKQEMESHT
+2290 GMLCRKQEMESHSR
-2303 KKAASRSWQNVYCAL
+2303 KAATRSWQNVYCVL
-2318 RKGTMGFYKDSK
+2318 RKGSLGFYKDSK
-2330 SAASGVPYHG
+2330 SASNGIPYHG
-2340 EVPVSLA
+2340 EVPISLG
-2347 EAVCEIAHD
+2347 EAACEVAHG
-2356 YKKRKHVFKLRLN
+2356 YKKRKNVFKLRLG
-2369 DGKEYLFQAKDEA
+2369 DGKEFLFQAKDEL
-2382 EMNSWIHSIGSSITA
+2382 EMSSWIRSILDSIPASS
-2397 GEGGAGNHSPMGPK
+2397 GESPR
-2411 VLSRAM
+2411 LSRAM
-2417 TMPPMSPSSTE
+2417 TLPPISPIS
-2428 APGGVTMRS
+2428 PGSGDAGSGVTVTMRN
-2437 KEGKERDRE
+2437 KDGKEKDRE

-2451 FSKKK
+2451 FGKKK

>member
-1 MKTPLYR
+1 MSTISPTDFDSLEIQQQYNDINNRWDLAAETDWDNENSSARLFERSR
-8 ITCWGEGESRVL
+8 I
-20 TVFRLGREFS
+20 
-30 HPWNAQGCLGQ
+30 
-41 TQTKA
+41 KA
-46 RERCPSVP
+46 L
-54 RAAISTAL
+54 A
-62 SSPQHATPLPGSLRQ
+62 
-77 PDSRGLSPQGRQI
+77 D
-90 QSPARNPT
+90 
-98 HVSLLV
+98 
-104 REMGL
+104 
-109 WPLQQA
+109 
-115 PGPRNS
+115 
-121 RQTQHGSVQ
+121 
-130 RPCTSA
+130 
-136 SCPHEREA
+136 EREA

-251 ISVETG
+251 ISVETE

-277 AGYPNVNV
+277 AGYPNVNI

-299 AIVHKHRP
+299 AIVHKHRL
-307 DVIEFDTLKRSNAH
+307 VFDNLKRSNAH
-321 HNLQNAFNVAEKE
+321 YNLQNAFNVAEKE

-383 LDYAIEADQLIDKY
+383 LDYAIEADQLIEKY

-409 QTILTLNDRQLANSL
+409 QTIVTLNDRQLANSL
-424 SGVQNQLQAFNTY
+424 SGVQNQLQAFNSY

-540 GVDLGAVEAAT
+540 GTDLGAVEAAT

-557 ETDIGAYG
+557 ETDIGAYW

-572 AVARELEAEGYHDV
+572 AVAKELEAERYHDV
-586 RRVLA
+586 RRILA

-605 LLVARRERLHA
+605 LLVARRERLNA
-616 HRDLQRLLQ
+616 HRDLQRLFQ
-625 EMSYVMDW
+625 EMRYIMDW
-633 MGDMKGRLQSQDSG
+633 MADMKGRLQSQDSG

-653 EDLLQ
+653 LDLLQ
-658 THTLVEAD
+658 KHTLVEAD

-671 ERVRAVQA
+671 ERIKGVQGSA
-679 AAQPFTSPEQSYKP
+679 KPYKP
-693 CEPGLVSERVSLL
+693 CEPGLVSEKVDLL
-706 GQAYEELGR
+706 GQAYEELGD
-715 LAVER
+715 LAAKR

-726 SRKLWQFLWEL
+726 SRRLWQFLWDL

-752 VADCGRDLSS
+752 SGDCGRDLTS

-780 YTPLS
+780 YGPLS
-785 NSIAVGDT
+785 NSIAAGEA
-793 LVEEGH
+793 LVKEGH
-799 YGAPEVTER
+799 FGAKEVTER
-808 IADVRAQWAHL
+808 IQDIRAQWTHL
-819 EEASQLREQHL
+819 EETTKQREQSL

-849 IQETLRRVS
+849 IMETLRQVS
-858 SPEVGHDEFS
+858 SQEVGHDEFS
-868 TQTLARKQREVEE
+868 TQTLARKQREIEE

-889 IDSLHEQA
+889 IDSLHEQVQ
-897 LALPADYANSP
+897 ALPQAYIQYPQVD
-908 EVEGRLPAIE
+908 GRLPSIE
-918 QRYEELEALSAARR
+918 KRYEELESLSAARR

-951 QLWVEEKEQWLDTME
+951 QLWVEEKEQWLYGME

-976 VQQRFETLEPEMN
+976 VQQRSTLEPEMN
-989 SLGTR
+989 NLGTR

-1006 STDHCSKEQ
+1006 NSDNCSKDQ
-1015 IHQTQDQLNDRW
+1015 IHQTRDQLNNRW
-1027 AEFQE
+1027 REFEQ
-1032 LADKKKQALDSAL
+1032 LAGQKKQALESAL

-1053 CNEIQSWMKEKTKVI
+1053 CNEIQTWMKEKTKVI

-1091 ERDLK
+1091 ERDLE
-1096 AIQGKLDDLRQE
+1096 AIQGKLDDLRNE
-1108 AEKLAQEHPDQAEEI
+1108 AEKLAKEHPDQAGEI
-1123 QARLGGILEVWEE
+1123 QGRLAEIQEVWEE

-1144 EEGLGEASKL
+1144 EESLGEASKL

-1166 WLSRTM
+1166 WLSRTQ

-1183 LAEAE
+1183 LPEAE
-1188 QLLARH
+1188 SLLAQH
-1194 EGIKNEVDNY
+1194 ESIKNEVDNY
-1204 REDYEKMRAVGE
+1204 KEDYEKMRAVGE

-1229 LGQRLQALDT
+1229 LAQRLQALDT
-1239 GWNEL
+1239 GWHEL
-1244 RRMWENRHNLLAQAF
+1244 RRMWENRHSVLAQAF
-1259 DFQTFLRDVK
+1259 DFQTFLRDAK
-1269 QAEGFLNSQEYFLS
+1269 QAEAFLNSQEYVLS
-1283 HTEMPSSLQGAEEA
+1283 HTEMPTSLQGAEEA

-1304 LTTMEANEEK
+1304 LTTTEASEEK
-1314 IVGVVEA
+1314 ITGVVEA
-1321 GRRLVN
+1321 GRRLI
-1327 NDNANADKIQEK
+1327 NDSNANSDKIEEK
-1339 ADSIQDRHQ
+1339 VDSIQERHC
-1348 KNKQAASELLAKL
+1348 KNKKAANELLTKL

-1376 LSLWIN
+1376 LTLWIN

-1415 NKDWLDKIR
+1415 NKDWLDKID
-1424 KEGEALVREKP
+1424 KEGQALVAEKP
-1435 ELEPVVTQTLEG
+1435 ELKPVVQQTLED
-1447 LQKQWEELE
+1447 LQRQWEELE
-1456 ATTQTKAQC
+1456 GTTRTKAQC

-1480 ALDTWV
+1480 ALDVWLK
-1486 NNLSSQLQSDDY
+1486 NLESQLHSDDY
-1498 GKDLTSVN
+1498 GKDLTTCQMSY
-1506 ILLKKHQML
+1506 LFDKHPCT
-1515 EHQMEVREK
+1515 
-1524 EVQALQS
+1524 S
-1531 QALALSQEDAGLV
+1531 QALALSQEDAGLT
-1544 EVDSQQ
+1544 EVDGQQ
-1550 KKVST
+1550 RRVT
-1555 SFAHLL
+1555 DNFANLQD
-1561 EPLRQRQELLLAS
+1561 PLKLRRQRLLAS

-1591 KERMPLATSSDHGKD
+1591 KERMPLATSTDHGKD
-1606 LPSVQL
+1606 LPTVQL
-1612 LMKKNQTLQKEIQ
+1612 LIKKNQTLQKEIQ
-1625 GHQPRIDDILAHG
+1625 GHQPRIDDIHRRG
-1638 RSLAPAQTGPEE
+1638 KTQSQVDGERQSVQEE
-1650 EEVDAAGQPGQA
+1650 R
-1662 GCLVQLRDSWA
+1662 LVELRGLWD
-1673 QLIDETDQRHAR
+1673 QLIAETDKRHAR
-1685 LAEAHRAQQF
+1685 LTEANRAQQF
-1695 YADVAEAEAWM
+1695 YADAAEAEAWM

-1713 MSEEKAKDEQSAV
+1713 MSEEKAKDEQSAL

-1733 TVEQALEDY
+1733 ILEQALEDY
-1742 AQTIHQLANSS
+1742 AQTIHQLSNSS

-1804 VEDLEQWIAEREVV
+1804 VDDLEQWIAEREVV

-1843 DTSAIGQER
+1843 DTSTIGQER
-1852 VDGVNAL
+1852 VDGVNGL

-1877 KDGLNDAWADLLELM
+1877 KDGLNEAWADLLELI

-1903 ELHRFHQDAREV
+1903 ELHRFHQDAMEV
-1915 LGRVREK
+1915 LGRVKEK
-1922 RDALPSDLGRDL
+1922 REALPSDLGRDL
-1934 NSVQH
+1934 NTVQH
-1939 LHRQHTTYEHD
+1939 LHRQHNTFERD

-1955 GQVRQVQD
+1955 GQVNQVQD

-1974 EKADDIQKHERAVVE
+1974 EKADDIHRSEHAVTS
-1989 AWDALLAAGQSR
+1989 AWECLLEAGQAR
-2001 RLLLLDTVEKFRFL
+2001 RLLLLDTVEKFRFF

-2055 SEIEARDDSFT
+2055 SEIETRADSFT
-2066 ACNEMGNLLINNNH
+2066 ACIEMGNSLINNNH
-2080 YAADEIREKLDQLQD
+2080 YAADEIREKLTQLQE
-2095 KRDEINKKWQDK
+2095 KREKINKKWQDK
-2107 MGHLQILLE
+2107 MDHLQIVLE
-2116 VLQFGRDASVAESW
+2116 VLQFGRDAYVAESW

-2138 RTAELGANVDEVE
+2138 RAAELGSNVDEVE

-2164 AGWEERFTLLEKLTT
+2164 AAWEERFVLLEKLTT
-2179 LEEQVLQKKREDEE
+2179 VSTWASSPTSKFIRQWIIKKKLYVLLFLCKAHAAYFQKNFFCY
-2193 RARRPPTPPPA
+2193 
-2204 EEVVQSEA
+2204 
-2212 ESQAHESAAR
+2212 H
-2222 TSLDQTTLNQSV
+2222 
-2234 SVNGVHSDQDT
+2234 
-2245 SQGSESESVNGPGG
+2245 
-2259 DSGLPSSSRP
+2259 
-2269 DASATLPLKSSTE
+2269 
-2282 EPAPEALE
+2282 
-2290 GLLCRKQEMESHT
+2290 
-2303 KKAASRSWQNVYCAL
+2303 RSWQNVYCVL
-2318 RKGTMGFYKDSK
+2318 RKGSLGFYKDGK
-2330 SAASGVPYHG
+2330 SASSGIPYHG
-2340 EVPVSLA
+2340 EVPISLG
-2347 EAVCEIAHD
+2347 EAVCEVAHD
-2356 YKKRKHVFKLRLN
+2356 YKKRKHVFKLRLG

-2382 EMNSWIHSIGSSITA
+2382 EMSSWIRSILGSIPA
-2397 GEGGAGNHSPMGPK
+2397 GTGESPGGPRA
-2411 VLSRAM
+2411 LSRAM
-2417 TMPPMSPSSTE
+2417 TMPPISPSSGDT
-2428 APGGVTMRS
+2428 GGVTMRN
-2437 KEGKERDRE
+2437 KEGKEKDRE

-2451 FSKKK
+2451 FGKKK

>member
-1 MKTPLYR
+1 MSTISPTDFDSLEIQQQYNDINNRWDLAAETDWDNENSSARLFERSR
-8 ITCWGEGESRVL
+8 I
-20 TVFRLGREFS
+20 
-30 HPWNAQGCLGQ
+30 
-41 TQTKA
+41 KA
-46 RERCPSVP
+46 L
-54 RAAISTAL
+54 A
-62 SSPQHATPLPGSLRQ
+62 
-77 PDSRGLSPQGRQI
+77 D
-90 QSPARNPT
+90 
-98 HVSLLV
+98 
-104 REMGL
+104 
-109 WPLQQA
+109 
-115 PGPRNS
+115 
-121 RQTQHGSVQ
+121 
-130 RPCTSA
+130 
-136 SCPHEREA
+136 EREA

-186 GEQLPKPTK
+186 GEQLPRPTK

-251 ISVETG
+251 ISVETE

-277 AGYPNVNV
+277 AGYPNVNI

-307 DVIEFDTLKRSNAH
+307 DLIDFENLKRSNAH
-321 HNLQNAFNVAEKE
+321 YNLQNAFNVAEKE

-383 LDYAIEADQLIDKY
+383 LDYAIEADQLIEKY

-409 QTILTLNDRQLANSL
+409 QTIVTLNDRQLANSL
-424 SGVQNQLQAFNTY
+424 SGVQNQLQAFNSY

-471 MPREG
+471 MPKEG

-540 GVDLGAVEAAT
+540 GTNLGAVEAAT

-557 ETDIGAYG
+557 ETDIGAYW
-565 ERVAAVE
+565 ERVAAVQ
-572 AVARELEAEGYHDV
+572 AVARELEAENYHDV
-586 RRVLA
+586 RRVVA

-605 LLVARRERLHA
+605 LLAARRERLNA
-616 HRDLQRLLQ
+616 HRDLQRLFQ
-625 EMSYVMDW
+625 EMRYIMDW
-633 MGDMKGRLQSQDSG
+633 MGDMKSRLQSPDSG

-653 EDLLQ
+653 LDLLQ
-658 THTLVEAD
+658 KHTLVEAD

-671 ERVRAVQA
+671 ERIKGVQG
-679 AAQPFTSPEQSYKP
+679 AAQRFTSYEQAYKP
-693 CEPGLVSERVSLL
+693 CEPGLVSEKVDLL
-706 GQAYEELGR
+706 GQAYEELGQ
-715 LAVER
+715 LAVKR
-720 RERLED
+720 REQLED
-726 SRKLWQFLWEL
+726 SRRLWQFLWDV

-752 VADCGRDLSS
+752 SGDCGRDLTS
-762 ALHLLSKHEAFR
+762 ALHLLSKHEAFT

-780 YTPLS
+780 YGPLS
-785 NSIAVGDT
+785 NSIAVGEA
-793 LVEEGH
+793 LIKEGH
-799 YGAPEVTER
+799 FGAPEVSER
-808 IADVRAQWAHL
+808 VEDIRGQWNHL
-819 EEASQLREQHL
+819 EETTKLREQSL
-830 KEAVAL
+830 KESVAL

-849 IQETLRRVS
+849 IMETFRQVS
-858 SPEVGHDEFS
+858 SQEVGHDEFS
-868 TQTLARKQREVEE
+868 TQTLARKQREIEE
-881 EIQSHRPL
+881 EIKSHRPL

-897 LALPADYANSP
+897 QALPQAFVHFP
-908 EVEGRLPAIE
+908 EVDGRLPAIE
-918 QRYEELEALSAARR
+918 QRYEELESLSAARR

-951 QLWVEEKEQWLDTME
+951 LLWVEEKEQWLHGME

-976 VQQRFETLEPEMN
+976 VQQRFDTLEPEMN
-989 SLGTR
+989 NLGAR

-1006 STDHCSKEQ
+1006 SSDNRNKDQ
-1015 IHQTQDQLNDRW
+1015 IHQTRDQLKNRSEW
-1027 AEFQE
+1027 KEFEQ
-1032 LADKKKQALDSAL
+1032 LAGQKKEDLESAL

-1053 CNEIQSWMKEKTKVI
+1053 CNEIQTWMKEKTKVI
-1068 ESTQSLGNDLAGVM
+1068 ESTQGLGNDLAGVM

-1091 ERDLK
+1091 ERDLE
-1096 AIQGKLDDLRQE
+1096 AIQGKLDDLRTE
-1108 AEKLAQEHPDQAEEI
+1108 AEKLAKEHPDQAGEI
-1123 QARLGGILEVWEE
+1123 QGRLTEIQEVWED
-1136 LNATMKRR
+1136 LNDTMKRR
-1144 EEGLGEASKL
+1144 EESLGEASKL
-1154 QGFLRDLDDFQS
+1154 QGFLRDLDDFQT
-1166 WLSRTM
+1166 WLSRTQ

-1183 LAEAE
+1183 LPEAE
-1188 QLLARH
+1188 SLLAQH
-1194 EGIKNEVDNY
+1194 ESIKNEVDNY
-1204 REDYEKMRAVGE
+1204 KEDYEKMRAVGE

-1229 LGQRLQALDT
+1229 LAQRLQALDT
-1239 GWNEL
+1239 GWHEL
-1244 RRMWENRHNLLAQAF
+1244 RRMWENRHSLLAQAF
-1259 DFQTFLRDVK
+1259 DFQTFLRDAK
-1269 QAEGFLNSQEYFLS
+1269 QAETFLNSQEYVLS
-1283 HTEMPSSLQGAEEA
+1283 HTEMPTSLQGAEEA

-1304 LTTMEANEEK
+1304 LTTTEASEEK
-1314 IVGVVEA
+1314 ITGVVES
-1321 GRRLVN
+1321 GRRLI
-1327 NDNANADKIQEK
+1327 NDSNANSDKIQEK
-1339 ADSIQDRHQ
+1339 VDSIQERHR
-1348 KNKQAASELLAKL
+1348 KNKEAANELLTKL

-1376 LSLWIN
+1376 LTLWIN

-1415 NKDWLDKIR
+1415 NKDWLDKID
-1424 KEGEALVREKP
+1424 KEGQALVAEKP
-1435 ELEPVVTQTLEG
+1435 ELKPVVEQTLQD
-1447 LQKQWEELE
+1447 LQRQWEELE
-1456 ATTQTKAQC
+1456 GTTQTKAQC

-1480 ALDTWV
+1480 ALDVWLK
-1486 NNLSSQLQSDDY
+1486 NLEGQLQSDDY

-1524 EVQALQS
+1524 EVQSLQS
-1531 QALALSQEDAGLV
+1531 QALALSQEDAGLT
-1544 EVDSQQ
+1544 EVDGQQ
-1550 KKVST
+1550 RRVT
-1555 SFAHLL
+1555 DTFANLQ
-1561 EPLRQRQELLLAS
+1561 EPLNLRRQQLLAS

-1591 KERMPLATSSDHGKD
+1591 KERMPLATSTDHGKD
-1606 LPSVQL
+1606 LPTVQL
-1612 LMKKNQTLQKEIQ
+1612 LIKKNQTLQKEIQ
-1625 GHQPRIDDILAHG
+1625 GHQPRIDDIDR
-1638 RSLAPAQTGPEE
+1638 RSKTQSQVDGERQSVQEE
-1650 EEVDAAGQPGQA
+1650 RLGELQD
-1662 GCLVQLRDSWA
+1662 LWN
-1673 QLIDETDQRHAR
+1673 QLIAETDKRHTR
-1685 LAEAHRAQQF
+1685 LIEANRAQQF
-1695 YADVAEAEAWM
+1695 YTDAAEAEAWM

-1713 MSEEKAKDEQSAV
+1713 MSEEKAKDEQSAL

-1733 TVEQALEDY
+1733 SLEQALEDY

-1753 RLMVTSEHPE
+1753 RLMVNSEHPE

-1804 VEDLEQWIAEREVV
+1804 VDDLEQWIAEREVV

-1843 DTSAIGQER
+1843 DTSTIGQER

-1877 KDGLNDAWADLLELM
+1877 KDGLNEAWADLLELI

-1903 ELHRFHQDAREV
+1903 ELHRFHQDATEV
-1915 LGRVREK
+1915 LGRIKEK
-1922 RDALPSDLGRDL
+1922 REGLPSDLGRDL
-1934 NSVQH
+1934 NTVQH
-1939 LHRQHTTYEHD
+1939 LHRQHNTFEND

-1955 GQVRQVQD
+1955 GQVNQVQD

-1974 EKADDIQKHERAVVE
+1974 EKADDIQRSEHAVTS
-1989 AWDALLAAGQSR
+1989 AWEGLLDAGQAR
-2001 RLLLLDTVEKFRFL
+2001 RVLLLDTVEKFRFF

-2055 SEIEARDDSFT
+2055 SEIETRADSFT
-2066 ACNEMGNLLINNNH
+2066 ACIEMGNTLLNNNH
-2080 YAADEIREKLDQLQD
+2080 YASDEIREKLIQLQE
-2095 KRDEINKKWQDK
+2095 KRDKINKKWQDK
-2107 MGHLQILLE
+2107 MDHLQIVLE
-2116 VLQFGRDASVAESW
+2116 VLQFGRDAYIAESW

-2138 RTAELGANVDEVE
+2138 RAAELGANVDEVE

-2164 AGWEERFTLLEKLTT
+2164 VGWEDRFVLLEKLTT
-2179 LEEQVLQKKREDEE
+2179 LEEQEMQRRREEEE

-2204 EEVVQSEA
+2204 EEA
-2212 ESQAHESAAR
+2212 ADITESHVHDSP
-2222 TSLDQTTLNQSV
+2222 SV
-2234 SVNGVHSDQDT
+2234 FTHSPKVFFFPEP
-2245 SQGSESESVNGPGG
+2245 QGSESESVNGPGR
-2259 DSGLPSSSRP
+2259 DSGLASSRLEP
-2269 DASATLPLKSSTE
+2269 SATLPNRGGAESG
-2282 EPAPEALE
+2282 PETME
-2290 GLLCRKQEMESHT
+2290 GMLNRKQEMESHS
-2303 KKAASRSWQNVYCAL
+2303 KKAATRSWQNVYCVL
-2318 RKGTMGFYKDSK
+2318 RKGSLGFYKDGK
-2330 SAASGVPYHG
+2330 SASNGIPYHG
-2340 EVPVSLA
+2340 EVPISLA
-2347 EAVCEIAHD
+2347 EAVCEVAHD
-2356 YKKRKHVFKLRLN
+2356 YKKRKHVFKLRLG
-2369 DGKEYLFQAKDEA
+2369 DGKEFLFQAKDEA
-2382 EMNSWIHSIGSSITA
+2382 EMSSWIRSILASVPS
-2397 GEGGAGNHSPMGPK
+2397 GGGDSPGGPRA
-2411 VLSRAM
+2411 LSRAM
-2417 TMPPMSPSSTE
+2417 TMPPISPSSAE
-2428 APGGVTMRS
+2428 GGGVTMRN
-2437 KEGKERDRE
+2437 KDGKDKDRE

-2451 FSKKK
+2451 FGKKK

>member
-1 MKTPLYR
+1 MSTISPTDFDSLEIQQQYNDINNRWDLAAETDWDNENSSARLFERSR
-8 ITCWGEGESRVL
+8 I
-20 TVFRLGREFS
+20 
-30 HPWNAQGCLGQ
+30 
-41 TQTKA
+41 KA
-46 RERCPSVP
+46 L
-54 RAAISTAL
+54 A
-62 SSPQHATPLPGSLRQ
+62 
-77 PDSRGLSPQGRQI
+77 D
-90 QSPARNPT
+90 
-98 HVSLLV
+98 
-104 REMGL
+104 
-109 WPLQQA
+109 
-115 PGPRNS
+115 
-121 RQTQHGSVQ
+121 
-130 RPCTSA
+130 
-136 SCPHEREA
+136 EREA

-251 ISVETG
+251 ISVETE

-277 AGYPNVNV
+277 AGYPNVNI

-307 DVIEFDTLKRSNAH
+307 DVIEFDNLKRSNAH
-321 HNLQNAFNVAEKE
+321 YNLQNAFNVAEKE

-383 LDYAIEADQLIDKY
+383 LDYAIEADQLIEKY

-409 QTILTLNDRQLANSL
+409 QTIVTLNDRQLANSL
-424 SGVQNQLQAFNTY
+424 SGVQNQLQAFNSY

-540 GVDLGAVEAAT
+540 GTDLGAVEAAT

-557 ETDIGAYG
+557 ETDIGAYW

-572 AVARELEAEGYHDV
+572 AVAKELEAESYHDV
-586 RRVLA
+586 RRVIA

-605 LLVARRERLHA
+605 LLAARRERLNS
-616 HRDLQRLLQ
+616 HRDLQRLFQ
-625 EMSYVMDW
+625 EMRYIMDW

-653 EDLLQ
+653 LDLLQ
-658 THTLVEAD
+658 KHTLVEAD

-671 ERVRAVQA
+671 ERIKGVQG
-679 AAQPFTSPEQSYKP
+679 AAQRFTSYEQAYKP
-693 CEPGLVSERVSLL
+693 CEPGLVSEKVDLL
-706 GQAYEELGR
+706 GQAYDELGQ
-715 LAVER
+715 LAGNR

-726 SRKLWQFLWEL
+726 SRRLWQFMWDL

-752 VADCGRDLSS
+752 SGDCGRDLTS

-780 YTPLS
+780 YGPLS
-785 NSIAVGDT
+785 NSIAAGET
-793 LVEEGH
+793 LIQEGH
-799 YGAPEVTER
+799 FGAPEVTER
-808 IADVRAQWAHL
+808 IQDIRAQWTHL
-819 EEASQLREQHL
+819 EEQSL
-830 KEAVAL
+830 KESVAL
-836 HQFQTDANDMEAW
+836 HQFQTDASDMEAW
-849 IQETLRRVS
+849 IMETLRQVS

-868 TQTLARKQREVEE
+868 TQTLARKQREIEE
-881 EIQSHRPL
+881 EIQSHHPL

-897 LALPADYANSP
+897 QALPQAYVNFP
-908 EVEGRLPAIE
+908 EVDGRLPAIE
-918 QRYEELEALSAARR
+918 QRYEELESLSANRR

-942 RMFSEAGAC
+942 RMFSEADAC
-951 QLWVEEKEQWLDTME
+951 KLWVEEKEQWLDGME

-989 SLGTR
+989 NLGTR

-1006 STDHCSKEQ
+1006 SSDSCDKDQ
-1015 IHQTQDQLNDRW
+1015 IHQTRDKLNDRW
-1027 AEFQE
+1027 KEFEQ
-1032 LADKKKQALDSAL
+1032 LAGQKKQGLESAL

-1068 ESTQSLGNDLAGVM
+1068 ESTQGLGNDLAGVM

-1091 ERDLK
+1091 ERDLE
-1096 AIQGKLDDLRQE
+1096 AIQGKLDDLKNE
-1108 AEKLAQEHPDQAEEI
+1108 AQKLAKEHPDQAGEIHGRLGEI
-1123 QARLGGILEVWEE
+1123 QEVWEE

-1144 EEGLGEASKL
+1144 EESLGEASKL

-1166 WLSRTM
+1166 WLSRTQ

-1183 LAEAE
+1183 LPEAE
-1188 QLLARH
+1188 SLLAQH
-1194 EGIKNEVDNY
+1194 ESIKNEVDNY
-1204 REDYEKMRAVGE
+1204 KEDYEKMRAVGE
-1216 EVTQGQTDAQHMF
+1216 EVTQGQTDAQYMF
-1229 LGQRLQALDT
+1229 LAQRLQALDT
-1239 GWNEL
+1239 GWHEL
-1244 RRMWENRHNLLAQAF
+1244 RRMWENRHSLLAQAF
-1259 DFQTFLRDVK
+1259 DFQTFLRDAK
-1269 QAEGFLNSQEYFLS
+1269 QAEAFLNSQEYVLS
-1283 HTEMPSSLQGAEEA
+1283 HIEMPTSLQGAEEA

-1304 LTTMEANEEK
+1304 LTTTEASEEK
-1314 IVGVVEA
+1314 ITGVVEA
-1321 GRRLVN
+1321 GRRLI
-1327 NDNANADKIQEK
+1327 NDCNANSDKIQEK
-1339 ADSIQDRHQ
+1339 VDSIQERHL
-1348 KNKQAASELLAKL
+1348 KNKEAANELLTKL

-1376 LSLWIN
+1376 LTLWIN

-1415 NKDWLDKIR
+1415 NKDWLDKID
-1424 KEGEALVREKP
+1424 KEGQALVAEKP
-1435 ELEPVVTQTLEG
+1435 ELKPIVQQTLED
-1447 LQKQWEELE
+1447 LQRQWEELE
-1456 ATTQTKAQC
+1456 GTTQTKAQC

-1480 ALDTWV
+1480 ALDVWLK
-1486 NNLSSQLQSDDY
+1486 NLEGQLHSDDY

-1506 ILLKKHQML
+1506 ILLKKCL
-1515 EHQMEVREK
+1515 RARWRSERRRYSRSSLRLWRVTDNFSN
-1524 EVQALQS
+1524 LQ
-1531 QALALSQEDAGLV
+1531 
-1544 EVDSQQ
+1544 
-1550 KKVST
+1550 
-1555 SFAHLL
+1555 
-1561 EPLRQRQELLLAS
+1561 EPLKLRRQQLLAS

-1591 KERMPLATSSDHGKD
+1591 KERMPLADSTDHGKD
-1606 LPSVQL
+1606 LPTVQL
-1612 LMKKNQTLQKEIQ
+1612 LIKKNQTLQKEIQ
-1625 GHQPRIDDILAHG
+1625 GHQPRIDDIHRRGKTQSQVDGERQSVL
-1638 RSLAPAQTGPEE
+1638 EE
-1650 EEVDAAGQPGQA
+1650 R
-1662 GCLVQLRDSWA
+1662 LVELRDLWD
-1673 QLIDETDQRHAR
+1673 QLIAETDKRHAR
-1685 LAEAHRAQQF
+1685 LIEANRAQQF
-1695 YADVAEAEAWM
+1695 YADAAEAEAWM

-1713 MSEEKAKDEQSAV
+1713 MSEEKAKDEQSAL

-1733 TVEQALEDY
+1733 TLEQALEDY

-1763 SERITLRQAQ
+1763 SERINLRQAQ

-1804 VEDLEQWIAEREVV
+1804 VDDLEQWIAEREVV

-1843 DTSAIGQER
+1843 DTSNIGQER
-1852 VDGVNAL
+1852 VDGVNGQ

-1877 KDGLNDAWADLLELM
+1877 KDGLNEAWADLLELI

-1903 ELHRFHQDAREV
+1903 ELHRFHQDAMEV
-1915 LGRVREK
+1915 LGRVKEK
-1922 RDALPSDLGRDL
+1922 REGLPSDLGRDL
-1934 NSVQH
+1934 NTVQH
-1939 LHRQHTTYEHD
+1939 LHRQHNTFEND

-1955 GQVRQVQD
+1955 GQVNQVQD

-1974 EKADDIQKHERAVVE
+1974 EKADDIHRSEHAVSS
-1989 AWDALLAAGQSR
+1989 AWEGLLEAGQAR
-2001 RLLLLDTVEKFRFL
+2001 RLLLLDTVEKFRFF

-2055 SEIEARDDSFT
+2055 SEIETRADSFT
-2066 ACNEMGNLLINNNH
+2066 ACIEMGNALINNNH
-2080 YAADEIREKLDQLQD
+2080 YASDEIREKLAQLQE
-2095 KRDEINKKWQDK
+2095 KRDRINKKWQDK
-2107 MGHLQILLE
+2107 MDHLQIVLE
-2116 VLQFGRDASVAESW
+2116 VLQFGRDAYVAESW

-2138 RTAELGANVDEVE
+2138 RAAELGANVDEVE

-2164 AGWEERFTLLEKLTT
+2164 ASWEERFVLLEKLTT
-2179 LEEQVLQKKREDEE
+2179 LEEHEMQRRREEEE

-2204 EEVVQSEA
+2204 EVAQSET
-2212 ESQAHESAAR
+2212 ESHVHDSAA
-2222 TSLDQTTLNQSV
+2222 
-2234 SVNGVHSDQDT
+2234 
-2245 SQGSESESVNGPGG
+2245 
-2259 DSGLPSSSRP
+2259 
-2269 DASATLPLKSSTE
+2269 
-2282 EPAPEALE
+2282 
-2290 GLLCRKQEMESHT
+2290 
-2303 KKAASRSWQNVYCAL
+2303 RSWQNVYCVL
-2318 RKGTMGFYKDSK
+2318 RKGSLGFYKDNK
-2330 SAASGVPYHG
+2330 SASNGIPYHG
-2340 EVPVSLA
+2340 EVPISLG
-2347 EAVCEIAHD
+2347 EAVCEVASD
-2356 YKKRKHVFKLRLN
+2356 YKKRKHVFKLRLG

-2382 EMNSWIHSIGSSITA
+2382 EMSSWIRSILSSIPT
-2397 GEGGAGNHSPMGPK
+2397 GEESPGGPRA
-2411 VLSRAM
+2411 LSRAM
-2417 TMPPMSPSSTE
+2417 TMPPISPSSGD
-2428 APGGVTMRS
+2428 AGGVTMRN
-2437 KEGKERDRE
+2437 KDGKEKDRE

-2451 FSKKK
+2451 FGKKK

>member
-1 MKTPLYR
+1 MSTISPTDFDSVEIQQQYNDINNRWDITAETEWDNENSSARLFERSR
-8 ITCWGEGESRVL
+8 I
-20 TVFRLGREFS
+20 
-30 HPWNAQGCLGQ
+30 
-41 TQTKA
+41 KA
-46 RERCPSVP
+46 L
-54 RAAISTAL
+54 A
-62 SSPQHATPLPGSLRQ
+62 
-77 PDSRGLSPQGRQI
+77 D
-90 QSPARNPT
+90 
-98 HVSLLV
+98 
-104 REMGL
+104 
-109 WPLQQA
+109 
-115 PGPRNS
+115 
-121 RQTQHGSVQ
+121 
-130 RPCTSA
+130 
-136 SCPHEREA
+136 EREA

-251 ISVETG
+251 ISVETE

-299 AIVHKHRP
+299 AIVHKHRS
-307 DVIEFDTLKRSNAH
+307 DLIDFDNLKRSNAH
-321 HNLQNAFNVAEKE
+321 YNLQNAFNVAEKE

-383 LDYAIEADQLIDKY
+383 LDYAIEADQLIEKY

-409 QTILTLNDRQLANSL
+409 QTIVTLNDRQLANSL
-424 SGVQNQLQAFNTY
+424 SAVQNQLQAFNTY

-540 GVDLGAVEAAT
+540 GVELGAVEAAT

-557 ETDIGAYG
+557 ETDIQAYG

-572 AVARELEAEGYHDV
+572 AVARELEAEGYHEV
-586 RRVLA
+586 RRILA

-605 LLVARRERLHA
+605 LLAARRERLNA

-625 EMSYVMDW
+625 EMSYIMDW
-633 MGDMKGRLQSQDSG
+633 MEDMKSRLQSQDSG

-658 THTLVEAD
+658 KHTLVEAD

-671 ERVRAVQA
+671 EQVKAVQA
-679 AAQPFTSPEQSYKP
+679 AAKRFTSNEQSYKP
-693 CEPGLVSERVSLL
+693 CDPTLVEEKADLL
-706 GQAYEELGR
+706 GRAYGELSQLAADRRVR
-715 LAVER
+715 LD
-720 RERLED
+720 D
-726 SRKLWQFLWEL
+726 SRRLWQFLWEL

-742 WIREQEQILA
+742 WIREQEQILSGG
-752 VADCGRDLSS
+752 DYGKDLSS

-780 YTPLS
+780 YGPLG
-785 NSIAVGDT
+785 NSIAGGEA
-793 LVEEGH
+793 LVKEGH

-808 IADVRAQWAHL
+808 IKDVRAQWSHL
-819 EEASQLREQHL
+819 EEASQLREQGL
-830 KEAVAL
+830 IESVAF
-836 HQFQTDANDMEAW
+836 HQFQTDGNDMEAW
-849 IQETLRRVS
+849 ILETLRLVS
-858 SPEVGHDEFS
+858 SQEVGHDEFS

-881 EIQSHRPL
+881 EIQSHRSL

-897 LALPADYANSP
+897 STLPEAYAQSP
-908 EVEGRLPAIE
+908 QVEGRLPAIE
-918 QRYEELEALSAARR
+918 QRYEELEGLSSSWR
-932 QALEGALALY
+932 QALDGALALY
-942 RMFSEAGAC
+942 RMFSEASAC
-951 QLWVEEKEQWLDTME
+951 QQWVGEKEQWLHNME

-989 SLGTR
+989 TLGAR
-994 VTDVN
+994 ISDVN
-999 QVAEQLL
+999 QVAQQLL
-1006 STDHCSKEQ
+1006 GSDNRNKEQ
-1015 IHQTQDQLNDRW
+1015 IDQTQNQLNKRW
-1027 AEFQE
+1027 SDFQS
-1032 LADKKKQALDSAL
+1032 LSDQRKQALESAL

-1053 CNEIQSWMKEKTKVI
+1053 CNEIKSWMKEKTKVI

-1091 ERDLK
+1091 ERDLE
-1096 AIQGKLDDLRQE
+1096 AIQGKLDDLRCE
-1108 AEKLAQEHPDQAEEI
+1108 AEKLVSEHPEQEEEI
-1123 QARLGGILEVWEE
+1123 KGRLAEIQEVWEE
-1136 LNATMKRR
+1136 LRATMKRR
-1144 EEGLGEASKL
+1144 EESLGEASKL
-1154 QGFLRDLDDFQS
+1154 QGFLRDLDDFQA
-1166 WLSRTM
+1166 WLSRTQ
-1172 TAVASEDIPTS
+1172 TTVASEDTPTS

-1188 QLLARH
+1188 CLLAQH
-1194 EGIKNEVDNY
+1194 EAIKNEVDNY
-1204 REDYEKMRAVGE
+1204 REDYEKMRATGV
-1216 EVTQGQTDAQHMF
+1216 EVTRGQTDAQHMF
-1229 LGQRLQALDT
+1229 LAQRLQALDT
-1239 GWNEL
+1239 GWHEL
-1244 RRMWENRHNLLAQAF
+1244 RRMWESRHCVLAQAF
-1259 DFQTFLRDVK
+1259 DFQTLLRDAK
-1269 QAEGFLNSQEYFLS
+1269 QAEGFLNSQEYVLS
-1283 HTEMPSSLQGAEEA
+1283 HTEMPSSLQGAVEA

-1314 IVGVVEA
+1314 INGVVES
-1321 GRRLVN
+1321 GRRLISDGN
-1327 NDNANADKIQEK
+1327 TYADKIQEK
-1339 ADSIQDRHQ
+1339 TDSIQERHQ
-1348 KNKQAASELLAKL
+1348 KNKQAANELLAKL

-1376 LSLWIN
+1376 LTLWIN

-1415 NKDWLDKIR
+1415 NKDWLDKID
-1424 KEGEALVREKP
+1424 KEGQVLVNEKP
-1435 ELEPVVTQTLEG
+1435 ELEQTVSETMSS

-1456 ATTQTKAQC
+1456 STTQAKAQC
-1465 LFDANRAELFTQSCS
+1465 LFDANRTELFTQSCS
-1480 ALDTWV
+1480 ALDSWLQ
-1486 NNLSSQLQSDDY
+1486 NISSQLQSDDF

-1524 EVQALQS
+1524 EVQSLQS
-1531 QALALSQEDAGLV
+1531 QALALAQEDSGIM
-1544 EVDSQQ
+1544 EVDGQQ
-1550 KKVST
+1550 RRVT
-1555 SFAHLL
+1555 DSFSKLQD
-1561 EPLRQRQELLLAS
+1561 PLRQRRQRLLAS

-1591 KERMPLATSSDHGKD
+1591 KERMPLATSTDHGKD

-1612 LMKKNQTLQKEIQ
+1612 LIKKNQTLQKEIQ
-1625 GHQPRIDDILAHG
+1625 GHQPRIDDIQAHG
-1638 RSLAPAQTGPEE
+1638 RTMSPGKDSEMDRERRAALDGRLEE
-1650 EEVDAAGQPGQA
+1650 LRELWALLISETEKRNVRLEAAN
-1662 GCLVQLRDSWA
+1662 
-1673 QLIDETDQRHAR
+1673 
-1685 LAEAHRAQQF
+1685 RAQQF
-1695 YADVAEAEAWM
+1695 YTDAAEAEAWM

-1713 MSEEKAKDEQSAV
+1713 MSEEKAKDEQSAL

-1733 TVEQALEDY
+1733 ILEQALEDY

-1753 RLMVTSEHPE
+1753 RLMVNSEHPE

-1789 GRLQE
+1789 GKLQE

-1804 VEDLEQWIAEREVV
+1804 VDDLEQWIAEREVV

-1831 TMLRDKFREFAR
+1831 MNSGCSLSTLQI
-1843 DTSAIGQER
+1843 TIGQER
-1852 VDGVNAL
+1852 
-1859 ADDLIE
+1859 
-1865 SGHPEN
+1865 
-1871 ASVAEW
+1871 W
-1877 KDGLNDAWADLLELM
+1877 KDGLNEAWADLLELI

-1903 ELHRFHQDAREV
+1903 ELHRFHQDAREA
-1915 LGRVREK
+1915 LGLIREK
-1922 RDALPSDLGRDL
+1922 KETLAGAELGRDL
-1934 NSVQH
+1934 NTVQH
-1939 LHRQHTTYEHD
+1939 LLRQHTAYEHD
-1950 IQALS
+1950 VQALS
-1955 GQVRQVQD
+1955 GQVRVTQVQD

-1974 EKADDIQKHERAVVE
+1974 EKADDIHRHERAITE
-1989 AWDALLAAGQSR
+1989 AWEGLQSATQAR
-2001 RLLLLDTVEKFRFL
+2001 RLLLLDTVEKFRYL

-2022 LWMDG
+2022 LWMEG
-2027 VNLQIDAHDSPRDV
+2027 ISLQIQSHDSPRDV

-2055 SEIEARDDSFT
+2055 SEIETRANSFT
-2066 ACNEMGNLLINNNH
+2066 ACSEMGHTLTNNNH
-2080 YAADEIREKLDQLQD
+2080 YASDEIQEKLDQLQA
-2095 KRDEINKKWQDK
+2095 KRTEINQKWQEK
-2107 MGHLQILLE
+2107 MDHLQIVLE
-2116 VLQFGRDASVAESW
+2116 VLQFSRDASMAESW

-2138 RTAELGANVDEVE
+2138 RAAELGSNVDEVE

-2164 AGWEERFTLLEKLTT
+2164 AGWEDRFTQLEKLTT
-2179 LEEQVLQKKREDEE
+2179 LEEQEIQRIREEEE
-2193 RARRPPTPPPA
+2193 RARRPPTPPPV
-2204 EEVVQSEA
+2204 EEVVQSEMND
-2212 ESQAHESAAR
+2212 SAHV
-2222 TSLDQTTLNQSV
+2222 SLN
-2234 SVNGVHSDQDT
+2234 
-2245 SQGSESESVNGPGG
+2245 QGSESESVNGPGR
-2259 DSGLPSSSRP
+2259 DSGLDSASHQDP
-2269 DASATLPLKSSTE
+2269 SATLPGRGGAEGTTE
-2282 EPAPEALE
+2282 AME
-2290 GLLCRKQEMESHT
+2290 GILCRKQEMESHN
-2303 KKAASRSWQNVYCAL
+2303 KKAATRSWQNVYCVL
-2318 RKGTMGFYKDSK
+2318 RKSSLGFYKDNK
-2330 SAASGVPYHG
+2330 SAANGIPYHG
-2340 EVPVSLA
+2340 EVLISLS
-2347 EAVCEIAHD
+2347 EAVCEVAHD
-2356 YKKRKHVFKLRLN
+2356 YKKRKHVFKLRLG
-2369 DGKEYLFQAKDEA
+2369 DGKEFLFQAKDEA
-2382 EMNSWIHSIGSSITA
+2382 EMSSWIQAILSSLSST
-2397 GEGGAGNHSPMGPK
+2397 ERSPGATRG
-2411 VLSRAM
+2411 LSRAM
-2417 TMPPMSPSSTE
+2417 TMPPMSPSSGE
-2428 APGGVTMRS
+2428 AGGVTMRN
-2437 KEGKERDRE
+2437 KDGKERDRE

-2451 FSKKK
+2451 FGKKK

>member
-1 MKTPLYR
+1 MSTISPTDFDSLEIQQQYNDINNRWDLAAETDWDNENSSARLFERSR
-8 ITCWGEGESRVL
+8 I
-20 TVFRLGREFS
+20 
-30 HPWNAQGCLGQ
+30 
-41 TQTKA
+41 KA
-46 RERCPSVP
+46 L
-54 RAAISTAL
+54 A
-62 SSPQHATPLPGSLRQ
+62 
-77 PDSRGLSPQGRQI
+77 D
-90 QSPARNPT
+90 
-98 HVSLLV
+98 
-104 REMGL
+104 
-109 WPLQQA
+109 
-115 PGPRNS
+115 
-121 RQTQHGSVQ
+121 
-130 RPCTSA
+130 
-136 SCPHEREA
+136 EREA

-186 GEQLPKPTK
+186 GEQLPRPTK

-251 ISVETG
+251 ISVETE

-277 AGYPNVNV
+277 AGYPNVNI

-307 DVIEFDTLKRSNAH
+307 DLIDFENLKRSNAH
-321 HNLQNAFNVAEKE
+321 YNLQNAFNVAEKE

-383 LDYAIEADQLIDKY
+383 LDYAIEADQLIEKY

-409 QTILTLNDRQLANSL
+409 QTIVTLNDRQLANSL
-424 SGVQNQLQAFNTY
+424 SGVQNQLQAFNSY

-471 MPREG
+471 MPKEG

-540 GVDLGAVEAAT
+540 GTNLGAVEAAT

-557 ETDIGAYG
+557 ETDIGAYW
-565 ERVAAVE
+565 ERVAAVQ
-572 AVARELEAEGYHDV
+572 AVARELEAENYHDV
-586 RRVLA
+586 RRVVA

-605 LLVARRERLHA
+605 LLAARRERLNA
-616 HRDLQRLLQ
+616 HRDLQRLFQ
-625 EMSYVMDW
+625 EMRYIMDW
-633 MGDMKGRLQSQDSG
+633 MGDMKSRLQSPDSG

-653 EDLLQ
+653 LDLLQ
-658 THTLVEAD
+658 KHTLVEAD

-671 ERVRAVQA
+671 ERIKGVQG
-679 AAQPFTSPEQSYKP
+679 AAQRFTSYEQAYKP
-693 CEPGLVSERVSLL
+693 CEPGLVSEKVDLL
-706 GQAYEELGR
+706 GQAYEELGQ
-715 LAVER
+715 LAVKR
-720 RERLED
+720 REQLED
-726 SRKLWQFLWEL
+726 SRRLWQFLWDV

-752 VADCGRDLSS
+752 SGDCGRDLTS
-762 ALHLLSKHEAFR
+762 ALHLLSKHEAFT

-780 YTPLS
+780 YGPLS
-785 NSIAVGDT
+785 NSIAVGEA
-793 LVEEGH
+793 LIKEGH
-799 YGAPEVTER
+799 FGAPEVSER
-808 IADVRAQWAHL
+808 VEDIRGQWNHL
-819 EEASQLREQHL
+819 EELREQSL
-830 KEAVAL
+830 KESVAL

-849 IQETLRRVS
+849 IMETFRQVS
-858 SPEVGHDEFS
+858 SQEVGHDEFS
-868 TQTLARKQREVEE
+868 TQTLARKQREIEE
-881 EIQSHRPL
+881 EIKSHRPL

-897 LALPADYANSP
+897 QALPQAFVHFP
-908 EVEGRLPAIE
+908 EVDGRLPAIE
-918 QRYEELEALSAARR
+918 QRYEELESLSAARR

-951 QLWVEEKEQWLDTME
+951 LLWVEEKEQWLHGME

-976 VQQRFETLEPEMN
+976 VQQRFDTLEPEMN
-989 SLGTR
+989 NLGAR

-1006 STDHCSKEQ
+1006 SSDNRNKDQ
-1015 IHQTQDQLNDRW
+1015 IHQTRDQLKNRW
-1027 AEFQE
+1027 KEFEQ
-1032 LADKKKQALDSAL
+1032 LAGQKKEDLESAL

-1053 CNEIQSWMKEKTKVI
+1053 CNEIQTWMKEKTKVI
-1068 ESTQSLGNDLAGVM
+1068 ESTQGLGNDLAGVM

-1091 ERDLK
+1091 ERDLE
-1096 AIQGKLDDLRQE
+1096 AIQGKLDDLRTE
-1108 AEKLAQEHPDQAEEI
+1108 AEKLAKEHPDQAGEI
-1123 QARLGGILEVWEE
+1123 QGRLTEIQEVWED
-1136 LNATMKRR
+1136 LNDTMKRR
-1144 EEGLGEASKL
+1144 EESLGEASKL
-1154 QGFLRDLDDFQS
+1154 QGFLRDLDDFQT
-1166 WLSRTM
+1166 WLSRTQ

-1183 LAEAE
+1183 LPEAE
-1188 QLLARH
+1188 SLLAQH
-1194 EGIKNEVDNY
+1194 ESIKNEVDNY
-1204 REDYEKMRAVGE
+1204 KEDYEKMRAVGE

-1229 LGQRLQALDT
+1229 LAQRLQALDT
-1239 GWNEL
+1239 GWHEL
-1244 RRMWENRHNLLAQAF
+1244 RRMWENRHSLLAQAF
-1259 DFQTFLRDVK
+1259 DFQTFLRDAK
-1269 QAEGFLNSQEYFLS
+1269 QAETFLNSQEYVLS
-1283 HTEMPSSLQGAEEA
+1283 HTEMPTSLQGAEEA

-1304 LTTMEANEEK
+1304 LTTTEASEEK
-1314 IVGVVEA
+1314 ITGVVES
-1321 GRRLVN
+1321 GRRLI
-1327 NDNANADKIQEK
+1327 NDSNANSDKIQEK
-1339 ADSIQDRHQ
+1339 VDSIQERHR
-1348 KNKQAASELLAKL
+1348 KNKEAANELLTKL

-1376 LSLWIN
+1376 LTLWIN

-1415 NKDWLDKIR
+1415 NKDWLDKID
-1424 KEGEALVREKP
+1424 KEGQALVAEKP
-1435 ELEPVVTQTLEG
+1435 ELKPVVEQTLQD
-1447 LQKQWEELE
+1447 LQRQWEELE
-1456 ATTQTKAQC
+1456 GTTQTKAQC

-1480 ALDTWV
+1480 ALDVWLK
-1486 NNLSSQLQSDDY
+1486 NLEGQLQSDDY

-1524 EVQALQS
+1524 EVQSLQS
-1531 QALALSQEDAGLV
+1531 QALALSQEDAGLT
-1544 EVDSQQ
+1544 EVDGQQ
-1550 KKVST
+1550 RRVT
-1555 SFAHLL
+1555 DTFANLQ
-1561 EPLRQRQELLLAS
+1561 EPLNLRRQQLLAS

-1591 KERMPLATSSDHGKD
+1591 KERMPLATSTDHGKD
-1606 LPSVQL
+1606 LPTVQL
-1612 LMKKNQTLQKEIQ
+1612 LIKKNQTLQKEIQ
-1625 GHQPRIDDILAHG
+1625 GHQPRIDDIDR
-1638 RSLAPAQTGPEE
+1638 RSKTQSQVDGERQSVQEE
-1650 EEVDAAGQPGQA
+1650 RLGELQD
-1662 GCLVQLRDSWA
+1662 LWN
-1673 QLIDETDQRHAR
+1673 QLIAETDKRHTR
-1685 LAEAHRAQQF
+1685 LIEANRAQQF
-1695 YADVAEAEAWM
+1695 YTDAAEAEAWM

-1713 MSEEKAKDEQSAV
+1713 MSEEKAKDEQSAL

-1733 TVEQALEDY
+1733 SLEQALEDY

-1753 RLMVTSEHPE
+1753 RLMVNSEHPE

-1804 VEDLEQWIAEREVV
+1804 VDDLEQWIAEREVV

-1843 DTSAIGQER
+1843 DTSTIGQER

-1877 KDGLNDAWADLLELM
+1877 KDGLNEAWADLLELI

-1903 ELHRFHQDAREV
+1903 ELHRFHQDATEV
-1915 LGRVREK
+1915 LGRIKEK
-1922 RDALPSDLGRDL
+1922 REGLPSDLGRDL
-1934 NSVQH
+1934 NTVQH
-1939 LHRQHTTYEHD
+1939 LHRQHNTFEND

-1955 GQVRQVQD
+1955 GQVNQVQD

-1974 EKADDIQKHERAVVE
+1974 EKADDIQRSEHAVTS
-1989 AWDALLAAGQSR
+1989 AWEGLLDAGQAR
-2001 RLLLLDTVEKFRFL
+2001 RVLLLDTVEKFRFF

-2055 SEIEARDDSFT
+2055 SEIETRADSFT
-2066 ACNEMGNLLINNNH
+2066 ACIEMGNTLLNNNH
-2080 YAADEIREKLDQLQD
+2080 YASDEIREKLIQLQE
-2095 KRDEINKKWQDK
+2095 KRDKINKKWQDK
-2107 MGHLQILLE
+2107 MDHLQIVLE
-2116 VLQFGRDASVAESW
+2116 VLQFGRDAYIAESW

-2138 RTAELGANVDEVE
+2138 RAAELGANVDEVE

-2164 AGWEERFTLLEKLTT
+2164 VGWEDRFVLLEKLTT
-2179 LEEQVLQKKREDEE
+2179 LEEQEMQRRREEEE

-2204 EEVVQSEA
+2204 EE
-2212 ESQAHESAAR
+2212 AADI
-2222 TSLDQTTLNQSV
+2222 TETLVMGGILCPSV
-2234 SVNGVHSDQDT
+2234 FTHSPKVFFFPEP
-2245 SQGSESESVNGPGG
+2245 QGSESESVNGPGR
-2259 DSGLPSSSRP
+2259 DSGLASSRLEP
-2269 DASATLPLKSSTE
+2269 SATLPNRGGAESG
-2282 EPAPEALE
+2282 PETME
-2290 GLLCRKQEMESHT
+2290 GMLNRKQEMESHS
-2303 KKAASRSWQNVYCAL
+2303 KKAATRSWQNVYCVL
-2318 RKGTMGFYKDSK
+2318 RKGSLGFYKDGK
-2330 SAASGVPYHG
+2330 SASNGIPYHG
-2340 EVPVSLA
+2340 EVPISLA
-2347 EAVCEIAHD
+2347 EAVCEVAHD
-2356 YKKRKHVFKLRLN
+2356 YKKRKHVFKLRLG
-2369 DGKEYLFQAKDEA
+2369 DGKEFLFQAKDEA
-2382 EMNSWIHSIGSSITA
+2382 EMSSWIRSILASVPS
-2397 GEGGAGNHSPMGPK
+2397 GGGDSPGGPRA
-2411 VLSRAM
+2411 LSRAM
-2417 TMPPMSPSSTE
+2417 TMPPISPSSAE
-2428 APGGVTMRS
+2428 GGGVTMRN
-2437 KEGKERDRE
+2437 KDGKDKDRE

-2451 FSKKK
+2451 FGKKK

>member
-1 MKTPLYR
+1 MELER
-8 ITCWGEGESRVL
+8 RHSESL
-20 TVFRLGREFS
+20 
-30 HPWNAQGCLGQ
+30 
-41 TQTKA
+41 
-46 RERCPSVP
+46 
-54 RAAISTAL
+54 
-62 SSPQHATPLPGSLRQ
+62 
-77 PDSRGLSPQGRQI
+77 LSPAAFVNQSQYSNILEGRFKQ
-90 QSPARNPT
+90 
-98 HVSLLV
+98 
-104 REMGL
+104 
-109 WPLQQA
+109 LQD
-115 PGPRNS
+115 
-121 RQTQHGSVQ
+121 
-130 RPCTSA
+130 
-136 SCPHEREA
+136 EREA

-251 ISVETG
+251 ISVETE

-307 DVIEFDTLKRSNAH
+307 DLIEFDTLKKSNAH
-321 HNLQNAFNVAEKE
+321 YNLQNAFNLAEKE

-383 LDYAIEADQLIDKY
+383 LDYAIEADQLIEKY
-397 ETLASELLQWIE
+397 ETLASELLLWIE
-409 QTILTLNDRQLANSL
+409 QTILTLNDRKLANSL

-493 HERELALRNEL
+493 HERELALRDEL

-532 RLVSQDNF
+532 RLVSQDNS
-540 GVDLGAVEAAT
+540 GTDLGAVEAAT

-572 AVARELEAEGYHDV
+572 AVARELEEERYHDV

-605 LLVARRERLHA
+605 LLATRRERLQA
-616 HRDLQRLLQ
+616 HRDLQRLLE
-625 EMSYVMDW
+625 EMRYIMDW
-633 MGDMKGRLQSQDSG
+633 MEDMKGRVQSQDIG

-658 THTLVEAD
+658 KHTLVEAD
-666 ISAQA
+666 IAAQA
-671 ERVRAVQA
+671 EQVRSVQS
-679 AAQPFTSPEQSYKP
+679 AAQRFTSAEEGYKP
-693 CEPGLVSERVSLL
+693 CEPGLVAERVALL
-706 GQAYEELGR
+706 GQAYEELCM
-715 LAVER
+715 LAAER
-720 RERLED
+720 RGRLED
-726 SRKLWQFLWEL
+726 SRRLWQFLWEV

-742 WIREQEQILA
+742 WIREQEQILSGG
-752 VADCGRDLSS
+752 DCGRDLSS

-780 YTPLS
+780 YAPLG
-785 NSIAVGDT
+785 NSIAAGEA
-793 LVEEGH
+793 LVQEGH
-799 YGAPEVTER
+799 FGAPEVTER
-808 IADVRAQWAHL
+808 IRDIRAQWEHL
-819 EEASQLREQHL
+819 EQTSQQRERSL

-836 HQFQTDANDMEAW
+836 YQFQTDANDMEAW
-849 IQETLRRVS
+849 IQETLRRVTS
-858 SPEVGHDEFS
+858 SDVGHDEFS

-897 LALPADYANSP
+897 LSLPPEQARSP

-918 QRYEELEALSAARR
+918 QRYAELESLSAERR

-942 RMFSEAGAC
+942 RMFSEADAC
-951 QLWVEEKEQWLDTME
+951 LLWVGEKEQWLNSME
-966 IPTKLEDLEV
+966 IPEKLEDLEV
-976 VQQRFETLEPEMN
+976 VQTRFETLETEMN
-989 SLGTR
+989 NMGNR
-994 VTDVN
+994 ITDVN

-1006 STDHCSKEQ
+1006 STDNCSKEQ

-1027 AEFQE
+1027 KEFQQ
-1032 LADKKKQALDSAL
+1032 LAGQRRQELDSAL

-1053 CNEIQSWMKEKTKVI
+1053 CNEIQTWMKEKTKVI

-1091 ERDLK
+1091 ERDLE
-1096 AIQGKLDDLRQE
+1096 AIQGKLDDLRRE
-1108 AEKLAQEHPDQAEEI
+1108 AEKLACEHPDQAQEI
-1123 QARLGGILEVWEE
+1123 QARLAEIQEVWEE
-1136 LNATMKRR
+1136 LNGTMKRR
-1144 EEGLGEASKL
+1144 EESLGEASKL
-1154 QGFLRDLDDFQS
+1154 QGFLRDLDDFQA
-1166 WLSRTM
+1166 WLSRTT
-1172 TAVASEDIPTS
+1172 TAVASEDEPTS
-1183 LAEAE
+1183 PPEAE
-1188 QLLARH
+1188 RLLAQHRAIRS
-1194 EGIKNEVDNY
+1194 ELDDY
-1204 REDYEKMRAVGE
+1204 REDYERMRALGE
-1216 EVTQGQTDAQHMF
+1216 EVTRGQTDAQHMF

-1239 GWNEL
+1239 GWHEL
-1244 RRMWENRHNLLAQAF
+1244 HRMWESRHSVLAQAL
-1259 DFQTFLRDVK
+1259 DLQTFLRDAK
-1269 QAEGFLNSQEYFLS
+1269 QAEGFLNSQEYVLS
-1283 HTEMPSSLQGAEEA
+1283 HTEMPSSLQGAEDA

-1304 LTTMEANEEK
+1304 LTTMEASEDK
-1314 IVGVVEA
+1314 ILGVVEA
-1321 GRRLVN
+1321 GRRLVEEH
-1327 NDNANADKIQEK
+1327 NANADKIQEK
-1339 ADSIQDRHQ
+1339 ADSILERHQ
-1348 KNKQAASELLAKL
+1348 KNKQAANELLAKL

-1403 QKHQAFMAELAS
+1403 QKHQAFMAELQS
-1415 NKDWLDKIR
+1415 NKDWLDKID
-1424 KEGEALVREKP
+1424 KEGQALVTEKP
-1435 ELEPVVTQTLEG
+1435 ELEPVVRQTLEG
-1447 LQKQWEELE
+1447 LQRQWEELE
-1456 ATTQTKAQC
+1456 AATQTKAQC

-1480 ALDTWV
+1480 ALDGWV
-1486 NNLSSQLQSDDY
+1486 KNLSTQLQSDDY

-1524 EVQALQS
+1524 EVQALKS

-1550 KKVST
+1550 RSVAD
-1555 SFAHLL
+1555 SFAHLK
-1561 EPLRQRQELLLAS
+1561 EPLSQRHQRLMAS
-1574 KEAHQFNR
+1574 KEAHQFKR

-1591 KERMPLATSSDHGKD
+1591 KEKMPLATSTDHGKD

-1612 LMKKNQTLQKEIQ
+1612 LIKKNQTLQKEIQ
-1625 GHQPRIDDILAHG
+1625 GHQPRIDDIQAHG
-1638 RSLAPAQTGPEE
+1638 RSMRPGEE
-1650 EEVDAAGQPGQA
+1650 GAEALEG
-1662 GCLVQLRDSWA
+1662 
-1673 QLIDETDQRHAR
+1673 R
-1685 LAEAHRAQQF
+1685 LAELRQSWDQLIAETDKRHTRLLEANRAQQF
-1695 YADVAEAEAWM
+1695 YADAAEAEAWM

-1713 MSEEKAKDEQSAV
+1713 MSEEKAKDEQSAM

-1753 RLMVTSEHPE
+1753 RLMVTNEHPE

-1794 RLRLTQLKRE
+1794 RLRLMQLKRE
-1804 VEDLEQWIAEREVV
+1804 VDDLEQWISEREVV

-1843 DTSAIGQER
+1843 DTSNIGQER
-1852 VDGVNAL
+1852 VDAVNAL

-1871 ASVAEW
+1871 ASAAEW
-1877 KDGLNDAWADLLELM
+1877 KDGLNEAWADLLELV

-1903 ELHRFHQDAREV
+1903 ELHRFHQDAREA

-1922 RDALPSDLGRDL
+1922 REALSAELGRDL

-1939 LHRQHTTYEHD
+1939 LHRQHTTFEHD

-1955 GQVRQVQD
+1955 GQVRQVQE

-1974 EKADDIQKHERAVVE
+1974 EKAEDIQKHERAVSD
-1989 AWDALLAAGQSR
+1989 AWEALLSAAQTR
-2001 RLLLLDTVEKFRFL
+2001 RLLLQDTVEKFRFFS
-2015 NMVRDLM
+2015 MVRDLM

-2027 VNLQIDAHDSPRDV
+2027 VNLQIDAHDRPRDV
-2041 SSAGLVIANHQDIK
+2041 SSAGLVINNHQDIK
-2055 SEIEARDDSFT
+2055 SEIEARADSFN
-2066 ACNEMGNLLINNNH
+2066 ACSEMANALIAKNH
-2080 YAADEIREKLDQLQD
+2080 YAADEIREKMDQLQA
-2095 KRDEINKKWQDK
+2095 KRDEINKKWRDK
-2107 MGHLQILLE
+2107 MEHLQVLLE
-2116 VLQFGRDASVAESW
+2116 VLQFGRDAPVAESW
-2130 LAGQEPLV
+2130 LVGQEPLV
-2138 RTAELGANVDEVE
+2138 RAADLGANVDEVE

-2159 FEKLA
+2159 LEKLA
-2164 AGWEERFTLLEKLTT
+2164 AGWEDRFTLLEKLTT
-2179 LEEQVLQKKREDEE
+2179 LEEQELQRRREEEE

-2212 ESQAHESAAR
+2212 ESQAR

-2245 SQGSESESVNGPGG
+2245 SQSVSVGRTPEPAPQSPEPGSEGESVNGPGG
-2259 DSGLPSSSRP
+2259 DSGLPSSSHP
-2269 DASATLPLKSSTE
+2269 EATPAFATLPSKASTE
-2282 EPAPEALE
+2282 PPAAEDME

-2303 KKAASRSWQNVYCAL
+2303 KKAASRSWQNVYCVL
-2318 RKGTMGFYKDSK
+2318 RKGNLGFYKDSK
-2330 SAASGVPYHG
+2330 SASTGIPYHG

-2347 EAVCEIAHD
+2347 EAVCDVAHD
-2356 YKKRKHVFKLRLN
+2356 YKKRKHVFKLRLS

-2382 EMNSWIHSIGSSITA
+2382 EMSSWMSSINTSIRA
-2397 GEGGAGNHSPMGPK
+2397 GAAAGGAGDSPVGPK
-2411 VLSRAM
+2411 VLTRAM
-2417 TMPPMSPSSTE
+2417 TMPPISPSSGET
-2428 APGGVTMRS
+2428 GSVTLRN

>member
-1 MKTPLYR
+1 PPH
-8 ITCWGEGESRVL
+8 
-20 TVFRLGREFS
+20 FS
-30 HPWNAQGCLGQ
+30 
-41 TQTKA
+41 
-46 RERCPSVP
+46 
-54 RAAISTAL
+54 L
-62 SSPQHATPLPGSLRQ
+62 SFLLF
-77 PDSRGLSPQGRQI
+77 PD
-90 QSPARNPT
+90 
-98 HVSLLV
+98 
-104 REMGL
+104 
-109 WPLQQA
+109 
-115 PGPRNS
+115 
-121 RQTQHGSVQ
+121 
-130 RPCTSA
+130 
-136 SCPHEREA
+136 EREA

-251 ISVETG
+251 ISVETE

-277 AGYPNVNV
+277 AGYPNVNI

-307 DVIEFDTLKRSNAH
+307 DLIEFDNLKRSNAH
-321 HNLQNAFNVAEKE
+321 YNLQNAFNVAEKE

-383 LDYAIEADQLIDKY
+383 LDYAIEADQLIEKY

-409 QTILTLNDRQLANSL
+409 QTIVTLNDRQLANSL
-424 SGVQNQLQAFNTY
+424 SGVQNQLQAFNSY

-540 GVDLGAVEAAT
+540 GTDLGAVEAAT

-557 ETDIGAYG
+557 ETDIGAYW

-572 AVARELEAEGYHDV
+572 AVAKELEAERYHDV
-586 RRVLA
+586 RRILA

-605 LLVARRERLHA
+605 LLAARRERLNA
-616 HRDLQRLLQ
+616 HRDLQRLFQ
-625 EMSYVMDW
+625 EMRYIMDW
-633 MGDMKGRLQSQDSG
+633 MADEKGRLQSQDSG

-653 EDLLQ
+653 LDLLQ
-658 THTLVEAD
+658 KHNLVEAD

-671 ERVRAVQA
+671 ERIKAVQGA
-679 AAQPFTSPEQSYKP
+679 ANRFTSHEQAYKP
-693 CEPGLVSERVSLL
+693 CEPGLVADKVDLL
-706 GQAYEELGR
+706 GQAYEELIQ
-715 LAVER
+715 LAGNR
-720 RERLED
+720 RECLEE
-726 SRKLWQFLWEL
+726 SRRLWQFLWDL

-752 VADCGRDLSS
+752 TGDCGRDLTS
-762 ALHLLSKHEAFR
+762 ARHLLSKHEAFR

-780 YTPLS
+780 FGPLS
-785 NSIAVGDT
+785 NSIAAGEA
-793 LVEEGH
+793 LVKEGH
-799 YGAPEVTER
+799 FGAAEVTER
-808 IADVRAQWAHL
+808 IRDVHGQWAHL
-819 EEASQLREQHL
+819 EEVSVLICSQSL
-830 KEAVAL
+830 KESVAL

-849 IQETLRRVS
+849 IMETLRQVS
-858 SPEVGHDEFS
+858 SQEVGHDEFS
-868 TQTLARKQREVEE
+868 TQTLARKQREIDE

-889 IDSLHEQA
+889 IDSLHEQTQA
-897 LALPADYANSP
+897 MPQAYIRFPQVD
-908 EVEGRLPAIE
+908 GRLPAIE
-918 QRYEELEALSAARR
+918 QRYEELVSLSAARR

-942 RMFSEAGAC
+942 RMFSEADAC
-951 QLWVEEKEQWLDTME
+951 QLWVEEKEQWLDGME

-976 VQQRFETLEPEMN
+976 VQQRFDTLEPEMN
-989 SLGTR
+989 NVGTR

-1006 STDHCSKEQ
+1006 SSDNCSKDQ
-1015 IHQTQDQLNDRW
+1015 IHQTKDQLNNRS
-1027 AEFQE
+1027 EFKQ
-1032 LADKKKQALDSAL
+1032 LAGQKKQALESAL

-1053 CNEIQSWMKEKTKVI
+1053 CNESQTWMKEKTKVI

-1091 ERDLK
+1091 ERDLE
-1096 AIQGKLDDLRQE
+1096 AIQGKLDGLRNE
-1108 AEKLAQEHPDQAEEI
+1108 AEKLAREHPDQAGEI
-1123 QARLGGILEVWEE
+1123 QGRLAEIQEVWEE
-1136 LNATMKRR
+1136 LNTTMKRR
-1144 EEGLGEASKL
+1144 EESLGEASKL

-1166 WLSRTM
+1166 WLSRTQ

-1183 LAEAE
+1183 LPEAE
-1188 QLLARH
+1188 SLLAQH
-1194 EGIKNEVDNY
+1194 ESIKNEIDNY
-1204 REDYEKMRAVGE
+1204 KEDYEKMRDVGE

-1229 LGQRLQALDT
+1229 LAQRLQALDT
-1239 GWNEL
+1239 GWHEL
-1244 RRMWENRHNLLAQAF
+1244 HRMWENRHSLLAQAF
-1259 DFQTFLRDVK
+1259 DFQTFLRDAK
-1269 QAEGFLNSQEYFLS
+1269 QAEAFLNSQEYVLS
-1283 HTEMPSSLQGAEEA
+1283 HTEMPTSLQAAEEA

-1304 LTTMEANEEK
+1304 LTTTEASEEK
-1314 IVGVVEA
+1314 ITGVVEA
-1321 GRRLVN
+1321 GRRLI
-1327 NDNANADKIQEK
+1327 NDSNANADKIQEK
-1339 ADSIQDRHQ
+1339 VDSIQERHR
-1348 KNKQAASELLAKL
+1348 KNKEAANELLTKL
-1361 KDNRELQHFLQDGQE
+1361 KDNCELQHFLQDGQE
-1376 LSLWIN
+1376 LTLWIN

-1388 QDMSYDEARN
+1388 QDMTYDEARN

-1415 NKDWLDKIR
+1415 NKDWLDKIDT
-1424 KEGEALVREKP
+1424 EGQALVAEKP
-1435 ELEPVVTQTLEG
+1435 ELKPVVQKTLED
-1447 LQKQWEELE
+1447 LQHQWEELE
-1456 ATTQTKAQC
+1456 GRTRTKDQC
-1465 LFDANRAELFTQSCS
+1465 LFEAHRAEIFTQSCS
-1480 ALDTWV
+1480 ALDDWLK
-1486 NNLSSQLQSDDY
+1486 NIESQLHSDDY

-1524 EVQALQS
+1524 EVQCLQS
-1531 QALALSQEDAGLV
+1531 QAVALSQEEAGLN
-1544 EVDSQQ
+1544 EIDGQQ
-1550 KKVST
+1550 QRVTDNFSD
-1555 SFAHLL
+1555 LQ
-1561 EPLRQRQELLLAS
+1561 EPLRLRRQQLLAS

-1591 KERMPLATSSDHGKD
+1591 KERMPLAASTDHGKD
-1606 LPSVQL
+1606 LPTVQL
-1612 LMKKNQTLQKEIQ
+1612 LIKKNQTLQKEIQ
-1625 GHQPRIDDILAHG
+1625 GHQPRIDDIHRRG
-1638 RSLAPAQTGPEE
+1638 EDQSQVDGERQSLLKER
-1650 EEVDAAGQPGQA
+1650 
-1662 GCLVQLRDSWA
+1662 LVELKNLWD
-1673 QLIDETDQRHAR
+1673 QLIAETDQRHTR
-1685 LAEAHRAQQF
+1685 LMEAHRAQQF
-1695 YADVAEAEAWM
+1695 YADAAEAEAWM

-1713 MSEEKAKDEQSAV
+1713 MSEEKAKDEQSAL

-1733 TVEQALEDY
+1733 ILEQALEDY

-1753 RLMVTSEHPE
+1753 RLMVNGEHSE

-1804 VEDLEQWIAEREVV
+1804 VDDLEQWIAEREVV

-1843 DTSAIGQER
+1843 DTSTIGQER
-1852 VDGVNAL
+1852 VDGVNGL

-1877 KDGLNDAWADLLELM
+1877 KDGLNEAWADLLELI

-1903 ELHRFHQDAREV
+1903 ELHRFHQDATEV
-1915 LGRVREK
+1915 LGRIKEK
-1922 RDALPSDLGRDL
+1922 KEALASDLGRDL
-1934 NSVQH
+1934 NTVQH
-1939 LHRQHTTYEHD
+1939 LHRLHITSEND

-1955 GQVRQVQD
+1955 GQVNQVQD

-1974 EKADDIQKHERAVVE
+1974 EKADDIQRSEHAVTA
-1989 AWDALLAAGQSR
+1989 AWEGLLQACQAR
-2001 RLLLLDTVEKFRFL
+2001 RLLLLDTVEKFRFF

-2041 SSAGLVIANHQDIK
+2041 SSAGLVIANHQHIK
-2055 SEIEARDDSFT
+2055 SEMETRADSFT
-2066 ACNEMGNLLINNNH
+2066 ACTEMGKCLINNNH
-2080 YAADEIREKLDQLQD
+2080 YATDEIREKMAQLQE
-2095 KRDEINKKWQDK
+2095 KRHKINKKWQDK
-2107 MGHLQILLE
+2107 MDHLQIVLE

-2138 RTAELGANVDEVE
+2138 RAAELGTNVDEVE

-2164 AGWEERFTLLEKLTT
+2164 AAWEERFVQLE
-2179 LEEQVLQKKREDEE
+2179 
-2193 RARRPPTPPPA
+2193 
-2204 EEVVQSEA
+2204 
-2212 ESQAHESAAR
+2212 
-2222 TSLDQTTLNQSV
+2222 
-2234 SVNGVHSDQDT
+2234 NG
-2245 SQGSESESVNGPGG
+2245 
-2259 DSGLPSSSRP
+2259 LASSRLEP
-2269 DASATLPLKSSTE
+2269 SATLPSRGGADS
-2282 EPAPEALE
+2282 EPDIME
-2290 GLLCRKQEMESHT
+2290 GVLCRKQEMESHN
-2303 KKAASRSWQNVYCAL
+2303 KKAATRSWHNVYCVL
-2318 RKGTMGFYKDSK
+2318 KKGQLGFYKDNKTVS
-2330 SAASGVPYHG
+2330 SGVTYHG
-2340 EVPVSLA
+2340 EMPINL
-2347 EAVCEIAHD
+2347 EDAVCEIALD
-2356 YKKRKHVFKLRLN
+2356 YKKRKNVFKLRLG

-2382 EMNSWIHSIGSSITA
+2382 EMSSWIRSILNSIPAGSKD
-2397 GEGGAGNHSPMGPK
+2397 SPLGPRP
-2411 VLSRAM
+2411 LSRAM
-2417 TMPPMSPSSTE
+2417 TMPPISPSS
-2428 APGGVTMRS
+2428 GDGVTMRS
-2437 KEGKERDRE
+2437 KDGKEKDRE

-2451 FSKKK
+2451 FGKKK

>member
-1 MKTPLYR
+1 MSTISPTDFDSLEIQQQYNDINNRWDLAAETDWDNENSSARLFERSR
-8 ITCWGEGESRVL
+8 I
-20 TVFRLGREFS
+20 
-30 HPWNAQGCLGQ
+30 
-41 TQTKA
+41 KA
-46 RERCPSVP
+46 L
-54 RAAISTAL
+54 A
-62 SSPQHATPLPGSLRQ
+62 
-77 PDSRGLSPQGRQI
+77 D
-90 QSPARNPT
+90 
-98 HVSLLV
+98 
-104 REMGL
+104 
-109 WPLQQA
+109 
-115 PGPRNS
+115 
-121 RQTQHGSVQ
+121 
-130 RPCTSA
+130 
-136 SCPHEREA
+136 EREA

-251 ISVETG
+251 ISVETE

-307 DVIEFDTLKRSNAH
+307 DLIEFDNLKRSNAH
-321 HNLQNAFNVAEKE
+321 YNLQNAFNVAEKE

-383 LDYAIEADQLIDKY
+383 LDYAIEADQLIEKY

-424 SGVQNQLQAFNTY
+424 SAVQNQLQAFNSY

-540 GVDLGAVEAAT
+540 GTDLGAVEAAT

-586 RRVLA
+586 RRILA

-605 LLVARRERLHA
+605 LLAARRERLNS

-625 EMSYVMDW
+625 EMRYIMDW
-633 MGDMKGRLQSQDSG
+633 MGDMKGRLQSQDCG

-653 EDLLQ
+653 LDLLQ

-671 ERVRAVQA
+671 ERIKAVQGT
-679 AAQPFTSPEQSYKP
+679 AQRFTSYEQVYKP
-693 CEPGLVSERVSLL
+693 CEPALVSERVDLL
-706 GQAYEELGR
+706 RRAYEELGQ
-715 LAVER
+715 LAGQR
-720 RERLED
+720 RVRLED
-726 SRKLWQFLWEL
+726 SRRLWQFLWEL

-752 VADCGRDLSS
+752 GGDCGRDLTS

-780 YTPLS
+780 YGPLGH
-785 NSIAVGDT
+785 SIAAGEA
-793 LVEEGH
+793 LVNEGH
-799 YGAPEVTER
+799 FGAPEVTER
-808 IADVRAQWAHL
+808 IQDIRAQWAHL
-819 EEASQLREQHL
+819 EELREQRL

-849 IQETLRRVS
+849 IMETLRQVS
-858 SPEVGHDEFS
+858 SQEVGHDEFS

-881 EIQSHRPL
+881 EIHSHRPV

-897 LALPADYANSP
+897 LALPQAYIRFPQVD
-908 EVEGRLPAIE
+908 GRLPAIE
-918 QRYEELEALSAARR
+918 QRYEELESLSAARR

-951 QLWVEEKEQWLDTME
+951 LLWVEEKEQWLYGME

-989 SLGTR
+989 NLGTR
-994 VTDVN
+994 VADVN
-999 QVAEQLL
+999 QVAQQLL
-1006 STDHCSKEQ
+1006 SSDNCSKDQ
-1015 IHQTQDQLNDRW
+1015 IHQTQDQLNNRSLW
-1027 AEFQE
+1027 REFQQ
-1032 LADKKKQALDSAL
+1032 LAGQKKLALESAL

-1053 CNEIQSWMKEKTKVI
+1053 CNEIQTWMREKTKVI

-1091 ERDLK
+1091 ERDLE
-1096 AIQGKLDDLRQE
+1096 AIQGKLDDLRNE
-1108 AEKLAQEHPDQAEEI
+1108 AAKLAKEHPDQAEEI
-1123 QARLGGILEVWEE
+1123 QARLAEIQEVWEE
-1136 LNATMKRR
+1136 LNTTMRRR
-1144 EEGLGEASKL
+1144 EESLGEASKL

-1166 WLSRTM
+1166 WLSRTQ

-1183 LAEAE
+1183 LPESE
-1188 QLLARH
+1188 SLLAQH
-1194 EGIKNEVDNY
+1194 ESIKNEVDNY
-1204 REDYEKMRAVGE
+1204 KEDYEKMRAVGE

-1229 LGQRLQALDT
+1229 LAQRLQALDT
-1239 GWNEL
+1239 GWHEL
-1244 RRMWENRHNLLAQAF
+1244 RRMWENRHSLLAQAF
-1259 DFQTFLRDVK
+1259 DFQTFLRDAK
-1269 QAEGFLNSQEYFLS
+1269 QAEAFLNSQEYVLS
-1283 HTEMPSSLQGAEEA
+1283 HTEMPNSLQGAEEA

-1304 LTTMEANEEK
+1304 LTTTDASEEK
-1314 IVGVVEA
+1314 ITGVVEA
-1321 GRRLVN
+1321 GRRLIN
-1327 NDNANADKIQEK
+1327 EGNANSDKIQEK
-1339 ADSIQDRHQ
+1339 ADSIQERHQ
-1348 KNKQAASELLAKL
+1348 RNKQAANELLAKL

-1376 LSLWIN
+1376 LTLWIN

-1415 NKDWLDKIR
+1415 NKDWLDKID
-1424 KEGEALVREKP
+1424 KEGQALVKEKP
-1435 ELEPVVTQTLEG
+1435 ELQPVVQKTLEG
-1447 LQKQWEELE
+1447 LQRQWEELE
-1456 ATTQTKAQC
+1456 GTTRTKAQC

-1480 ALDTWV
+1480 ALDVWLK
-1486 NNLSSQLQSDDY
+1486 NLEGQLQSDDY

-1515 EHQMEVREK
+1515 EHQMDVREK
-1524 EVQALQS
+1524 EVQSLQS
-1531 QALALSQEDAGLV
+1531 QALALSQEDAGLTEIDGQQRRV
-1544 EVDSQQ
+1544 TDSFSKLQDPLKMRRQQ
-1550 KKVST
+1550 
-1555 SFAHLL
+1555 
-1561 EPLRQRQELLLAS
+1561 LLAS

-1591 KERMPLATSSDHGKD
+1591 KERMPLATSTDHGKD
-1606 LPSVQL
+1606 LPTVQL
-1612 LMKKNQTLQKEIQ
+1612 LIKKNQTLQKEIQ
-1625 GHQPRIDDILAHG
+1625 GHQPRIDDIHRRG
-1638 RSLAPAQTGPEE
+1638 RTQSQVDGERQTALEGR
-1650 EEVDAAGQPGQA
+1650 
-1662 GCLVQLRDSWA
+1662 LVELRDLWA
-1673 QLIDETDQRHAR
+1673 QLIAETDERHAR
-1685 LAEAHRAQQF
+1685 LIESNRAQQF
-1695 YADVAEAEAWM
+1695 YTDAAEAEAWM

-1713 MSEEKAKDEQSAV
+1713 MSEEKAKDEQSAL

-1733 TVEQALEDY
+1733 ILEQALEDY

-1789 GRLQE
+1789 GRLQD

-1804 VEDLEQWIAEREVV
+1804 VDDLEQWIAEREVV

-1843 DTSAIGQER
+1843 DTSTIGQER
-1852 VDGVNAL
+1852 VDGVNGL

-1877 KDGLNDAWADLLELM
+1877 KDGLNEAWADLLELI

-1903 ELHRFHQDAREV
+1903 ELHRFHQDAMEA
-1915 LGRVREK
+1915 LGRVQEK

-1934 NSVQH
+1934 NTVQH
-1939 LHRQHTTYEHD
+1939 LHRQHNTFEHD

-1955 GQVRQVQD
+1955 GQVNQVQD

-1974 EKADDIQKHERAVVE
+1974 EKAEEIHRSEHAVTS
-1989 AWDALLAAGQSR
+1989 AWEGLLEAGQAR
-2001 RLLLLDTVEKFRFL
+2001 RLLLLDTVEKFRFF

-2055 SEIEARDDSFT
+2055 SEIETRADSFT
-2066 ACNEMGNLLINNNH
+2066 ACTEMGHTLINNNH
-2080 YAADEIREKLDQLQD
+2080 YAADEIREKLAQLQE
-2095 KRDEINKKWQDK
+2095 KRDKINKKWQDK
-2107 MGHLQILLE
+2107 MDHLQIVLE
-2116 VLQFGRDASVAESW
+2116 VLQFGRDAYVAESW

-2138 RTAELGANVDEVE
+2138 RAAELGSNVDEVE

-2164 AGWEERFTLLEKLTT
+2164 AGWEERFVLLEKLTT
-2179 LEEQVLQKKREDEE
+2179 VMFMFPFE
-2193 RARRPPTPPPA
+2193 P
-2204 EEVVQSEA
+2204 
-2212 ESQAHESAAR
+2212 
-2222 TSLDQTTLNQSV
+2222 
-2234 SVNGVHSDQDT
+2234 
-2245 SQGSESESVNGPGG
+2245 QGSESESVNGPGR
-2259 DSGLPSSSRP
+2259 DSGLASSRLDP
-2269 DASATLPLKSSTE
+2269 SATLPSRGAES
-2282 EPAPEALE
+2282 EPETME
-2290 GLLCRKQEMESHT
+2290 GMLCRKQEMESHS
-2303 KKAASRSWQNVYCAL
+2303 KKAASRSWQNVYCVL
-2318 RKGTMGFYKDSK
+2318 RKGSLGFYKDNK
-2330 SAASGVPYHG
+2330 SASNGIPYHG
-2340 EVPVSLA
+2340 EVPISLG
-2347 EAVCEIAHD
+2347 EAVCEVAHD
-2356 YKKRKHVFKLRLN
+2356 YKKRKHVFKLRLG
-2369 DGKEYLFQAKDEA
+2369 DGKEYLFQAKDES
-2382 EMNSWIHSIGSSITA
+2382 EMSSWIRSIHSSIPS
-2397 GEGGAGNHSPMGPK
+2397 GAGGESPGGPRA
-2411 VLSRAM
+2411 LSRAM
-2417 TMPPMSPSSTE
+2417 TMPPISPSSGE
-2428 APGGVTMRS
+2428 AGGVTMRN
-2437 KEGKERDRE
+2437 KDGKEKDRE

-2451 FSKKK
+2451 FGKKK

>member
-1 MKTPLYR
+1 MSTISPTDFDSLEIQQQYNDINNRWDLAAETDWDNENSSARLFERSR
-8 ITCWGEGESRVL
+8 I
-20 TVFRLGREFS
+20 
-30 HPWNAQGCLGQ
+30 
-41 TQTKA
+41 KA
-46 RERCPSVP
+46 L
-54 RAAISTAL
+54 A
-62 SSPQHATPLPGSLRQ
+62 
-77 PDSRGLSPQGRQI
+77 D
-90 QSPARNPT
+90 
-98 HVSLLV
+98 
-104 REMGL
+104 
-109 WPLQQA
+109 
-115 PGPRNS
+115 
-121 RQTQHGSVQ
+121 
-130 RPCTSA
+130 
-136 SCPHEREA
+136 EREA

-251 ISVETG
+251 ISVATE

-277 AGYPNVNV
+277 AGYPNVNI
-285 HNFTTSWRDGLAFN
+285 HNFTTSWRDGLAFS

-307 DVIEFDTLKRSNAH
+307 DVIEVDNLKRSNAH
-321 HNLQNAFNVAEKE
+321 YNLQNAFNVAEKE

-383 LDYAIEADQLIDKY
+383 LDYAIEADQLIEKY

-409 QTILTLNDRQLANSL
+409 QTIGTLNDRQLANSL
-424 SGVQNQLQAFNTY
+424 SAVQNQLQAFNSY

-540 GVDLGAVEAAT
+540 GTDLGAVEAAT

-557 ETDIGAYG
+557 ETDIGAYW

-572 AVARELEAEGYHDV
+572 AVAKELEAEKYHDV
-586 RRVLA
+586 RRVIA

-605 LLVARRERLHA
+605 LLAARRERLNA
-616 HRDLQRLLQ
+616 HRDLQRLFE
-625 EMSYVMDW
+625 EMRYIMDW
-633 MGDMKGRLQSQDSG
+633 MADMKSRLQSQDSG

-653 EDLLQ
+653 LDLLQ
-658 THTLVEAD
+658 KHNLVEAD

-671 ERVRAVQA
+671 ERIKAVQG
-679 AAQPFTSPEQSYKP
+679 AAQRFTSYEQVYKP
-693 CEPGLVSERVSLL
+693 CEPGLVSEKVDLL
-706 GQAYEELGR
+706 GQAYEELGQ
-715 LAVER
+715 LAGTR
-720 RERLED
+720 RVRLED
-726 SRKLWQFLWEL
+726 SRRLWQFLWDV

-752 VADCGRDLSS
+752 SGDCGRDLTS
-762 ALHLLSKHEAFR
+762 ALHLLSKHEAFS

-780 YTPLS
+780 YGPLS
-785 NSIAVGDT
+785 NSIAAGEA
-793 LVEEGH
+793 LVQEGH
-799 YGAPEVTER
+799 FGAPEVTER
-808 IADVRAQWAHL
+808 IQDIRAQWSHL
-819 EEASQLREQHL
+819 EETTKLREQNL

-836 HQFQTDANDMEAW
+836 QQFQTDANDMEAW
-849 IQETLRRVS
+849 IMETLRQVS
-858 SPEVGHDEFS
+858 SQEVGHDEFS

-881 EIQSHRPL
+881 EIQSHRPG
-889 IDSLHEQA
+889 IDSLHEQVE
-897 LALPADYANSP
+897 ALPEDYIHFP
-908 EVEGRLPAIE
+908 QVDGRLPAIE
-918 QRYEELEALSAARR
+918 KSFEELESLSAARR

-951 QLWVEEKEQWLDTME
+951 QLWVEEKEQWLHGMA
-966 IPTKLEDLEV
+966 IPTRLEDLEV

-989 SLGTR
+989 NLGTR

-1006 STDHCSKEQ
+1006 SSDSCNKDQ
-1015 IHQTQDQLNDRW
+1015 IHQTRDQLHNRW
-1027 AEFQE
+1027 KEFEQ
-1032 LADKKKQALDSAL
+1032 LAGQKKVALESAL

-1053 CNEIQSWMKEKTKVI
+1053 CNEIQTWMKEKTKVI

-1091 ERDLK
+1091 ERDLE
-1096 AIQGKLDDLRQE
+1096 AIQGKLDDLRNE
-1108 AEKLAQEHPDQAEEI
+1108 AEKLALEHPDQAGEI
-1123 QARLGGILEVWEE
+1123 QGHLAEIQEVWEE

-1144 EEGLGEASKL
+1144 EESLGEASKL

-1166 WLSRTM
+1166 WLSRTQ

-1183 LAEAE
+1183 LPEAE
-1188 QLLARH
+1188 SLLTQH
-1194 EGIKNEVDNY
+1194 ESIKNEVDNY
-1204 REDYEKMRAVGE
+1204 KEDYEKMRAVGE

-1229 LGQRLQALDT
+1229 LAQRLQALDT
-1239 GWNEL
+1239 GWHEL

-1259 DFQTFLRDVK
+1259 DFQTFLRDAK
-1269 QAEGFLNSQEYFLS
+1269 QAEAFLNSQEYVLS
-1283 HTEMPSSLQGAEEA
+1283 HTEMPTSLQGAEGA

-1304 LTTMEANEEK
+1304 LTTTEASEEK
-1314 IVGVVEA
+1314 ITGVVEA
-1321 GRRLVN
+1321 GRRLI
-1327 NDNANADKIQEK
+1327 NDSNANADKIQEK
-1339 ADSIQDRHQ
+1339 VDSIQERHF
-1348 KNKQAASELLAKL
+1348 KNKEAANELLAKL

-1376 LSLWIN
+1376 LTLWIN

-1415 NKDWLDKIR
+1415 NKDWLDKID
-1424 KEGEALVREKP
+1424 KEGQALVAEKP
-1435 ELEPVVTQTLEG
+1435 ELKPVVQQTLED
-1447 LQKQWEELE
+1447 LQRQWEDLE
-1456 ATTQTKAQC
+1456 GTTRTKAQC

-1480 ALDTWV
+1480 ALDVWLK
-1486 NNLSSQLQSDDY
+1486 NLEGQLHNDDY

-1524 EVQALQS
+1524 EVQSLQS
-1531 QALALSQEDAGLV
+1531 QALALSQEDAGIT
-1544 EVDSQQ
+1544 EVDGQQ
-1550 KKVST
+1550 RRVTDNFSN
-1555 SFAHLL
+1555 LQDPL
-1561 EPLRQRQELLLAS
+1561 ELRRQRLLAS

-1591 KERMPLATSSDHGKD
+1591 KERMPLADSTDHGKD
-1606 LPSVQL
+1606 LPTVQL
-1612 LMKKNQTLQKEIQ
+1612 LIKKNQTLQKEIQ
-1625 GHQPRIDDILAHG
+1625 GHQPRIDDIHRRG
-1638 RSLAPAQTGPEE
+1638 QTQSQVDGERQSVLEE
-1650 EEVDAAGQPGQA
+1650 R
-1662 GCLVQLRDSWA
+1662 LVELRDLWD
-1673 QLIDETDQRHAR
+1673 QLIAETDKRHAR
-1685 LAEAHRAQQF
+1685 LIEANRAQQF
-1695 YADVAEAEAWM
+1695 YADAAEAEAWM

-1713 MSEEKAKDEQSAV
+1713 MSEEKAKDEQSAL

-1733 TVEQALEDY
+1733 TLEQALEDY

-1753 RLMVTSEHPE
+1753 RIMVTGEHPE

-1794 RLRLTQLKRE
+1794 RQRLTQLKRE
-1804 VEDLEQWIAEREVV
+1804 VDDLEQWIAEREVV

-1843 DTSAIGQER
+1843 DTSTIGQER
-1852 VDGVNAL
+1852 VDGVNGL

-1877 KDGLNDAWADLLELM
+1877 KDGLNEAWADLLELI

-1903 ELHRFHQDAREV
+1903 ELHRFHQDAMEV
-1915 LGRVREK
+1915 LGRVKEK
-1922 RDALPSDLGRDL
+1922 REGLPSDLGRDL
-1934 NSVQH
+1934 NTVQH
-1939 LHRQHTTYEHD
+1939 LHRQHNTFEND

-1955 GQVRQVQD
+1955 GQVNQVQD

-1974 EKADDIQKHERAVVE
+1974 EKADDINRSEHAVTS
-1989 AWDALLAAGQSR
+1989 AWEGLLEAGQAR
-2001 RLLLLDTVEKFRFL
+2001 RLLLLDTVEKFRFF

-2041 SSAGLVIANHQDIK
+2041 SSAGLVIGNHQDIK
-2055 SEIEARDDSFT
+2055 SEIETRADSFT
-2066 ACNEMGNLLINNNH
+2066 ACIEMGKSLINNNH
-2080 YAADEIREKLDQLQD
+2080 YAADEIREKLAQLQE
-2095 KRDEINKKWQDK
+2095 KREKINQKWQDK
-2107 MGHLQILLE
+2107 MDHLQIVLE
-2116 VLQFGRDASVAESW
+2116 VLQFGRDACVAESW

-2138 RTAELGANVDEVE
+2138 RTAELGSNVDEVE

-2164 AGWEERFTLLEKLTT
+2164 TAWEDRFVLLEKLTT
-2179 LEEQVLQKKREDEE
+2179 LEEHEMQKRREEEE

-2204 EEVVQSEA
+2204 EVAQSEV
-2212 ESQAHESAAR
+2212 ESQVHDSAAR

-2234 SVNGVHSDQDT
+2234 SVNGVHSDNDT
-2245 SQGSESESVNGPGG
+2245 SQQSLSLSLSVGKKSEPKRVCKPKHPERGSESESVNGPGR
-2259 DSGLPSSSRP
+2259 DSGLASSRLEP
-2269 DASATLPLKSSTE
+2269 SATLPSRGGAESDPDTM
-2282 EPAPEALE
+2282 E
-2290 GLLCRKQEMESHT
+2290 GMLCRKQEMESLS
-2303 KKAASRSWQNVYCAL
+2303 KKAASRSWQNVYCVL
-2318 RKGTMGFYKDSK
+2318 RKGSLGFYKDGK
-2330 SAASGVPYHG
+2330 SASNGIPYHG
-2340 EVPVSLA
+2340 EVPISLG
-2347 EAVCEIAHD
+2347 EAVCEVAND
-2356 YKKRKHVFKLRLN
+2356 YKKRKFVFKLRLG

-2382 EMNSWIHSIGSSITA
+2382 EMSSWIRSILSSIPTGSA
-2397 GEGGAGNHSPMGPK
+2397 DSPVGPRA
-2411 VLSRAM
+2411 LSRAM
-2417 TMPPMSPSSTE
+2417 TMPPISPGSGE
-2428 APGGVTMRS
+2428 PGGGVTMRN
-2437 KEGKERDRE
+2437 KDGKDKDRE

-2451 FSKKK
+2451 FGKKK

>member
-1 MKTPLYR
+1 MSTISPTDFDSLEIQQQYNDINNRWDLAAETDWDNENSSARLFERSR
-8 ITCWGEGESRVL
+8 I
-20 TVFRLGREFS
+20 
-30 HPWNAQGCLGQ
+30 
-41 TQTKA
+41 KA
-46 RERCPSVP
+46 L
-54 RAAISTAL
+54 A
-62 SSPQHATPLPGSLRQ
+62 
-77 PDSRGLSPQGRQI
+77 D
-90 QSPARNPT
+90 
-98 HVSLLV
+98 
-104 REMGL
+104 
-109 WPLQQA
+109 
-115 PGPRNS
+115 
-121 RQTQHGSVQ
+121 
-130 RPCTSA
+130 
-136 SCPHEREA
+136 EREA

-251 ISVETG
+251 ISVETE

-277 AGYPNVNV
+277 AGYPNVNI

-307 DVIEFDTLKRSNAH
+307 DVIEFDNLKRSNAH
-321 HNLQNAFNVAEKE
+321 YNLQNAFNVAEKE

-383 LDYAIEADQLIDKY
+383 SFVNTCTYSVLDYAIEADQLIEKY

-409 QTILTLNDRQLANSL
+409 QTIVTLNDRQLANSL
-424 SGVQNQLQAFNTY
+424 SGVQNQLQAFNSY

-540 GVDLGAVEAAT
+540 GTDLGAVEAAT

-557 ETDIGAYG
+557 ETDIGAYW

-572 AVARELEAEGYHDV
+572 AVAKELEAESYHDV
-586 RRVLA
+586 RRVIA

-605 LLVARRERLHA
+605 LLAARRERLNS
-616 HRDLQRLLQ
+616 HRDLQRLFQ
-625 EMSYVMDW
+625 EMRYIMDW

-653 EDLLQ
+653 LDLLQ
-658 THTLVEAD
+658 KHTLVEAD

-671 ERVRAVQA
+671 ERIKGVQG
-679 AAQPFTSPEQSYKP
+679 AAQRFTSYEQAYKP
-693 CEPGLVSERVSLL
+693 CEPGLVSEKVDLL
-706 GQAYEELGR
+706 GQAYDELGQ
-715 LAVER
+715 LAGNR

-726 SRKLWQFLWEL
+726 SRRLWQFMWDL

-752 VADCGRDLSS
+752 SGDCGRDLTS

-780 YTPLS
+780 YGPLS
-785 NSIAVGDT
+785 NSIAAGET
-793 LVEEGH
+793 LIQEGH
-799 YGAPEVTER
+799 FGAPEVTER
-808 IADVRAQWAHL
+808 IQDIRAQWTHL
-819 EEASQLREQHL
+819 EEQSL
-830 KEAVAL
+830 KESVAL
-836 HQFQTDANDMEAW
+836 HQFQTDASDMEAW
-849 IQETLRRVS
+849 IMETLRQVS

-868 TQTLARKQREVEE
+868 TQTLARKQREIEE
-881 EIQSHRPL
+881 EIQSHHPL

-897 LALPADYANSP
+897 QALPQAYVNFP
-908 EVEGRLPAIE
+908 EVDGRLPAIE
-918 QRYEELEALSAARR
+918 QRYEELESLSANRR

-942 RMFSEAGAC
+942 RMFSEADAC
-951 QLWVEEKEQWLDTME
+951 KLWVEEKEQWLDGME

-989 SLGTR
+989 NLGTR

-1006 STDHCSKEQ
+1006 SSDSCDKDQ
-1015 IHQTQDQLNDRW
+1015 IHQTRDKLNDRW
-1027 AEFQE
+1027 KEFEQ
-1032 LADKKKQALDSAL
+1032 LAGQKKQGLESAL

-1068 ESTQSLGNDLAGVM
+1068 ESTQGLGNDLAGVM

-1091 ERDLK
+1091 ERDLE
-1096 AIQGKLDDLRQE
+1096 AIQGKLDDLKNE
-1108 AEKLAQEHPDQAEEI
+1108 AQKLAKEHPDQAGEIHGRLGEI
-1123 QARLGGILEVWEE
+1123 QEVWEE

-1144 EEGLGEASKL
+1144 EESLGEASKL

-1166 WLSRTM
+1166 WLSRTQ

-1183 LAEAE
+1183 LPEAE
-1188 QLLARH
+1188 SLLAQH
-1194 EGIKNEVDNY
+1194 ESIKNEVDNY
-1204 REDYEKMRAVGE
+1204 KEDYEKMRAVGE
-1216 EVTQGQTDAQHMF
+1216 EVTQGQTDAQYMF
-1229 LGQRLQALDT
+1229 LAQRLQALDT
-1239 GWNEL
+1239 GWHEL
-1244 RRMWENRHNLLAQAF
+1244 RRMWENRHSLLAQAF
-1259 DFQTFLRDVK
+1259 DFQTFLRDAK
-1269 QAEGFLNSQEYFLS
+1269 QAEAFLNSQEYVLS
-1283 HTEMPSSLQGAEEA
+1283 HIEMPTSLQGAEEA

-1304 LTTMEANEEK
+1304 LTTTEASEEK
-1314 IVGVVEA
+1314 ITGVVEA
-1321 GRRLVN
+1321 GRRLI
-1327 NDNANADKIQEK
+1327 NDCNANSDKIQEK
-1339 ADSIQDRHQ
+1339 VDSIQERHL
-1348 KNKQAASELLAKL
+1348 KNKEAANELLTKL

-1376 LSLWIN
+1376 LTLWIN

-1415 NKDWLDKIR
+1415 NKDWLDKID
-1424 KEGEALVREKP
+1424 KEGQALVAEKP
-1435 ELEPVVTQTLEG
+1435 ELKPIVQQTLED
-1447 LQKQWEELE
+1447 LQRQWEELE
-1456 ATTQTKAQC
+1456 GTTQTKAQC

-1480 ALDTWV
+1480 ALDVWLK
-1486 NNLSSQLQSDDY
+1486 NLEGQLHSDDY

-1515 EHQMEVREK
+1515 ESQMEVREK
-1524 EVQALQS
+1524 EVQSLQS
-1531 QALALSQEDAGLV
+1531 QALALTQEDAGLA
-1544 EVDSQQ
+1544 EVDGQQ
-1550 KKVST
+1550 RRVTDNFSN
-1555 SFAHLL
+1555 LQ
-1561 EPLRQRQELLLAS
+1561 EPLKLRRQQLLAS

-1591 KERMPLATSSDHGKD
+1591 KERMPLADSTDHGKD
-1606 LPSVQL
+1606 LPTVQL
-1612 LMKKNQTLQKEIQ
+1612 LIKKNQTLQKEIQ
-1625 GHQPRIDDILAHG
+1625 GHQPRIDDIHRRGKTQSQVDGERQSVL
-1638 RSLAPAQTGPEE
+1638 EE
-1650 EEVDAAGQPGQA
+1650 R
-1662 GCLVQLRDSWA
+1662 LVELRDLWD
-1673 QLIDETDQRHAR
+1673 QLIAETDKRHAR
-1685 LAEAHRAQQF
+1685 LIEANRAQQF
-1695 YADVAEAEAWM
+1695 YADAAEAEAWM

-1713 MSEEKAKDEQSAV
+1713 MSEEKAKDEQSAL

-1733 TVEQALEDY
+1733 TLEQALEDY

-1763 SERITLRQAQ
+1763 SERINLRQAQ

-1804 VEDLEQWIAEREVV
+1804 VDDLEQWIAEREVV

-1843 DTSAIGQER
+1843 DTSNIGQER
-1852 VDGVNAL
+1852 VDGVNGQ

-1877 KDGLNDAWADLLELM
+1877 KDGLNEAWADLLELI

-1903 ELHRFHQDAREV
+1903 ELHRFHQDAMEV
-1915 LGRVREK
+1915 LGRVKEK
-1922 RDALPSDLGRDL
+1922 REGLPSDLGRDL
-1934 NSVQH
+1934 NTVQH
-1939 LHRQHTTYEHD
+1939 LHRQHNTFEND

-1955 GQVRQVQD
+1955 GQVNQVQD

-1974 EKADDIQKHERAVVE
+1974 EKADDIHRSEHAVSS
-1989 AWDALLAAGQSR
+1989 AWEGLLEAGQAR
-2001 RLLLLDTVEKFRFL
+2001 RLLLLDTVEKFRFF

-2055 SEIEARDDSFT
+2055 SEIETRADSFT
-2066 ACNEMGNLLINNNH
+2066 ACIEMGNALINNNH
-2080 YAADEIREKLDQLQD
+2080 YASDEIREKLAQLQE
-2095 KRDEINKKWQDK
+2095 KRDRINKKWQDK
-2107 MGHLQILLE
+2107 MDHLQIVLE
-2116 VLQFGRDASVAESW
+2116 VLQFGRDAYVAESW

-2138 RTAELGANVDEVE
+2138 RAAELGANVDEVE

-2164 AGWEERFTLLEKLTT
+2164 ASWEERFVLLEKLTT
-2179 LEEQVLQKKREDEE
+2179 LEEHEMQRRREEEE

-2204 EEVVQSEA
+2204 EVA
-2212 ESQAHESAAR
+2212 
-2222 TSLDQTTLNQSV
+2222 QTVLV
-2234 SVNGVHSDQDT
+2234 
-2245 SQGSESESVNGPGG
+2245 
-2259 DSGLPSSSRP
+2259 
-2269 DASATLPLKSSTE
+2269 
-2282 EPAPEALE
+2282 
-2290 GLLCRKQEMESHT
+2290 
-2303 KKAASRSWQNVYCAL
+2303 SWQNVYCVL
-2318 RKGTMGFYKDSK
+2318 RKGSLGFYKDNK
-2330 SAASGVPYHG
+2330 SASNGIPYHG
-2340 EVPVSLA
+2340 EVPISLG
-2347 EAVCEIAHD
+2347 EAVCEVASD
-2356 YKKRKHVFKLRLN
+2356 YKKRKHVFKLRLG

-2382 EMNSWIHSIGSSITA
+2382 EMSSWIRSILSSIPT
-2397 GEGGAGNHSPMGPK
+2397 GEESPGGPRA
-2411 VLSRAM
+2411 LSRAM
-2417 TMPPMSPSSTE
+2417 TMPPISPSSGD
-2428 APGGVTMRS
+2428 AGGVTMRN
-2437 KEGKERDRE
+2437 KDGKEKDRE

-2451 FSKKK
+2451 FGKKK

>member
-1 MKTPLYR
+1 MEWEHQR
-8 ITCWGEGESRVL
+8 D
-20 TVFRLGREFS
+20 RE
-30 HPWNAQGCLGQ
+30 PC
-41 TQTKA
+41 
-46 RERCPSVP
+46 
-54 RAAISTAL
+54 
-62 SSPQHATPLPGSLRQ
+62 
-77 PDSRGLSPQGRQI
+77 LSPAAFVNQVQYSNILEGRFKQ
-90 QSPARNPT
+90 
-98 HVSLLV
+98 
-104 REMGL
+104 
-109 WPLQQA
+109 LQD
-115 PGPRNS
+115 
-121 RQTQHGSVQ
+121 
-130 RPCTSA
+130 
-136 SCPHEREA
+136 EREA

-181 LEVLS
+181 LE
-186 GEQLPKPTK
+186 PKPTK

-251 ISVETG
+251 ISVETE

-285 HNFTTSWRDGLAFN
+285 HNFTTSWRDGLAFS
-299 AIVHKHRP
+299 AIVHKHRS
-307 DVIEFDTLKRSNAH
+307 DLIEFDTLKRSNAH

-409 QTILTLNDRQLANSL
+409 QTIHTLNDRQLANSL
-424 SGVQNQLQAFNTY
+424 NG
-437 RTVEKPPKFTE
+437 

-471 MPREG
+471 TPREG
-476 KLISDINKAWER
+476 KLISDINK
-488 LEKAE
+488 
-493 HERELALRNEL
+493 
-504 IRQEKLEMLAARFDR
+504 
-519 KAAMRETWLSENQ
+519 
-532 RLVSQDNF
+532 DNF
-540 GVDLGAVEAAT
+540 GTDLGAVEAAT

-572 AVARELEAEGYHDV
+572 AVARELEAESYHDV
-586 RRVLA
+586 RRVAA

-605 LLVARRERLHA
+605 LLSARRERLHA

-625 EMSYVMDW
+625 EMRYIMDW

-653 EDLLQ
+653 LDLLQ

-671 ERVRAVQA
+671 ERIKAVQG
-679 AAQPFTSPEQSYKP
+679 AAQRFTSQDQPYKP
-693 CEPGLVSERVSLL
+693 CEPALVVERVDLL
-706 GQAYEELGR
+706 GRAYGELGQ
-715 LAVER
+715 LAGER
-720 RERLED
+720 RNRLED
-726 SRKLWQFLWEL
+726 SRRLWQFLWEL
-737 GEEAA
+737 GEESA

-752 VADCGRDLSS
+752 ASDCGRDLTS

-780 YTPLS
+780 YGPLGT
-785 NSIAVGDT
+785 SIAAGEA
-793 LVEEGH
+793 LVQEGH
-799 YGAPEVTER
+799 VGAPEVTER
-808 IADVRAQWAHL
+808 IRDIREQWAHL
-819 EEASQLREQHL
+819 EETSAWREQRL
-830 KEAVAL
+830 KESVAL
-836 HQFQTDANDMEAW
+836 HQFQTDASDMDAW
-849 IQETLRRVS
+849 LADTLRQVS
-858 SPEVGHDEFS
+858 SQELGHDEFS

-881 EIQSHRPL
+881 EIQSHRPV
-889 IDSLHEQA
+889 IDSLQEQV
-897 LALPADYANSP
+897 LALPEAFAEHP
-908 EVEGRLPAIE
+908 QVEGRVPSIE
-918 QRYEELEALSAARR
+918 QRYAELVSLSAARR
-932 QALEGALALY
+932 QALEGALSLY
-942 RMFSEAGAC
+942 RMFSESGAC
-951 QLWVEEKEQWLDTME
+951 LQWVEEKEQWLHSME

-989 SLGTR
+989 NLAVR

-999 QVAEQLL
+999 QVNQQLL
-1006 STDHCSKEQ
+1006 GSENCDKDQ

-1027 AEFQE
+1027 KEFQQ
-1032 LADKKKQALDSAL
+1032 LANQKKQDLESAL

-1091 ERDLK
+1091 ERDLE
-1096 AIQGKLDDLRQE
+1096 AIQGKLDDLRME
-1108 AEKLAQEHPDQAEEI
+1108 AGKLAEEHPDQAEEI
-1123 QARLGGILEVWEE
+1123 QARLAGIQEVWEE
-1136 LNATMKRR
+1136 LNTTMKLR
-1144 EEGLGEASKL
+1144 EESLGEASKL

-1166 WLSRTM
+1166 WLSRTQ

-1183 LAEAE
+1183 LAESE
-1188 QLLARH
+1188 SLLAQH

-1204 REDYEKMRAVGE
+1204 KEDYERMRDVGE
-1216 EVTQGQTDAQHMF
+1216 EVTRGQTDAQYVF
-1229 LGQRLQALDT
+1229 LAQRLQALDT
-1239 GWNEL
+1239 GWHEL
-1244 RRMWENRHNLLAQAF
+1244 RRMWENRHSLLAQAF
-1259 DFQTFLRDVK
+1259 DFQTFLRDAK
-1269 QAEGFLNSQEYFLS
+1269 QAEAFLNSQEYVLS
-1283 HTEMPSSLQGAEEA
+1283 HTEMPNSLQGAEEA

-1304 LTTMEANEEK
+1304 LTTTEASEEK
-1314 IVGVVEA
+1314 IIGVVEN
-1321 GRRLVN
+1321 GHRLIA
-1327 NDNANADKIQEK
+1327 DGNANADKIQEK
-1339 ADSIQDRHQ
+1339 ADSIQERQ
-1348 KNKQAASELLAKL
+1348 RKNKEAANELLAKL

-1376 LSLWIN
+1376 LKLWIN

-1415 NKDWLDKIR
+1415 NKDWLDKID
-1424 KEGEALVREKP
+1424 K
-1435 ELEPVVTQTLEG
+1435 
-1447 LQKQWEELE
+1447 
-1456 ATTQTKAQC
+1456 C

-1480 ALDTWV
+1480 ALDGWLK
-1486 NNLSSQLQSDDY
+1486 NLEGQLQSDDY

-1506 ILLKKHQML
+1506 ILLKKHQMV

-1531 QALALSQEDAGLV
+1531 QAQALTQEDAGLA
-1544 EVDSQQ
+1544 EVDGQRMQVTDSFSKLQDPLQARRQQ
-1550 KKVST
+1550 
-1555 SFAHLL
+1555 
-1561 EPLRQRQELLLAS
+1561 LLAS

-1582 DLEDEILWV
+1582 DLEDEILWM
-1591 KERMPLATSSDHGKD
+1591 KERMPLATSTDHGKD
-1606 LPSVQL
+1606 LPTVQL
-1612 LMKKNQTLQKEIQ
+1612 LIKKNQTLQKEIQ
-1625 GHQPRIDDILAHG
+1625 GHQPRIDDIL
-1638 RSLAPAQTGPEE
+1638 RR
-1650 EEVDAAGQPGQA
+1650 GQA
-1662 GCLVQLRDSWA
+1662 QSRVDGDRQAVLESRLVEMRDLWA
-1673 QLIDETDQRHAR
+1673 QLIAETDERHAR
-1685 LAEAHRAQQF
+1685 LAEANRAQQF
-1695 YADVAEAEAWM
+1695 YADAAEAEAWM

-1713 MSEEKAKDEQSAV
+1713 MSEEKAKDEQSAL
-1726 VMVKKHQ
+1726 VMVKKHEIL
-1733 TVEQALEDY
+1733 EQALEDY

-1789 GRLQE
+1789 GRLQD

-1804 VEDLEQWIAEREVV
+1804 VDDLEQWIAEREVV

-1843 DTSAIGQER
+1843 DTSTIGQER
-1852 VDGVNAL
+1852 VDAVNGL
-1859 ADDLIE
+1859 ADELIE

-1877 KDGLNDAWADLLELM
+1877 KDGMNEAWADLLELI

-1903 ELHRFHQDAREV
+1903 ELHRFHQDAREA
-1915 LGRVREK
+1915 LGRVQEK
-1922 RDALPSDLGRDL
+1922 RQALPAELGRDL
-1934 NSVQH
+1934 NTHVA
-1939 LHRQHTTYEHD
+1939 LEHD

-1955 GQVRQVQD
+1955 GQVNQVQD

-1974 EKADDIQKHERAVVE
+1974 EKAEDIQKSEQAVTA
-1989 AWDALLAAGQSR
+1989 AWEGLQEAGQSR
-2001 RLLLLDTVEKFRFL
+2001 RLLLLDTVEKFRFF

-2027 VNLQIDAHDSPRDV
+2027 VTLQMDAHDSPRDV

-2055 SEIEARDDSFT
+2055 SEIETRADSFT
-2066 ACNEMGNLLINNNH
+2066 ACTDMGHSLINNNH
-2080 YAADEIREKLDQLQD
+2080 YATDEIREKLSQLQE
-2095 KRDEINKKWQDK
+2095 KREMINKKWQDK
-2107 MGHLQILLE
+2107 MDHLQIVLE
-2116 VLQFGRDASVAESW
+2116 VLQFGRDACVAESW

-2138 RTAELGANVDEVE
+2138 RAAELGANVDE
-2151 SLIKRHEA
+2151 
-2159 FEKLA
+2159 
-2164 AGWEERFTLLEKLTT
+2164 
-2179 LEEQVLQKKREDEE
+2179 LEEQDLQRRQEEEE
-2193 RARRPPTPPPA
+2193 RARRPPTPAPT
-2204 EEVVQSEA
+2204 EEA
-2212 ESQAHESAAR
+2212 
-2222 TSLDQTTLNQSV
+2222 
-2234 SVNGVHSDQDT
+2234 
-2245 SQGSESESVNGPGG
+2245 GSESDSVNGPGR
-2259 DSGLPSSSRP
+2259 DSGLASSRLDP
-2269 DASATLPLKSSTE
+2269 SATLPSRGAAESDL
-2282 EPAPEALE
+2282 EAQE
-2290 GLLCRKQEMESHT
+2290 GILCRKHEMETHS
-2303 KKAASRSWQNVYCAL
+2303 KKAANRSWQNVYCVL
-2318 RKGTMGFYKDSK
+2318 RKGSLGFYKDNK
-2330 SAASGVPYHG
+2330 SASNGIPYHG
-2340 EVPVSLA
+2340 EVPISLG
-2347 EAVCEIAHD
+2347 EAVCEVAND
-2356 YKKRKHVFKLRLN
+2356 YKKRKHVFKLRLG
-2369 DGKEYLFQAKDEA
+2369 DGKEFLFQAKDEV
-2382 EMNSWIHSIGSSITA
+2382 EMSAWISNIHSSIPAA
-2397 GEGGAGNHSPMGPK
+2397 GPGESPVGPK
-2411 VLSRAM
+2411 AISRAM
-2417 TMPPMSPSSTE
+2417 TMPPISPS
-2428 APGGVTMRS
+2428 GGGADVAAAAAAAVTMRN
-2437 KEGKERDRE
+2437 KDGKEKDRE

-2451 FSKKK
+2451 FGKKK

>member
-1 MKTPLYR
+1 MSTISPTDFDSLEIQQQYNDINNRWDLAAETDWDNENSSARLFERSR
-8 ITCWGEGESRVL
+8 I
-20 TVFRLGREFS
+20 
-30 HPWNAQGCLGQ
+30 
-41 TQTKA
+41 KA
-46 RERCPSVP
+46 L
-54 RAAISTAL
+54 A
-62 SSPQHATPLPGSLRQ
+62 
-77 PDSRGLSPQGRQI
+77 D
-90 QSPARNPT
+90 
-98 HVSLLV
+98 
-104 REMGL
+104 
-109 WPLQQA
+109 
-115 PGPRNS
+115 
-121 RQTQHGSVQ
+121 
-130 RPCTSA
+130 
-136 SCPHEREA
+136 EREA

-251 ISVETG
+251 ISVETE
-257 DNKEKKSAKDAL
+257 DNKEKKSAKEAL

-299 AIVHKHRP
+299 AIVHKHRS
-307 DVIEFDTLKRSNAH
+307 DLIEFDTLKRSNAH
-321 HNLQNAFNVAEKE
+321 YNLQNAFNVAEKE

-370 KALAVEGKRIGKV
+370 KALAVEGKRVGKV
-383 LDYAIEADQLIDKY
+383 LDYAIEADQLVGNY
-397 ETLASELLQWIE
+397 ESLASELLQWIE

-424 SGVQNQLQAFNTY
+424 NGVQNQLQAFNTY

-471 MPREG
+471 IPREG

-572 AVARELEAEGYHDV
+572 AVARELEAENYHEV

-605 LLVARRERLHA
+605 LLAARRERLHA

-625 EMSYVMDW
+625 EMQYIMDW
-633 MGDMKGRLQSQDSG
+633 MEDMKGRLQSQDSG

-658 THTLVEAD
+658 THSLVEAD

-671 ERVRAVQA
+671 ERVRGVQA
-679 AAQPFTSPEQSYKP
+679 AAQRFTSDEQVYKP
-693 CEPGLVSERVSLL
+693 CEPALVGEKVSLL
-706 GQAYEELGR
+706 GRAYEELGQ
-715 LAVER
+715 LANVR

-726 SRKLWQFLWEL
+726 SRRLWQFLWEL

-752 VADCGRDLSS
+752 GGDCGRDLTSS
-762 ALHLLSKHEAFR
+762 LHLLSKHEAFR

-780 YTPLS
+780 YGPLS
-785 NSIAVGDT
+785 NSIAAGQT

-799 YGAPEVTER
+799 FGAPECTER
-808 IADVRAQWAHL
+808 IKDVRAQWAHL
-819 EEASQLREQHL
+819 EELREQQL

-849 IQETLRRVS
+849 IMETLRQVS
-858 SPEVGHDEFS
+858 SQEVGHDEFS

-881 EIQSHRPL
+881 EIQSHRTL

-897 LALPADYANSP
+897 LSLPTVHANSP
-908 EVEGRLPAIE
+908 QGASSDWVVAE
-918 QRYEELEALSAARR
+918 QRYQELESLSAARR

-942 RMFSEAGAC
+942 RMYSEAGAC
-951 QLWVEEKEQWLDTME
+951 QLWVGEKEQWLDGMQ

-989 SLGTR
+989 NLVTR
-994 VTDVN
+994 IADVN
-999 QVAEQLL
+999 QVAQQLL
-1006 STDHCSKEQ
+1006 GSDNRSKEQ
-1015 IHQTQDQLNDRW
+1015 IYQTQEQLNNRW
-1027 AEFQE
+1027 KEFQR
-1032 LADKKKQALDSAL
+1032 LADQRKQALESAL

-1053 CNEIQSWMKEKTKVI
+1053 CNEIQTWMKEKTKVI
-1068 ESTQSLGNDLAGVM
+1068 ESTESLGNDLAGVM

-1091 ERDLK
+1091 ERDLE
-1096 AIQGKLDDLRQE
+1096 AIQLDDLKKE
-1108 AEKLAQEHPDQAEEI
+1108 AEKLAEEHPEQSEEI
-1123 QARLGGILEVWEE
+1123 HAHLGEIQEVWQE

-1144 EEGLGEASKL
+1144 EESLGEASKL

-1166 WLSRTM
+1166 WLSRTQ

-1183 LAEAE
+1183 LPEAE
-1188 QLLARH
+1188 CLLNQH
-1194 EGIKNEVDNY
+1194 ESIKNEVENY
-1204 REDYEKMRAVGE
+1204 KEDYEKMRAVGD
-1216 EVTQGQTDAQHMF
+1216 EVTQGQTDSQYMF
-1229 LGQRLQALDT
+1229 LAQRLQALDT
-1239 GWNEL
+1239 GWHEL
-1244 RRMWENRHNLLAQAF
+1244 RRMWENRHSLLAQAF

-1269 QAEGFLNSQEYFLS
+1269 QAESFLNSQEYVLS
-1283 HTEMPSSLQGAEEA
+1283 HTEMPCSLQGAEEA

-1304 LTTMEANEEK
+1304 LTTMEASEEK
-1314 IVGVVEA
+1314 ILGVVEA

-1327 NDNANADKIQEK
+1327 DDNANSEKIQEK
-1339 ADSIQDRHQ
+1339 ADSIQDRHK
-1348 KNKQAASELLAKL
+1348 KNKEAANELLSKL

-1376 LSLWIN
+1376 LNLWIN

-1415 NKDWLDKIR
+1415 NKDWLDKID
-1424 KEGEALVREKP
+1424 KEGHALVTEKP
-1435 ELEPVVTQTLEG
+1435 ELQPVVQQTLDG
-1447 LQKQWEELE
+1447 LKGQWEELE
-1456 ATTQTKAQC
+1456 NTTRTKAQC

-1480 ALDTWV
+1480 ALDGWLK
-1486 NNLSSQLQSDDY
+1486 NLSSQLQSDDY

-1524 EVQALQS
+1524 EVQSLQS
-1531 QALALSQEDAGLV
+1531 QALALSQEEPGVAVV
-1544 EVDSQQ
+1544 EVDGQQ
-1550 KKVST
+1550 KRVT
-1555 SFAHLL
+1555 DSFSELQD
-1561 EPLRQRQELLLAS
+1561 PLNLRRQRLLAS

-1591 KERMPLATSSDHGKD
+1591 KERMPLATSTDHGKD

-1612 LMKKNQTLQKEIQ
+1612 LIKKNQTLQKEIQ
-1625 GHQPRIDDILAHG
+1625 GHQPRIDDI
-1638 RSLAPAQTGPEE
+1638 QTHRRGMS
-1650 EEVDAAGQPGQA
+1650 PGQEDVDGERHSA
-1662 GCLVQLRDSWA
+1662 LEGRLAELRDSWA
-1673 QLIDETDQRHAR
+1673 QLIAETDKRHAR
-1685 LAEAHRAQQF
+1685 LVDSNRAQQF
-1695 YADVAEAEAWM
+1695 YADAAEAEAWM

-1713 MSEEKAKDEQSAV
+1713 MSEEKAKDEQCAL

-1733 TVEQALEDY
+1733 TLEQALEDY

-1753 RLMVTSEHPE
+1753 RTMMASDHPE
-1763 SERITLRQAQ
+1763 SERINLRQAQ

-1804 VEDLEQWIAEREVV
+1804 VDDLEQWIAEREVV

-1843 DTSAIGQER
+1843 DTSTIGQER
-1852 VDGVNAL
+1852 VDAVNSL

-1877 KDGLNDAWADLLELM
+1877 KDGLNEAWADLLELI

-1903 ELHRFHQDAREV
+1903 ELHRFHQDAREA
-1915 LGRVREK
+1915 LGRIREK
-1922 RDALPSDLGRDL
+1922 KDALPSDLGRDL
-1934 NSVQH
+1934 NTVQH
-1939 LHRQHTTYEHD
+1939 LHRQHTAYEHD

-1955 GQVRQVQD
+1955 GQVNQVQD

-1974 EKADDIQKHERAVVE
+1974 EKAEEIHRSERSVTE
-1989 AWDALLAAGQSR
+1989 AWEELLRAGQTR
-2001 RLLLLDTVEKFRFL
+2001 RHLLQDTVEKFRFF

-2055 SEIEARDDSFT
+2055 SEMETRADSFT
-2066 ACNEMGNLLINNNH
+2066 ACNDMGLTLIDKKH
-2080 YAADEIREKLDQLQD
+2080 YAADEVREKLDQLQA
-2095 KRDEINKKWQDK
+2095 KRDEINNKWRDK
-2107 MGHLQILLE
+2107 MDHLQIVLE
-2116 VLQFGRDASVAESW
+2116 VLQFGQNAYVAETW

-2138 RTAELGANVDEVE
+2138 RGAELGSNVDEVE

-2164 AGWEERFTLLEKLTT
+2164 ACWEERFTVLEKLTT
-2179 LEEQVLQKKREDEE
+2179 VRGGLMGGAQGSD
-2193 RARRPPTPPPA
+2193 
-2204 EEVVQSEA
+2204 
-2212 ESQAHESAAR
+2212 
-2222 TSLDQTTLNQSV
+2222 
-2234 SVNGVHSDQDT
+2234 SVNGA
-2245 SQGSESESVNGPGG
+2245 GR
-2259 DSGLPSSSRP
+2259 DSGLASSRLEP
-2269 DASATLPLKSSTE
+2269 SATLPSKG
-2282 EPAPEALE
+2282 ADGGADAME
-2290 GLLCRKQEMESHT
+2290 GMLYRKQEMESHA
-2303 KKAASRSWQNVYCAL
+2303 KKAASRSWQNVYCVL
-2318 RKGTMGFYKDSK
+2318 RKGSLGFYKDQK
-2330 SAASGVPYHG
+2330 SASNGIPYHG
-2340 EVPVSLA
+2340 EVPISLG
-2347 EAVCEIAHD
+2347 EAACEVAHD
-2356 YKKRKHVFKLRLN
+2356 YKKRKHVFKLG
-2369 DGKEYLFQAKDEA
+2369 DGKEFLFQAKDEP
-2382 EMNSWIHSIGSSITA
+2382 EMALWIRSIHGAIPAVGSEDRSP
-2397 GEGGAGNHSPMGPK
+2397 GGPRA
-2411 VLSRAM
+2411 LSRAM
-2417 TMPPMSPSSTE
+2417 TMPPISPSSAE
-2428 APGGVTMRS
+2428 ASGVTMRN
-2437 KEGKERDRE
+2437 KEGKEKDRE

-2451 FSKKK
+2451 FGKKK